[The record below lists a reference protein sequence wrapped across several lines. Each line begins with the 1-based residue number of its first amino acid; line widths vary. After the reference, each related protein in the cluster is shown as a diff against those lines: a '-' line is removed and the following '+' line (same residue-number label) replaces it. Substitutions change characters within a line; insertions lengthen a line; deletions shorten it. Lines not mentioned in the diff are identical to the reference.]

1 MTTLLLVFV
10 CLRVIAAAVSVELS
24 DSSDGLEVKIPEQS
38 PLRVVLGSSLNI
50 PCYFNIPEEQDTS
63 ALLNPRIKWSKL
75 SNGTEV
81 VLLVATGG
89 KIRLN
94 TEYREAISLPN
105 YPAIPTDA
113 TLEIKA
119 LRSNHTG
126 IYRCEVMYG
135 IEDRQDTIE
144 VLVKGIVFHY
154 RAISTRY
161 TLNFEKAKQAC
172 IQNSAVIATPEQ
184 LQAAYED
191 GYEQCDAGWLA
202 DQTVRYPIHWPRER
216 CYGDK
221 DEFPGVRT
229 YGVRE
234 PDETYDVYCYAEQMQ
249 GKVFYA
255 TAPEKFTFQEAFDK
269 CRSLGAR
276 LATTG
281 ELYLAWKDGMDMCS
295 AGWLADRS
303 VRYPISRA
311 RPNCGGNL
319 VGVWTVYL
327 YINQTGYPHPSS
339 RYDAI
344 CYSEQKEI
352 VILVRLHAL
361 SVRIQL
367 SFSHGSDVLWRLSKL
382 PYFPLATLNS
392 LQQALEVSA
401 DLDMGKVFPGRAGR
415 RAGKVLSDLPA
426 VVPSVL
432 RCCREPLWRKEN
444 HFFYQTA
451 MISLL
456 MSEPANTQLL
466 LGGSTSAVHLAGLTM
481 SSLIAALSSDVGDD
495 VETLVPGQFIDETG
509 SELGSAF
516 TVQTVTQTEV
526 ELPLPRNATE
536 EEARG
541 SIATLEPMEITPIA
555 TELYEGFT
563 VLPDLFATGVTIE
576 TAAPEEE
583 NVTRGDVTGV
593 WAVPEEVTTI
603 ALGYTLTTALTTET
617 AEVSSVE
624 EAMGVTATPGLES
637 ASAFTVEDQLVRVTA
652 VPGVDLLP
660 KQPISPTGVV
670 FHYRDATSR
679 YAFSF
684 VQAQKACLENNAV
697 IATPEQLQAA
707 YEAGFDQCDAGWLRD
722 QTVRYPIVNP
732 RSNCVGDK
740 ESSPGVRSYGMRPAS
755 ETYDVYC
762 YIDRLKGEVFF
773 ATQPEQFTFSE
784 AQQYCESQNA
794 TLASV
799 GQLHAAW
806 KQGLDR
812 CYAGWLADGSLRY
825 PIVSPRP
832 ACGGDAPGVRT
843 VYQHYN
849 QTGFPDPLSR
859 HHAFCF
865 RALPP
870 AEEEGVTSFF
880 EEDVLATQVI
890 PGVEG
895 VPSGEEA
902 TVETE
907 FATQPENQT
916 AWGTEVF
923 PTDVS
928 VLSVSPS
935 AFPPATVI
943 PEETSTDASISE
955 VSGEVTESGEHQV
968 SGESSASGWISGVT
982 DTSGEPTSGVFE
994 LSGEHSGI
1002 GESGLPSVDL
1012 HTSGFLP
1019 GESGLPSGDLSGLP
1033 SGTVDISGLPSA
1045 EEDVSVSTSR
1055 IPEISGMPSGVESSG
1070 LPSGFSGEISGTE
1083 LVSGVSSGEES
1094 GLTSGFPTVS
1104 LVDTTLVEV
1113 VTTAPERR
1121 EEGKGS
1127 IGVSGEGDLSGFPST
1142 EWDTSGRAQGLP
1154 SGAELS
1160 GEPSGVPELSGEP
1173 SGEPQLSGEPSGVK
1187 ELSGEP
1193 SGEPQLSGEPSGV
1206 KELSGEPSGE
1216 PQLSGEPSGVPEL
1229 SGEPSGEPQLSGEP
1243 SGVPEVSGEPSGEP
1257 QLSGEPSG
1265 VPELSGG
1272 PSGEPELSGEP
1283 SGVPELSGEPSRGP
1297 EHSGLPSGLDVSG
1310 EPSGTH
1316 EVSGLVDLSGL
1327 PSGIDGSGEASGITF
1342 VDASFEEVTTTPSIT
1357 GAEAKEILEISG
1369 LPSGGEDSSGMVSGS
1384 LDISGE
1390 PSGHVDFGGSV
1401 SGVLEMSGH
1410 PSGVIDSS
1418 GEVSGDYVTSGLPSG
1433 EESGLTSGFPTVSLV
1448 DTTLVEVVTQTSVA
1462 QEVGEGPSG
1471 MIEISGFPSGDRGLS
1486 GEGSGAVETSGFP
1499 SATGDFSGEPSGIPY
1514 VSGDIS
1520 GAPDLS
1526 GQSSAVTDI
1535 SGEASGLPEVT
1546 LVTSDLVEVVTRPTV
1561 SQELGG
1567 ETAVTFPYGF
1577 GPSGEASSSGE
1588 LSGETSALPESG
1600 IETSTAYE
1608 ISGETSAFP
1617 ETSIETSTIQEI
1629 SGETSAFPE
1638 ASVET
1643 STVHEISGETSAFP
1657 EFSIETSTI
1666 QEISGETSAFPELS
1680 IQTSTSQ
1687 EARGETSGY
1696 PEISIETST
1705 IQELSG
1711 ETSAFPESSTET
1723 STIQEISG
1731 ETSAFP
1737 EITIETSTIQDISGE
1752 TSAFPEIKM
1761 ETFTSQEARG
1771 ETSGYPEISIETST
1785 VHETSGETSAF
1796 PEISIETS
1804 TVHEISGETSAFPE
1818 ISIETS
1824 TVHEISGESSA
1835 FPEIRIET
1843 STNQEARG
1851 ETSGY
1856 PEISIE
1862 TSTVHETSGEASAFP
1877 EISIE
1882 TSTVHEISGETSAFP
1897 EISIETSTVHEI
1909 SGETSAFPE
1918 ISIETSTVHEISGE
1932 TSAFPEISIE
1942 TSTVHEISGETSA
1955 FPEIR
1960 IETSTSQEARG
1971 ETSAFPEISIETSTV
1986 HEISGEASAF
1996 PEISTETLTSQEARG
2011 ETSAYPEISIET
2023 STVQELSGET
2033 SAFPEIRIETSTSQE
2048 ARGETSAFPEISI
2061 ETSSVHETSVEA
2073 SALPAVNIETAATS
2087 LASGEP
2093 SGAPEEKEVP
2103 DATSG
2108 AVTHSIAGISGE
2120 TSVPDVVISTSTP
2133 DVEPTQG
2140 PRNHEEAQLE
2150 IEPSPP
2156 AVSGQETETAVVLDN
2171 PHLLA
2176 TATAALPQVSQEAID
2191 ALGPTTEDTDECH
2204 SSPCLNGATCVDG
2217 IDSFKCLCLPS
2228 YGGDLCEI
2236 DLENCEEG
2244 WTKFQGHCYRHFEER
2259 ETWMDAETRCR
2270 QHQAHLSSI
2279 ITPEEQEFVN
2289 SHAQD
2294 YQWIGLSDRAVENDF
2309 RWSDGHSLQFENWR
2323 PNQPDNFFAAGE
2335 DCVVMIW
2342 HEQGEWNDVPC
2353 NYHLPFTCK
2362 KGTVACGDPPVVEN
2376 ARTFGRKK
2384 DRYEINSMVRYQC
2397 NQGYI
2402 QRHVPTIRCQPN
2414 GQWEEPRI
2422 SCINPSNYQRRLYKR
2437 SPRSRSRPSGRAVH
2451 RPTH

>member
-1 MTTLLLVFV
+1 
-10 CLRVIAAAVSVELS
+10 

-63 ALLNPRIKWSKL
+63 ALLTPRIKWSKL

-255 TAPEKFTFQEAFDK
+255 TAPEKFTFQEAFEK
-269 CRSLGAR
+269 CHGLGAR

-319 VGVWTVYL
+319 VGVRTVYL
-327 YINQTGYPHPSS
+327 YVNQTGYPHPDS

-344 CYSEQKEI
+344 CYS
-352 VILVRLHAL
+352 
-361 SVRIQL
+361 
-367 SFSHGSDVLWRLSKL
+367 
-382 PYFPLATLNS
+382 
-392 LQQALEVSA
+392 
-401 DLDMGKVFPGRAGR
+401 
-415 RAGKVLSDLPA
+415 
-426 VVPSVL
+426 
-432 RCCREPLWRKEN
+432 
-444 HFFYQTA
+444 
-451 MISLL
+451 
-456 MSEPANTQLL
+456 
-466 LGGSTSAVHLAGLTM
+466 
-481 SSLIAALSSDVGDD
+481 GDD

-541 SIATLEPMEITPIA
+541 SIATLEPVEITPTT

-563 VLPDLFATGVTIE
+563 VLPDLFTTGVTAE
-576 TAAPEEE
+576 TAAPMEE
-583 NVTRGDVTGV
+583 NVTSEDVTGV
-593 WAVPEEVTTI
+593 GAIPEDITTI
-603 ALGYTLTTALTTET
+603 ALGTAVTTET

-624 EAMGVTATPGLES
+624 EVVGVTATPGLES
-637 ASAFTVEDQLVRVTA
+637 TSAFTMEDQLVRATA
-652 VPGVDLLP
+652 APGVGLLP
-660 KQPISPTGVV
+660 EQPISPMGVV
-670 FHYRDATSR
+670 FHYRAATSR

-773 ATQPEQFTFSE
+773 ATQPEQFTFPE
-784 AQQYCESQNA
+784 AQQYCESQNS

-799 GQLHAAW
+799 GQLYAAW

-870 AEEEGVTSFF
+870 VQEEGVTSFF

-895 VPSGEEA
+895 VPSGEEV

-923 PTDVS
+923 ATDVS
-928 VLSVSPS
+928 LLSGGPS
-935 AFPPATVI
+935 AFPPATII
-943 PEETSTDASISE
+943 PEETSTNASISE

-968 SGESSASGWISGVT
+968 SGESSASGWVSGVP

-1019 GESGLPSGDLSGLP
+1019 GGSGLPSGDLSGVP
-1033 SGTVDISGLPSA
+1033 SGIVDISGLSSA
-1045 EEDVSVSTSR
+1045 EEDVSVSTAR
-1055 IPEISGMPSGVESSG
+1055 IPEISGMPSGVESGG
-1070 LPSGFSGEISGTE
+1070 LPSGFSGDISGTE
-1083 LVSGVSSGEES
+1083 LVSGMSSGEES

-1142 EWDTSGRAQGLP
+1142 EWDTSGRAQELP

-1160 GEPSGVPELSGEP
+1160 GE
-1173 SGEPQLSGEPSGVK
+1173 
-1187 ELSGEP
+1187 
-1193 SGEPQLSGEPSGV
+1193 
-1206 KELSGEPSGE
+1206 
-1216 PQLSGEPSGVPEL
+1216 
-1229 SGEPSGEPQLSGEP
+1229 
-1243 SGVPEVSGEPSGEP
+1243 
-1257 QLSGEPSG
+1257 
-1265 VPELSGG
+1265 

-1283 SGVPELSGEPSRGP
+1283 SGVPELSGESSGGP
-1297 EHSGLPSGLDVSG
+1297 ELSGEPSAVPEFSGESSGGPELSGLPSGLDVHG

-1327 PSGIDGSGEASGITF
+1327 TSGIDGSGGASGITF
-1342 VDASFEEVTTTPSIT
+1342 VDASLEEVTTIPSIT
-1357 GAEAKEILEISG
+1357 RAEAKEILEISG
-1369 LPSGGEDSSGMVSGS
+1369 LPSGGEDASGMTSGS

-1418 GEVSGDYVTSGLPSG
+1418 GEVSGVDVTSGLPSG

-1448 DTTLVEVVTQTSVA
+1448 DTTLVEVVTQKSFA

-1499 SATGDFSGEPSGIPY
+1499 SGTGDFSGELSRFPY
-1514 VSGDIS
+1514 ASGDIS
-1520 GAPDLS
+1520 RATDLS

-1535 SGEASGLPEVT
+1535 SGESSGLPEVT

-1567 ETAVTFPYGF
+1567 ETAVTFPYSF
-1577 GPSGEASSSGE
+1577 VPSGEASASGD
-1588 LSGETSALPESG
+1588 LSGETSALPETG

-1629 SGETSAFPE
+1629 SGETSAFPQT
-1638 ASVET
+1638 SVET
-1643 STVHEISGETSAFP
+1643 STIHEISGETSAFP
-1657 EFSIETSTI
+1657 GFSIETSTI
-1666 QEISGETSAFPELS
+1666 QEISGETSAFPE
-1680 IQTSTSQ
+1680 IRIETSTSQ

-1696 PEISIETST
+1696 PEIIIETST
-1705 IQELSG
+1705 VQEVSG
-1711 ETSAFPESSTET
+1711 ETSAFPESSTDT

-1737 EITIETSTIQDISGE
+1737 EIRIETSTSQDISGE
-1752 TSAFPEIKM
+1752 TSAFPEIRI
-1761 ETFTSQEARG
+1761 ETSTSQEARG
-1771 ETSGYPEISIETST
+1771 ET
-1785 VHETSGETSAF
+1785 
-1796 PEISIETS
+1796 
-1804 TVHEISGETSAFPE
+1804 
-1818 ISIETS
+1818 
-1824 TVHEISGESSA
+1824 
-1835 FPEIRIET
+1835 
-1843 STNQEARG
+1843 
-1851 ETSGY
+1851 
-1856 PEISIE
+1856 
-1862 TSTVHETSGEASAFP
+1862 SAFP

-1942 TSTVHEISGETSA
+1942 TSTVHEISGESSA
-1955 FPEIR
+1955 FPQIR

-1971 ETSAFPEISIETSTV
+1971 ETSGYPEISIETSAVHEITQGETSAFPEISIET
-1986 HEISGEASAF
+1986 
-1996 PEISTETLTSQEARG
+1996 PTSQEARG
-2011 ETSAYPEISIET
+2011 ETSAYPQISIET
-2023 STVQELSGET
+2023 STVQEVSGET

-2048 ARGETSAFPEISI
+2048 TRGETSAFPEIII
-2061 ETSSVHETSVEA
+2061 ETSPVHETSGET
-2073 SALPAVNIETAATS
+2073 SALPVANIETAATS
-2087 LASGEP
+2087 LVSGEP
-2093 SGAPEEKEVP
+2093 SGTPEEKEIP

-2108 AVTHSIAGISGE
+2108 AVTHSVTGISGE
-2120 TSVPDVVISTSTP
+2120 TSVPDVVISISTP
-2133 DVEPTQG
+2133 DVKPTEG
-2140 PRNHEEAQLE
+2140 PRNSEEAQLE

-2156 AVSGQETETAVVLDN
+2156 AVSGQEMETAVVLDN

-2176 TATAALPQVSQEAID
+2176 TTTAALPQVSQEAID

-2244 WTKFQGHCYRHFEER
+2244 WTKFQGHCYRHFEDR

-2437 SPRSRSRPSGRAVH
+2437 SPRSRSRPSGRAMH

>member
-10 CLRVIAAAVSVELS
+10 CLRVITAAVSVELS

-50 PCYFNIPEEQDTS
+50 PCYFNIPEEEDTS
-63 ALLNPRIKWSKL
+63 ALLTPRIKWSKL

-94 TEYREAISLPN
+94 TEYREVISLPN

-319 VGVWTVYL
+319 VGVRTVYL
-327 YINQTGYPHPSS
+327 YVNQTGYPHPDS

-344 CYSEQKEI
+344 CYS
-352 VILVRLHAL
+352 
-361 SVRIQL
+361 
-367 SFSHGSDVLWRLSKL
+367 
-382 PYFPLATLNS
+382 
-392 LQQALEVSA
+392 
-401 DLDMGKVFPGRAGR
+401 
-415 RAGKVLSDLPA
+415 
-426 VVPSVL
+426 
-432 RCCREPLWRKEN
+432 
-444 HFFYQTA
+444 
-451 MISLL
+451 
-456 MSEPANTQLL
+456 
-466 LGGSTSAVHLAGLTM
+466 
-481 SSLIAALSSDVGDD
+481 GDD
-495 VETLVPGQFIDETG
+495 IETLVPGQFIDETG

-541 SIATLEPMEITPIA
+541 SIATLEPIEITPTA

-563 VLPDLFATGVTIE
+563 VLPDIFATGATVE
-576 TAAPEEE
+576 TAGPGEE
-583 NVTRGDVTGV
+583 NMTRGDVTGMGT
-593 WAVPEEVTTI
+593 VPEEVTTI
-603 ALGYTLTTALTTET
+603 ALGTAITTEM
-617 AEVSSVE
+617 AEVTSVE
-624 EAMGVTATPGLES
+624 EVVGVTATPGLES
-637 ASAFTVEDQLVRVTA
+637 ASAFTVEDQLVQVTA
-652 VPGVDLLP
+652 APGVGLLP
-660 KQPISPTGVV
+660 EQPISPTGVV
-670 FHYRDATSR
+670 FHYRAASSR

-684 VQAQKACLENNAV
+684 VQAQKACLQNNAV

-732 RSNCVGDK
+732 RSNCVADK

-773 ATQPEQFTFSE
+773 ATQPELFTFPE
-784 AQQYCESQNA
+784 AQRYCESQNS

-895 VPSGEEA
+895 VPSGEEV
-902 TVETE
+902 TMEME

-928 VLSVSPS
+928 LLSVSPS
-935 AFPPATVI
+935 SFPPATVI
-943 PEETSTDASISE
+943 PEETTTNASVSE

-968 SGESSASGWISGVT
+968 SGESSTSGWVSGVP

-994 LSGEHSGI
+994 HSGEHSGI

-1019 GESGLPSGDLSGLP
+1019 GESGLPSGDLSGVP
-1033 SGTVDISGLPSA
+1033 SGIVDISGLSSA
-1045 EEDVSVSTSR
+1045 EEDVSVSISR

-1070 LPSGFSGEISGTE
+1070 LPSGFSGDISGTE

-1094 GLTSGFPTVS
+1094 GLTSAFPTVS

-1127 IGVSGEGDLSGFPST
+1127 IGVSGEDLSGFPSS
-1142 EWDTSGRAQGLP
+1142 EWDTSGRAHGLP
-1154 SGAELS
+1154 SGAELSGEPSREPELSGEPSGVPELSRELSGGSELS

-1173 SGEPQLSGEPSGVK
+1173 SGGS
-1187 ELSGEP
+1187 EL
-1193 SGEPQLSGEPSGV
+1193 
-1206 KELSGEPSGE
+1206 
-1216 PQLSGEPSGVPEL
+1216 
-1229 SGEPSGEPQLSGEP
+1229 
-1243 SGVPEVSGEPSGEP
+1243 
-1257 QLSGEPSG
+1257 
-1265 VPELSGG
+1265 
-1272 PSGEPELSGEP
+1272 
-1283 SGVPELSGEPSRGP
+1283 
-1297 EHSGLPSGLDVSG
+1297 SGLPSGLDVNG

-1327 PSGIDGSGEASGITF
+1327 TSGIEGSGEASGITF
-1342 VDASFEEVTTTPSIT
+1342 VDTSLEEVTTIPSIT

-1369 LPSGGEDSSGMVSGS
+1369 LPSGGEDASGMVSGN

-1401 SGVLEMSGH
+1401 SGVLEVSGQ

-1418 GEVSGDYVTSGLPSG
+1418 GEVSGVDVTSGLLSG

-1486 GEGSGAVETSGFP
+1486 GEGSGAVEASGFP
-1499 SATGDFSGEPSGIPY
+1499 SGTVDFSGEPSGFPY
-1514 VSGDIS
+1514 ISGDIS
-1520 GAPDLS
+1520 GATDLS
-1526 GQSSAVTDI
+1526 GQPSAVTDI
-1535 SGEASGLPEVT
+1535 SGESSGFPEVT

-1567 ETAVTFPYGF
+1567 ETAVTFPYSF
-1577 GPSGEASSSGE
+1577 RPSGESSASGE

-1638 ASVET
+1638 TSVET
-1643 STVHEISGETSAFP
+1643 STFHEISGEASAYP

-1666 QEISGETSAFPELS
+1666 QEISGETSAFPE
-1680 IQTSTSQ
+1680 
-1687 EARGETSGY
+1687 
-1696 PEISIETST
+1696 ISIETST
-1705 IQELSG
+1705 I
-1711 ETSAFPESSTET
+1711 
-1723 STIQEISG
+1723 
-1731 ETSAFP
+1731 
-1737 EITIETSTIQDISGE
+1737 
-1752 TSAFPEIKM
+1752 
-1761 ETFTSQEARG
+1761 
-1771 ETSGYPEISIETST
+1771 
-1785 VHETSGETSAF
+1785 
-1796 PEISIETS
+1796 
-1804 TVHEISGETSAFPE
+1804 HEISGETSAFPE

-1824 TVHEISGESSA
+1824 TVREISGESSA

-1862 TSTVHETSGEASAFP
+1862 TSTVHETG
-1877 EISIE
+1877 
-1882 TSTVHEISGETSAFP
+1882 GETSAFP

-1918 ISIETSTVHEISGE
+1918 ISIETSTVHEISGD
-1932 TSAFPEISIE
+1932 ISI
-1942 TSTVHEISGETSA
+1942 

-1986 HEISGEASAF
+1986 REISGESSAF
-1996 PEISTETLTSQEARG
+1996 PEIRIETSTNQEARG
-2011 ETSAYPEISIET
+2011 ETSGYPEIGIETSTVRETGGETSAFPEISIET
-2023 STVQELSGET
+2023 STVHEISGET
-2033 SAFPEIRIETSTSQE
+2033 SAFPEISIETSTVHEISGDTSIFREIRIETSTSQE

-2061 ETSSVHETSVEA
+2061 ETSTVNETGGETSAFPDFSIETATIHETSGEA
-2073 SALPAVNIETAATS
+2073 STLPAANIETAATS
-2087 LASGEP
+2087 LTSGEP
-2093 SGAPEEKEVP
+2093 SGAPEEKEIP
-2103 DATSG
+2103 DAVSG
-2108 AVTHSIAGISGE
+2108 AVTHSVAGISGE
-2120 TSVPDVVISTSTP
+2120 TSVPDIVISTSAP

-2140 PRNHEEAQLE
+2140 PGNPEEAQLE
-2150 IEPSPP
+2150 IELSPP
-2156 AVSGQETETAVVLDN
+2156 AVSGQEMETAVVLDN

-2176 TATAALPQVSQEAID
+2176 TTTAALPQVSQEAID
-2191 ALGPTTEDTDECH
+2191 ALGPTTED
-2204 SSPCLNGATCVDG
+2204 
-2217 IDSFKCLCLPS
+2217 
-2228 YGGDLCEI
+2228 
-2236 DLENCEEG
+2236 LENCEEG
-2244 WTKFQGHCYRHFEER
+2244 WTKFQGHCYRHFEDR
-2259 ETWMDAETRCR
+2259 ETWMDAESRCR

-2362 KGTVACGDPPVVEN
+2362 KGTVACGDPPVVDN

>member
-10 CLRVIAAAVSVELS
+10 CLQAITTAVSVELS

-63 ALLNPRIKWSKL
+63 ALLTPRIKWSKL

-249 GKVFYA
+249 GRVFYA
-255 TAPEKFTFQEAFDK
+255 TAPEKFTFQEAFEK

-319 VGVWTVYL
+319 VGVRTVYL
-327 YINQTGYPHPSS
+327 YVNQTGYPHPDS

-344 CYSEQKEI
+344 CYS
-352 VILVRLHAL
+352 
-361 SVRIQL
+361 
-367 SFSHGSDVLWRLSKL
+367 
-382 PYFPLATLNS
+382 
-392 LQQALEVSA
+392 
-401 DLDMGKVFPGRAGR
+401 
-415 RAGKVLSDLPA
+415 
-426 VVPSVL
+426 
-432 RCCREPLWRKEN
+432 
-444 HFFYQTA
+444 
-451 MISLL
+451 
-456 MSEPANTQLL
+456 
-466 LGGSTSAVHLAGLTM
+466 
-481 SSLIAALSSDVGDD
+481 GDD
-495 VETLVPGQFIDETG
+495 VEILVPGQFIDETG

-541 SIATLEPMEITPIA
+541 SIATLEPIEITPTA

-563 VLPDLFATGVTIE
+563 VLPDLFATGVTVE

-583 NVTRGDVTGV
+583 NVTREDVTGV

-603 ALGYTLTTALTTET
+603 ALGTAITTEI

-624 EAMGVTATPGLES
+624 EAMGVTATPGLETTS
-637 ASAFTVEDQLVRVTA
+637 VFTVEDQLVRVTA
-652 VPGVDLLP
+652 APDVGLLP
-660 KQPISPTGVV
+660 EQPISPTGVV
-670 FHYRDATSR
+670 FHYRAATSR

-684 VQAQKACLENNAV
+684 VQAQHACLENNAV

-740 ESSPGVRSYGMRPAS
+740 KSSPGVRSYGMRPAS

-773 ATQPEQFTFSE
+773 ATQPEQFTFPE

-825 PIVSPRP
+825 PIVTPRP

-865 RALPP
+865 RALRPV
-870 AEEEGVTSFF
+870 EEEGFTSFF

-928 VLSVSPS
+928 LLSGAPS

-943 PEETSTDASISE
+943 PEETSTDASITE

-968 SGESSASGWISGVT
+968 SGESSASGWISGVP
-982 DTSGEPTSGVFE
+982 DTSGATSGVFE
-994 LSGEHSGI
+994 LSGEHSG
-1002 GESGLPSVDL
+1002 GEESGLPSVDL

-1019 GESGLPSGDLSGLP
+1019 GESGLPSGDLSGVP
-1033 SGTVDISGLPSA
+1033 SGIVDISGLPSA

-1113 VTTAPERR
+1113 VTTMPGRQ

-1127 IGVSGEGDLSGFPST
+1127 IGVSGEEDLSGFPSA
-1142 EWDTSGRAQGLP
+1142 EWGTSGGTQGLP
-1154 SGAELS
+1154 SGVEFS

-1173 SGEPQLSGEPSGVK
+1173 SGGP
-1187 ELSGEP
+1187 ELSGET
-1193 SGEPQLSGEPSGV
+1193 
-1206 KELSGEPSGE
+1206 
-1216 PQLSGEPSGVPEL
+1216 SGVPEL
-1229 SGEPSGEPQLSGEP
+1229 SGEPSG
-1243 SGVPEVSGEPSGEP
+1243 
-1257 QLSGEPSG
+1257 
-1265 VPELSGG
+1265 
-1272 PSGEPELSGEP
+1272 
-1283 SGVPELSGEPSRGP
+1283 GP
-1297 EHSGLPSGLDVSG
+1297 EFSGLPSGLDVSG

-1327 PSGIDGSGEASGITF
+1327 TSGIDGSGEASNITF
-1342 VDASFEEVTTTPSIT
+1342 VDASLEEVTTTPSIT
-1357 GAEAKEILEISG
+1357 EAEAKEILEISG

-1418 GEVSGDYVTSGLPSG
+1418 GEVSGVDATSGLLSG

-1448 DTTLVEVVTQTSVA
+1448 DTTLVEVVTQMSVA

-1486 GEGSGAVETSGFP
+1486 GEGSGAVETSGF
-1499 SATGDFSGEPSGIPY
+1499 SSGTGDFSGEPSGIPY

-1520 GAPDLS
+1520 GVTDLS

-1535 SGEASGLPEVT
+1535 SGEASGFPEVT

-1577 GPSGEASSSGE
+1577 GPSGEASASGE
-1588 LSGETSALPESG
+1588 LSGETPALPESG

-1617 ETSIETSTIQEI
+1617 ETSVETSTIQEI

-1638 ASVET
+1638 FAT
-1643 STVHEISGETSAFP
+1643 
-1657 EFSIETSTI
+1657 ETSTI
-1666 QEISGETSAFPELS
+1666 QEISGETSAFPE
-1680 IQTSTSQ
+1680 IITETSTSQ

-1696 PEISIETST
+1696 PELSIETST
-1705 IQELSG
+1705 VQEVSG

-1737 EITIETSTIQDISGE
+1737 EIRIETFTSQEISGE
-1752 TSAFPEIKM
+1752 TSAFPEIRI

-1785 VHETSGETSAF
+1785 AHGTSGEGSAF

-1824 TVHEISGESSA
+1824 TVHEI
-1835 FPEIRIET
+1835 I
-1843 STNQEARG
+1843 
-1851 ETSGY
+1851 
-1856 PEISIE
+1856 
-1862 TSTVHETSGEASAFP
+1862 
-1877 EISIE
+1877 
-1882 TSTVHEISGETSAFP
+1882 
-1897 EISIETSTVHEI
+1897 
-1909 SGETSAFPE
+1909 
-1918 ISIETSTVHEISGE
+1918 
-1932 TSAFPEISIE
+1932 
-1942 TSTVHEISGETSA
+1942 HEISGETSA

-1986 HEISGEASAF
+1986 HEVSGETSAF
-1996 PEISTETLTSQEARG
+1996 PEISIETPTNQEVRG
-2011 ETSAYPEISIET
+2011 ETSVYPEISIET
-2023 STVQELSGET
+2023 STAQEVSGET
-2033 SAFPEIRIETSTSQE
+2033 SAFPEMRIETSTSQE
-2048 ARGETSAFPEISI
+2048 SRGETSAFPEISI
-2061 ETSSVHETSVEA
+2061 ETSTVHETSGEA
-2073 SALPAVNIETAATS
+2073 SALPAAE
-2087 LASGEP
+2087 LA
-2093 SGAPEEKEVP
+2093 GAPEEKEIP
-2103 DATSG
+2103 DTTSG
-2108 AVTHSIAGISGE
+2108 AVTHSIGGISGE
-2120 TSVPDVVISTSTP
+2120 TSVPDTVISTSTP

-2140 PRNHEEAQLE
+2140 PMNPEESQLE

-2176 TATAALPQVSQEAID
+2176 TATAALPQASQEAID
-2191 ALGPTTEDTDECH
+2191 TLGPTTEDTDECH
-2204 SSPCLNGATCVDG
+2204 ASPCLNGATCVDG

-2228 YGGDLCEI
+2228 YGGDLY
-2236 DLENCEEG
+2236 LENCEEG

-2259 ETWMDAETRCR
+2259 ETWMNAETRCR

-2437 SPRSRSRPSGRAVH
+2437 SARSRSRPNGKAMH

>member
-10 CLRVIAAAVSVELS
+10 CLRVITTAVSVELS

-63 ALLNPRIKWSKL
+63 ALLTPRIKWSKL

-144 VLVKGIVFHY
+144 ILVKGIVFHY

-255 TAPEKFTFQEAFDK
+255 TDPEKFTFQEAFDK

-319 VGVWTVYL
+319 VGVRTVYL
-327 YINQTGYPHPSS
+327 YVNQTGYPHPHS

-344 CYSEQKEI
+344 CYS
-352 VILVRLHAL
+352 
-361 SVRIQL
+361 
-367 SFSHGSDVLWRLSKL
+367 
-382 PYFPLATLNS
+382 
-392 LQQALEVSA
+392 
-401 DLDMGKVFPGRAGR
+401 
-415 RAGKVLSDLPA
+415 
-426 VVPSVL
+426 
-432 RCCREPLWRKEN
+432 
-444 HFFYQTA
+444 
-451 MISLL
+451 
-456 MSEPANTQLL
+456 
-466 LGGSTSAVHLAGLTM
+466 
-481 SSLIAALSSDVGDD
+481 GDD

-541 SIATLEPMEITPIA
+541 SIATLEPIEITPTT

-563 VLPDLFATGVTIE
+563 VLPDLFATSVTVE

-603 ALGYTLTTALTTET
+603 ALGTAITTET

-652 VPGVDLLP
+652 APGVGLLP
-660 KQPISPTGVV
+660 EQPISPTGVV
-670 FHYRDATSR
+670 FHYRAATSR

-684 VQAQKACLENNAV
+684 VQAQQACLENNAV

-722 QTVRYPIVNP
+722 QTVRYSIVNP
-732 RSNCVGDK
+732 RSNCLGDK

-773 ATQPEQFTFSE
+773 ATQPEQFTFPE

-843 VYQHYN
+843 VYQLYN

-890 PGVEG
+890 PGVEE

-907 FATQPENQT
+907 FATQAENQT

-928 VLSVSPS
+928 LLSVSPS

-943 PEETSTDASISE
+943 PEETSTDASVSE

-968 SGESSASGWISGVT
+968 SGESSASGWVSGVP
-982 DTSGEPTSGVFE
+982 DTSGELTSGVFE
-994 LSGEHSGI
+994 LSGEHSGT

-1019 GESGLPSGDLSGLP
+1019 GESGLPSGDLSGVP
-1033 SGTVDISGLPSA
+1033 SGVVDISGLPSA

-1055 IPEISGMPSGVESSG
+1055 IPAVSGMPSGVESSG

-1083 LVSGVSSGEES
+1083 LVSGVSSAEES
-1094 GLTSGFPTVS
+1094 GLASGFPTVS

-1113 VTTAPERR
+1113 VTTAPERQ

-1127 IGVSGEGDLSGFPST
+1127 IGVSGEGDLSGFPSA
-1142 EWDTSGRAQGLP
+1142 EWDTSGGTQGLP

-1173 SGEPQLSGEPSGVK
+1173 SGM
-1187 ELSGEP
+1187 
-1193 SGEPQLSGEPSGV
+1193 
-1206 KELSGEPSGE
+1206 
-1216 PQLSGEPSGVPEL
+1216 PEL
-1229 SGEPSGEPQLSGEP
+1229 SGEPSGG
-1243 SGVPEVSGEPSGEP
+1243 
-1257 QLSGEPSG
+1257 
-1265 VPELSGG
+1265 
-1272 PSGEPELSGEP
+1272 PELSGEP
-1283 SGVPELSGEPSRGP
+1283 SGVPELSGEPSGMPELSGEPSGGP
-1297 EHSGLPSGLDVSG
+1297 ELSGEPSGVPELSGEPSGGPELSGLPSGLDVSG

-1316 EVSGLVDLSGL
+1316 EISGLVDLSGL
-1327 PSGIDGSGEASGITF
+1327 TSGIGGSGEASGITF
-1342 VDASFEEVTTTPSIT
+1342 VDASLEEVTTTPSIT

-1369 LPSGGEDSSGMVSGS
+1369 LPSGGEHPSGMVSGS

-1401 SGVLEMSGH
+1401 SGVLEMSGY
-1410 PSGVIDSS
+1410 PSGTIDSS
-1418 GEVSGDYVTSGLPSG
+1418 GEVSGVDVTSGLLSG

-1486 GEGSGAVETSGFP
+1486 GEGSGPVETSGFP
-1499 SATGDFSGEPSGIPY
+1499 SGTRDFSGEPSRIPY
-1514 VSGDIS
+1514 ISGDIS
-1520 GAPDLS
+1520 GATDLS

-1600 IETSTAYE
+1600 RETSTAYE

-1617 ETSIETSTIQEI
+1617 ETSVETSTVQEV

-1638 ASVET
+1638 
-1643 STVHEISGETSAFP
+1643 IR
-1657 EFSIETSTI
+1657 IE
-1666 QEISGETSAFPELS
+1666 
-1680 IQTSTSQ
+1680 TSTSQ

-1705 IQELSG
+1705 VQEVSG

-1723 STIQEISG
+1723 STSQEISG

-1737 EITIETSTIQDISGE
+1737 EIRIETSTIQDISGE
-1752 TSAFPEIKM
+1752 TSAFPEIRI

-1804 TVHEISGETSAFPE
+1804 TVHDISGETSAFPE
-1818 ISIETS
+1818 ISIETPRSQEARGETSAFPEINIETS
-1824 TVHEISGESSA
+1824 TVQEVSGETSA

-1843 STNQEARG
+1843 SAIQEVSGETSAFPEIRIETSASQEARG
-1851 ETSGY
+1851 ETSAL

-1862 TSTVHETSGEASAFP
+1862 TSTVHEF
-1877 EISIE
+1877 
-1882 TSTVHEISGETSAFP
+1882 SGETSAFP
-1897 EISIETSTVHEI
+1897 EISIETPRSQEAR
-1909 SGETSAFPE
+1909 GETSAFPE
-1918 ISIETSTVHEISGE
+1918 INIETSTVQE
-1932 TSAFPEISIE
+1932 
-1942 TSTVHEISGETSA
+1942 VSGETSA

-1986 HEISGEASAF
+1986 HETSG
-1996 PEISTETLTSQEARG
+1996 
-2011 ETSAYPEISIET
+2011 
-2023 STVQELSGET
+2023 
-2033 SAFPEIRIETSTSQE
+2033 
-2048 ARGETSAFPEISI
+2048 
-2061 ETSSVHETSVEA
+2061 EA
-2073 SALPAVNIETAATS
+2073 SALPAANIETAATS

-2093 SGAPEEKEVP
+2093 SGAPEEKEIP
-2103 DATSG
+2103 DTTSG
-2108 AVTHSIAGISGE
+2108 AVTHSVAGVSGE
-2120 TSVPDVVISTSTP
+2120 TSVPDIVISTSAP

-2140 PRNHEEAQLE
+2140 PRSPEEAQLE

-2156 AVSGQETETAVVLDN
+2156 AASGQKTETDVVLNN

-2191 ALGPTTEDTDECH
+2191 TLGPTTEDTDECH

>member
-10 CLRVIAAAVSVELS
+10 CLRVITTAVSVELS

-63 ALLNPRIKWSKL
+63 ALLTPRIKWSKL

-319 VGVWTVYL
+319 VGVRTVYL
-327 YINQTGYPHPSS
+327 YINQTGYPHPHS

-344 CYSEQKEI
+344 CYS
-352 VILVRLHAL
+352 
-361 SVRIQL
+361 
-367 SFSHGSDVLWRLSKL
+367 
-382 PYFPLATLNS
+382 
-392 LQQALEVSA
+392 
-401 DLDMGKVFPGRAGR
+401 
-415 RAGKVLSDLPA
+415 
-426 VVPSVL
+426 
-432 RCCREPLWRKEN
+432 
-444 HFFYQTA
+444 
-451 MISLL
+451 
-456 MSEPANTQLL
+456 
-466 LGGSTSAVHLAGLTM
+466 
-481 SSLIAALSSDVGDD
+481 GDD

-509 SELGSAF
+509 GELGSAF

-541 SIATLEPMEITPIA
+541 SIATLEPIEITPTA
-555 TELYEGFT
+555 TELYEGFS
-563 VLPDLFATGVTIE
+563 VLPDLFPTSVTVE

-583 NVTRGDVTGV
+583 NMTRGDVTEV

-603 ALGYTLTTALTTET
+603 ALGTAITTET
-617 AEVSSVE
+617 VEVTSVE
-624 EAMGVTATPGLES
+624 EALGVTATPGLES
-637 ASAFTVEDQLVRVTA
+637 ASTFTVEDQLVRVTA
-652 VPGVDLLP
+652 APGVDLLP
-660 KQPISPTGVV
+660 EQPISPTGVV
-670 FHYRDATSR
+670 FHYRAATSR

-740 ESSPGVRSYGMRPAS
+740 ASSPGVRSYGMRPAS

-773 ATQPEQFTFSE
+773 ATQPEQFTFPE

-825 PIVSPRP
+825 PIVTPRP

-923 PTDVS
+923 PTDMS
-928 VLSVSPS
+928 LLSVSPS
-935 AFPPATVI
+935 AFPPPTVI

-955 VSGEVTESGEHQV
+955 VSGEVTESEEHQV
-968 SGESSASGWISGVT
+968 SGESSASGWISGVP

-1002 GESGLPSVDL
+1002 RESGLPSVDL

-1019 GESGLPSGDLSGLP
+1019 GESGLPSGDLSGVP
-1033 SGTVDISGLPSA
+1033 SGIVDISGLPSA

-1055 IPEISGMPSGVESSG
+1055 TPEISGMPSGVESSG
-1070 LPSGFSGEISGTE
+1070 LPSGLSEEISGTE

-1094 GLTSGFPTVS
+1094 GLASGFPTVS

-1113 VTTAPERR
+1113 VTTVPERR

-1142 EWDTSGRAQGLP
+1142 EWNTSGSQGFP
-1154 SGAELS
+1154 SGPELS
-1160 GEPSGVPELSGEP
+1160 GEPSGVPEPSGEP
-1173 SGEPQLSGEPSGVK
+1173 SGEPE
-1187 ELSGEP
+1187 
-1193 SGEPQLSGEPSGV
+1193 
-1206 KELSGEPSGE
+1206 
-1216 PQLSGEPSGVPEL
+1216 LSGEPSGVPE
-1229 SGEPSGEPQLSGEP
+1229 PSGE
-1243 SGVPEVSGEPSGEP
+1243 
-1257 QLSGEPSG
+1257 
-1265 VPELSGG
+1265 

-1283 SGVPELSGEPSRGP
+1283 SGVPELSGEPSGGP
-1297 EHSGLPSGLDVSG
+1297 ELSGLPSGLDVSG

-1327 PSGIDGSGEASGITF
+1327 ISGIDGSGEASGITF
-1342 VDASFEEVTTTPSIT
+1342 VDASLEEVTTTPSIT
-1357 GAEAKEILEISG
+1357 EAEAKEILEISG
-1369 LPSGGEDSSGMVSGS
+1369 LASGGEDSSGMVSGS
-1384 LDISGE
+1384 FDISGE

-1418 GEVSGDYVTSGLPSG
+1418 GEVSGVDITSGLVSG

-1486 GEGSGAVETSGFP
+1486 GEGSGAVKTSGFP
-1499 SATGDFSGEPSGIPY
+1499 SGTGDFSGEPSGIPY
-1514 VSGDIS
+1514 ISGDVSG
-1520 GAPDLS
+1520 ATDLS

-1535 SGEASGLPEVT
+1535 SGEVSGLPEVT

-1608 ISGETSAFP
+1608 SSGEISAFP
-1617 ETSIETSTIQEI
+1617 ETSIETSTI
-1629 SGETSAFPE
+1629 
-1638 ASVET
+1638 
-1643 STVHEISGETSAFP
+1643 HEISGETSAFP
-1657 EFSIETSTI
+1657 ETSVETSTI
-1666 QEISGETSAFPELS
+1666 HEIKVSGETSAFPES
-1680 IQTSTSQ
+1680 ST
-1687 EARGETSGY
+1687 
-1696 PEISIETST
+1696 ETST
-1705 IQELSG
+1705 VQEVSG

-1737 EITIETSTIQDISGE
+1737 EIRIETSTIPDISGE
-1752 TSAFPEIKM
+1752 TSAFPEIRI

-1843 STNQEARG
+1843 STSQEARG
-1851 ETSGY
+1851 ETSAY
-1856 PEISIE
+1856 PEISID
-1862 TSTVHETSGEASAFP
+1862 TSTVHEISGEASAFP

-1882 TSTVHEISGETSAFP
+1882 TSTVHEVSGETSAFPEIRIETSTNQEARGETSAFP

-1918 ISIETSTVHEISGE
+1918 ISIGTPPGQEARGE
-1932 TSAFPEISIE
+1932 TSAYPEISIE
-1942 TSTVHEISGETSA
+1942 TSTVQEVSGETSA
-1955 FPEIR
+1955 IPEIR

-1986 HEISGEASAF
+1986 HETSGEAS
-1996 PEISTETLTSQEARG
+1996 
-2011 ETSAYPEISIET
+2011 
-2023 STVQELSGET
+2023 V
-2033 SAFPEIRIETSTSQE
+2033 
-2048 ARGETSAFPEISI
+2048 
-2061 ETSSVHETSVEA
+2061 
-2073 SALPAVNIETAATS
+2073 LPAANVETAATS
-2087 LASGEP
+2087 LVSGEP
-2093 SGAPEEKEVP
+2093 SGAPEEKEIP
-2103 DATSG
+2103 D
-2108 AVTHSIAGISGE
+2108 VTFGTVKHSIAGISGE
-2120 TSVPDVVISTSTP
+2120 TSVPDIVISTSTP

-2140 PRNHEEAQLE
+2140 FRNPEEPQLE

-2156 AVSGQETETAVVLDN
+2156 MVSRQETETAVVLDN

-2176 TATAALPQVSQEAID
+2176 TATASLPQVSQEAID
-2191 ALGPTTEDTDECH
+2191 ALGPTTE
-2204 SSPCLNGATCVDG
+2204 
-2217 IDSFKCLCLPS
+2217 
-2228 YGGDLCEI
+2228 

-2259 ETWMDAETRCR
+2259 ETWTDAEAKCR

-2362 KGTVACGDPPVVEN
+2362 KGTVACGDPPMVEN

>member
-10 CLRVIAAAVSVELS
+10 CLRAITTAISVELS

-63 ALLNPRIKWSKL
+63 ALLTPRIKWSKL

-94 TEYREAISLPN
+94 AEYKEAISLAN
-105 YPAIPTDA
+105 YPSIPTDA

-319 VGVWTVYL
+319 VGVRTVYL
-327 YINQTGYPHPSS
+327 YINQTGYPHPNS

-344 CYSEQKEI
+344 CY
-352 VILVRLHAL
+352 
-361 SVRIQL
+361 
-367 SFSHGSDVLWRLSKL
+367 G
-382 PYFPLATLNS
+382 
-392 LQQALEVSA
+392 
-401 DLDMGKVFPGRAGR
+401 
-415 RAGKVLSDLPA
+415 
-426 VVPSVL
+426 
-432 RCCREPLWRKEN
+432 
-444 HFFYQTA
+444 
-451 MISLL
+451 
-456 MSEPANTQLL
+456 
-466 LGGSTSAVHLAGLTM
+466 
-481 SSLIAALSSDVGDD
+481 GDD
-495 VETLVPGQFIDETG
+495 VETLIPGQFIDETG

-526 ELPLPRNATE
+526 ELPLPHNATE

-541 SIATLEPMEITPIA
+541 SIATLEPVEITSTT

-563 VLPDLFATGVTIE
+563 VLPDLFATSVTVE
-576 TAAPEEE
+576 TALPEED
-583 NVTRGDVTGV
+583 NVTREDVTGE
-593 WAVPEEVTTI
+593 WAVPTEVTTI
-603 ALGYTLTTALTTET
+603 ALGTTITTQV
-617 AEVSSVE
+617 AEASSVE
-624 EAMGVTATPGLES
+624 EALGVTATPGLES
-637 ASAFTVEDQLVRVTA
+637 ASAFTVEDQLLQVTA
-652 VPGVDLLP
+652 APGVGLLP
-660 KQPISPTGVV
+660 EQPISPTGVV
-670 FHYRDATSR
+670 FHYRAATSR

-684 VQAQKACLENNAV
+684 IQAQKACLENNAV

-732 RSNCVGDK
+732 RSNCLGDK
-740 ESSPGVRSYGMRPAS
+740 ENSPGVRSYGMRPAS

-773 ATQPEQFTFSE
+773 ATQPEQFTFPE
-784 AQQYCESQNA
+784 AQRYCESQNA
-794 TLASV
+794 SLASV

-843 VYQHYN
+843 IYQHYN

-870 AEEEGVTSFF
+870 VEEEGVTSFF
-880 EEDVLATQVI
+880 DDVLATQVI

-895 VPSGEEA
+895 VPSGEEV
-902 TVETE
+902 TMETE

-928 VLSVSPS
+928 LLTGGPP

-943 PEETSTDASISE
+943 PEETSTNASISE

-968 SGESSASGWISGVT
+968 SGESSTSVWVSGVP
-982 DTSGEPTSGVFE
+982 DTSREPTSGIFE

-1019 GESGLPSGDLSGLP
+1019 EESGLPSGDLSGVS
-1033 SGTVDISGLPSA
+1033 SGITDISGLPSA
-1045 EEDVSVSTSR
+1045 EEDVLVSTSR
-1055 IPEISGMPSGVESSG
+1055 IPEISGMPSGAESSG
-1070 LPSGFSGEISGTE
+1070 LPSGFSGEISGTGI
-1083 LVSGVSSGEES
+1083 VSGMSSGEES
-1094 GLTSGFPTVS
+1094 GLASGFPTIS

-1113 VTTAPERR
+1113 VTTPPERR

-1142 EWDTSGRAQGLP
+1142 EWDTSGGTQGLP

-1173 SGEPQLSGEPSGVK
+1173 SG
-1187 ELSGEP
+1187 
-1193 SGEPQLSGEPSGV
+1193 
-1206 KELSGEPSGE
+1206 
-1216 PQLSGEPSGVPEL
+1216 VPEL
-1229 SGEPSGEPQLSGEP
+1229 SGEPSGR
-1243 SGVPEVSGEPSGEP
+1243 
-1257 QLSGEPSG
+1257 
-1265 VPELSGG
+1265 PELSGF
-1272 PSGEPELSGEP
+1272 
-1283 SGVPELSGEPSRGP
+1283 
-1297 EHSGLPSGLDVSG
+1297 PSGLDVSG

-1316 EVSGLVDLSGL
+1316 EVSGLGDLSGL
-1327 PSGIDGSGEASGITF
+1327 TSGTDGSGEASGVTF
-1342 VDASFEEVTTTPSIT
+1342 VDASLEEVTTTPSIT

-1369 LPSGGEDSSGMVSGS
+1369 LPSGGEDASGVVSGS

-1390 PSGHVDFGGSV
+1390 PSGHVDFDGSV

-1410 PSGVIDSS
+1410 PSGVTDSS
-1418 GEVSGDYVTSGLPSG
+1418 GEVSGVDATSGILSG

-1448 DTTLVEVVTQTSVA
+1448 DTTFVEVVTQPSVA

-1471 MIEISGFPSGDRGLS
+1471 MIEISGLSSGDRGLS

-1499 SATGDFSGEPSGIPY
+1499 SGTGDFSGETSGIPY
-1514 VSGDIS
+1514 ISGDLS
-1520 GAPDLS
+1520 GATDLS
-1526 GQSSAVTDI
+1526 GQSSAVPDI
-1535 SGEASGLPEVT
+1535 SGEISGLPEVT

-1567 ETAVTFPYGF
+1567 ETAVTFPYSF
-1577 GPSGEASSSGE
+1577 GESGEASASGE
-1588 LSGETSALPESG
+1588 LSGETSALPGSG
-1600 IETSTAYE
+1600 METSTAYE

-1617 ETSIETSTIQEI
+1617 EASIETSTIQEI

-1638 ASVET
+1638 TSVET
-1643 STVHEISGETSAFP
+1643 STIHEISGETSAFP
-1657 EFSIETSTI
+1657 ETSVETSTI
-1666 QEISGETSAFPELS
+1666 HEISGETSAFPEAS
-1680 IQTSTSQ
+1680 V
-1687 EARGETSGY
+1687 
-1696 PEISIETST
+1696 ETST
-1705 IQELSG
+1705 V
-1711 ETSAFPESSTET
+1711 
-1723 STIQEISG
+1723 QEISG

-1737 EITIETSTIQDISGE
+1737 EIIIETSTIHETSGE
-1752 TSAFPEIKM
+1752 TSAFPEISI
-1761 ETFTSQEARG
+1761 ETSTVHETSG
-1771 ETSGYPEISIETST
+1771 ETSAFPEISIETSTVHETSGETSAFPEISIETST

-1804 TVHEISGETSAFPE
+1804 TVHEISGE
-1818 ISIETS
+1818 
-1824 TVHEISGESSA
+1824 SSA

-1843 STNQEARG
+1843 STSQEARG

-1856 PEISIE
+1856 
-1862 TSTVHETSGEASAFP
+1862 P

-1932 TSAFPEISIE
+1932 TSGFPEIRIETSTSQEARGETSGYPEIIIE
-1942 TSTVHEISGETSA
+1942 TSTVQEVSGETSA

-1960 IETSTSQEARG
+1960 IETSTSQEAQG
-1971 ETSAFPEISIETSTV
+1971 ETSAFPETSIETSTV
-1986 HEISGEASAF
+1986 HE
-1996 PEISTETLTSQEARG
+1996 T
-2011 ETSAYPEISIET
+2011 
-2023 STVQELSGET
+2023 SGET
-2033 SAFPEIRIETSTSQE
+2033 SA
-2048 ARGETSAFPEISI
+2048 
-2061 ETSSVHETSVEA
+2061 
-2073 SALPAVNIETAATS
+2073 LPAANIETAATS
-2087 LASGEP
+2087 LAIGEP
-2093 SGAPEEKEVP
+2093 SGAPEEKEIP
-2103 DATSG
+2103 DTTSG
-2108 AVTHSIAGISGE
+2108 AVTHLIAGISGE
-2120 TSVPDVVISTSTP
+2120 TSVPDIVISTSTP
-2133 DVEPTQG
+2133 DVEATQG
-2140 PRNHEEAQLE
+2140 PRNPEEAQLE

-2156 AVSGQETETAVVLDN
+2156 AVSGQERETAAVLDN
-2171 PHLLA
+2171 LLA
-2176 TATAALPQVSQEAID
+2176 TATAALLQVSQEAID
-2191 ALGPTTEDTDECH
+2191 TLGPTTEDTDECH
-2204 SSPCLNGATCVDG
+2204 SSPCVNGATCVDG

-2244 WTKFQGHCYRHFEER
+2244 WTKFQGHCYKHFEER
-2259 ETWMDAETRCR
+2259 ETWMDAENRCR

-2294 YQWIGLSDRAVENDF
+2294 YQWTGLSDRAVENDF

-2342 HEQGEWNDVPC
+2342 HEKGEWNDVPC

-2384 DRYEINSMVRYQC
+2384 DRYEINSLVRYQC

-2422 SCINPSNYQRRLYKR
+2422 SCINPSSYQRRLYKR
-2437 SPRSRSRPSGRAVH
+2437 SPRSRSRPSGRAAH

>member
-10 CLRVIAAAVSVELS
+10 CLQVITAANSVELS

-38 PLRVVLGSSLNI
+38 PLRVILGNSLNI

-63 ALLNPRIKWSKL
+63 VMLTPRIKWSKL

-94 TEYREAISLPN
+94 SEYREAISLPN

-281 ELYLAWKDGMDMCS
+281 ELYLAWKDGMDVCS

-319 VGVWTVYL
+319 VGVRTVYL
-327 YINQTGYPHPSS
+327 YINQTGYPHPDS

-344 CYSEQKEI
+344 CYS
-352 VILVRLHAL
+352 
-361 SVRIQL
+361 
-367 SFSHGSDVLWRLSKL
+367 
-382 PYFPLATLNS
+382 
-392 LQQALEVSA
+392 
-401 DLDMGKVFPGRAGR
+401 
-415 RAGKVLSDLPA
+415 
-426 VVPSVL
+426 
-432 RCCREPLWRKEN
+432 
-444 HFFYQTA
+444 
-451 MISLL
+451 
-456 MSEPANTQLL
+456 
-466 LGGSTSAVHLAGLTM
+466 
-481 SSLIAALSSDVGDD
+481 GDD
-495 VETLVPGQFIDETG
+495 AETLVPGQFIDETG

-526 ELPLPRNATE
+526 ELPLSRNATE

-541 SIATLEPMEITPIA
+541 SIATLEPIEITPTA
-555 TELYEGFT
+555 TKLFEGFT
-563 VLPDLFATGVTIE
+563 ALPDLFTTAVTAE
-576 TAAPEEE
+576 TAATEEE
-583 NVTRGDVTGV
+583 NVTREDVTAV
-593 WAVPEEVTTI
+593 WTVPEEVTAIDLGTATTTI
-603 ALGYTLTTALTTET
+603 ALGTAGTTET

-624 EAMGVTATPGLES
+624 EAGGTATPGLES
-637 ASAFTVEDQLVRVTA
+637 ASVFTVEEEFVRVTA
-652 VPGVDLLP
+652 APGAGHLP
-660 KQPISPTGVV
+660 EQPISPTGVV
-670 FHYRDATSR
+670 FHYRAATSR

-684 VQAQKACLENNAV
+684 VQAQQACLENSAV
-697 IATPEQLQAA
+697 IATPQQLQAA

-732 RSNCVGDK
+732 RNNCVGDK
-740 ESSPGVRSYGMRPAS
+740 ENTPGVRSYGMRPAS

-762 YIDRLKGEVFF
+762 YIDRLKGDVFF
-773 ATQPEQFTFSE
+773 ATQPELFTFPE

-870 AEEEGVTSFF
+870 AEEEGVTPFF
-880 EEDVLATQVI
+880 EDALATQVI

-895 VPSGEEA
+895 VPSGEEV
-902 TVETE
+902 TMETE

-928 VLSVSPS
+928 LLSVSPS
-935 AFPPATVI
+935 AFPPATII
-943 PEETSTDASISE
+943 PEETSTHASISE
-955 VSGEVTESGEHQV
+955 VSGEVIESGEHQV
-968 SGESSASGWISGVT
+968 SGEPPASGWVPGVP

-1019 GESGLPSGDLSGLP
+1019 GESGLPSGDLSGVP
-1033 SGTVDISGLPSA
+1033 SGVDASGLPST
-1045 EEDVSVSTSR
+1045 EEEISVSASR

-1070 LPSGFSGEISGTE
+1070 LPFGVSGEISGTE

-1127 IGVSGEGDLSGFPST
+1127 IGVSGDGDLSGFPSSG
-1142 EWDTSGRAQGLP
+1142 WDSSGGIQGLP
-1154 SGAELS
+1154 SGAEPS
-1160 GEPSGVPELSGEP
+1160 GEPSGVPELSGLP
-1173 SGEPQLSGEPSGVK
+1173 SGGS
-1187 ELSGEP
+1187 ELSGF
-1193 SGEPQLSGEPSGV
+1193 
-1206 KELSGEPSGE
+1206 
-1216 PQLSGEPSGVPEL
+1216 
-1229 SGEPSGEPQLSGEP
+1229 
-1243 SGVPEVSGEPSGEP
+1243 
-1257 QLSGEPSG
+1257 
-1265 VPELSGG
+1265 
-1272 PSGEPELSGEP
+1272 
-1283 SGVPELSGEPSRGP
+1283 
-1297 EHSGLPSGLDVSG
+1297 PSGLDVSG
-1310 EPSGTH
+1310 ETSGTH
-1316 EVSGLVDLSGL
+1316 EISGLVDLSGL
-1327 PSGIDGSGEASGITF
+1327 TSGVDGSSEASGITF
-1342 VDASFEEVTTTPSIT
+1342 VDVTLEEVTTTPPVT
-1357 GAEAKEILEISG
+1357 GAEAKETLEISG
-1369 LPSGGEDSSGMVSGS
+1369 LPSGGEDASGMVSGS

-1401 SGVLEMSGH
+1401 SGELEMSGYL
-1410 PSGVIDSS
+1410 SGVTDSS
-1418 GEVSGDYVTSGLPSG
+1418 GDVSGVDVTSGLLSG

-1471 MIEISGFPSGDRGLS
+1471 MIEISGFTSGDRGLS
-1486 GEGSGAVETSGFP
+1486 GEGSGAVEASGFP
-1499 SATGDFSGEPSGIPY
+1499 SGTGDLSGEPSGIPY
-1514 VSGDIS
+1514 ISGDFS
-1520 GAPDLS
+1520 GATDLS

-1535 SGEASGLPEVT
+1535 SGEVSGFPEVT

-1567 ETAVTFPYGF
+1567 ETAVTFPYSSGS
-1577 GPSGEASSSGE
+1577 SGEASASGE
-1588 LSGETSALPESG
+1588 LSGETSAFPESAL
-1600 IETSTAYE
+1600 ETSTAYE
-1608 ISGETSAFP
+1608 SSGETSAFP
-1617 ETSIETSTIQEI
+1617 ESGVETSTI
-1629 SGETSAFPE
+1629 
-1638 ASVET
+1638 
-1643 STVHEISGETSAFP
+1643 HEISGETSAFP
-1657 EFSIETSTI
+1657 EFNIETSTI
-1666 QEISGETSAFPELS
+1666 QEIS
-1680 IQTSTSQ
+1680 Q
-1687 EARGETSGY
+1687 E
-1696 PEISIETST
+1696 I
-1705 IQELSG
+1705 SG

-1737 EITIETSTIQDISGE
+1737 EIRIETSTSQDISGE
-1752 TSAFPEIKM
+1752 TSAFPEIRIETSTSQDISGETSAFPEIRI

-1771 ETSGYPEISIETST
+1771 EISGYPEISIETST

-1804 TVHEISGETSAFPE
+1804 TVHEISGE
-1818 ISIETS
+1818 
-1824 TVHEISGESSA
+1824 SSA
-1835 FPEIRIET
+1835 FPQIRIET

-1851 ETSGY
+1851 ETSAY

-1862 TSTVHETSGEASAFP
+1862 TSTVHET
-1877 EISIE
+1877 
-1882 TSTVHEISGETSAFP
+1882 SGETSAFP

-1909 SGETSAFPE
+1909 SGEMSSFPE
-1918 ISIETSTVHEISGE
+1918 ISIETSTIHETSGE
-1932 TSAFPEISIE
+1932 I
-1942 TSTVHEISGETSA
+1942 SA

-1960 IETSTSQEARG
+1960 IETSTSEEARG

-1986 HEISGEASAF
+1986 HDISGETSAF
-1996 PEISTETLTSQEARG
+1996 PEFSIETPTSQEARG
-2011 ETSAYPEISIET
+2011 ETSAYPEIFIET
-2023 STVQELSGET
+2023 STVQEVSGET
-2033 SAFPEIRIETSTSQE
+2033 SAFPEIRIGTPTSQE
-2048 ARGETSAFPEISI
+2048 ARGETFPEISI
-2061 ETSSVHETSVEA
+2061 EASTVHETSGEA
-2073 SALPAVNIETAATS
+2073 SALPAANIKTAATS

-2093 SGAPEEKEVP
+2093 FGTPEEKEIP

-2120 TSVPDVVISTSTP
+2120 TSVPDVVISTRTP
-2133 DVEPTQG
+2133 DVEPAQG
-2140 PRNHEEAQLE
+2140 LRNPEGAQLE

-2156 AVSGQETETAVVLDN
+2156 AVSGQETETAVAPDN

-2176 TATAALPQVSQEAID
+2176 TTTAALPQVSQEAID

-2204 SSPCLNGATCVDG
+2204 SSPCLNGATCADG
-2217 IDSFKCLCLPS
+2217 IDSFKCFCLPS

-2309 RWSDGHSLQFENWR
+2309 RWSDGHSLQYENWR
-2323 PNQPDNFFAAGE
+2323 PNQPDNFFSAGE

-2342 HEQGEWNDVPC
+2342 HEKGEWNDVPC

-2362 KGTVACGDPPVVEN
+2362 KGTVACGDPPAVEN

-2384 DRYEINSMVRYQC
+2384 ERYEINSLVRYQC
-2397 NQGYI
+2397 DQGYI

-2422 SCINPSNYQRRLYKR
+2422 SCLNPSSYQRRLYKR
-2437 SPRSRSRPSGRAVH
+2437 SPRSRSKPSGSAVH

>member
-10 CLRVIAAAVSVELS
+10 CLRIIAAAVAVELS

-50 PCYFNIPEEQDTS
+50 PCYFNIPEEEDTS
-63 ALLNPRIKWSKL
+63 ALLTPRIKWSKL

-94 TEYREAISLPN
+94 SEYREVISLPN

-202 DQTVRYPIHWPRER
+202 DQTVRYPIHWPRVQ

-255 TAPEKFTFQEAFDK
+255 SAPEKFTFQEAFDK
-269 CRSLGAR
+269 CHSLGAR

-319 VGVWTVYL
+319 VGVRTVYL
-327 YINQTGYPHPSS
+327 HANQTGYPHPDS

-344 CYSEQKEI
+344 CYS
-352 VILVRLHAL
+352 
-361 SVRIQL
+361 
-367 SFSHGSDVLWRLSKL
+367 
-382 PYFPLATLNS
+382 
-392 LQQALEVSA
+392 
-401 DLDMGKVFPGRAGR
+401 
-415 RAGKVLSDLPA
+415 
-426 VVPSVL
+426 
-432 RCCREPLWRKEN
+432 
-444 HFFYQTA
+444 
-451 MISLL
+451 
-456 MSEPANTQLL
+456 
-466 LGGSTSAVHLAGLTM
+466 
-481 SSLIAALSSDVGDD
+481 GDD
-495 VETLVPGQFIDETG
+495 VETLVPGQFIDERG

-516 TVQTVTQTEV
+516 TIQTVTQTEV

-541 SIATLEPMEITPIA
+541 SIATLEPIEITPPA

-563 VLPDLFATGVTIE
+563 VLPDLFATGVTAE

-583 NVTRGDVTGV
+583 NVTRGDVTEV
-593 WAVPEEVTTI
+593 WAVPEEVTTVT
-603 ALGYTLTTALTTET
+603 LGTLITTQT
-617 AEVSSVE
+617 AEMSSVE
-624 EAMGVTATPGLES
+624 EVMEVTATPGLES
-637 ASAFTVEDQLVRVTA
+637 ASVFTVEDQLVRVTA
-652 VPGVDLLP
+652 APGVGLLP
-660 KQPISPTGVV
+660 EQPISPTGVV
-670 FHYRDATSR
+670 FHYRSATSR

-684 VQAQKACLENNAV
+684 VQAQQACLENNAV

-740 ESSPGVRSYGMRPAS
+740 ENSPGVRSYGMRPAS

-773 ATQPEQFTFSE
+773 ATQPEQFTFPE

-843 VYQHYN
+843 IYQHYN

-870 AEEEGVTSFF
+870 VEEDGVTLFF
-880 EEDVLATQVI
+880 EEDALATQVI

-895 VPSGEEA
+895 VPSGEEV

-916 AWGTEVF
+916 AWGTEVL

-928 VLSVSPS
+928 LLPVSPS
-935 AFPPATVI
+935 VFPPATII
-943 PEETSTDASISE
+943 PEETSTNASISE
-955 VSGEVTESGEHQV
+955 VSGEMTESGEHQV
-968 SGESSASGWISGVT
+968 SGETSASGWVPEVP
-982 DTSGEPTSGVFE
+982 DASGEPTSGLFE

-1019 GESGLPSGDLSGLP
+1019 GESGLPSGDLSGVP
-1033 SGTVDISGLPSA
+1033 SGIVDISGLTSG

-1055 IPEISGMPSGVESSG
+1055 TPEVSGLPPGVESSG

-1094 GLTSGFPTVS
+1094 GLASGFPTIS
-1104 LVDTTLVEV
+1104 LVDTTLEEV
-1113 VTTAPERR
+1113 VTTVPERQ

-1127 IGVSGEGDLSGFPST
+1127 IGVSGEGDLSGFPSA
-1142 EWDTSGRAQGLP
+1142 EWDTSEGTHGLP

-1160 GEPSGVPELSGEP
+1160 GEPSR
-1173 SGEPQLSGEPSGVK
+1173 
-1187 ELSGEP
+1187 
-1193 SGEPQLSGEPSGV
+1193 
-1206 KELSGEPSGE
+1206 
-1216 PQLSGEPSGVPEL
+1216 
-1229 SGEPSGEPQLSGEP
+1229 
-1243 SGVPEVSGEPSGEP
+1243 
-1257 QLSGEPSG
+1257 
-1265 VPELSGG
+1265 
-1272 PSGEPELSGEP
+1272 EPELSGEP
-1283 SGVPELSGEPSRGP
+1283 SGVPEL
-1297 EHSGLPSGLDVSG
+1297 SGLPSGLDVSG

-1327 PSGIDGSGEASGITF
+1327 TSGIDGSGEALGVTF
-1342 VDASFEEVTTTPSIT
+1342 VDTSLEEVTTIPSIT
-1357 GAEAKEILEISG
+1357 RAEAKEILEISG
-1369 LPSGGEDSSGMVSGS
+1369 LPSGGGDTSGMVSGS
-1384 LDISGE
+1384 SDISGE
-1390 PSGHVDFGGSV
+1390 PSGHVDFGGSA

-1418 GEVSGDYVTSGLPSG
+1418 GEVSGVDVTSGLLSG

-1486 GEGSGAVETSGFP
+1486 GEASGAILTSGFP
-1499 SATGDFSGEPSGIPY
+1499 SGTGDFSGEPSGIPY
-1514 VSGDIS
+1514 ISGDTS
-1520 GAPDLS
+1520 GTTDLS
-1526 GQSSAVTDI
+1526 GQSSAVTDA

-1546 LVTSDLVEVVTRPTV
+1546 LVTSDLVQVVTIPTV

-1577 GPSGEASSSGE
+1577 GPSGGASASGE
-1588 LSGETSALPESG
+1588 LSGETSAWPESG
-1600 IETSTAYE
+1600 METSTAYE
-1608 ISGETSAFP
+1608 ISGEASAFP

-1638 ASVET
+1638 TSVET
-1643 STVHEISGETSAFP
+1643 STIHEISGETSAFP
-1657 EFSIETSTI
+1657 EF
-1666 QEISGETSAFPELS
+1666 
-1680 IQTSTSQ
+1680 
-1687 EARGETSGY
+1687 
-1696 PEISIETST
+1696 
-1705 IQELSG
+1705 
-1711 ETSAFPESSTET
+1711 STET

-1737 EITIETSTIQDISGE
+1737 EIIIETSTSQEARGETSGYPEIIIETSTIQEISGETSGFPESSTETSTTQEISGE
-1752 TSAFPEIKM
+1752 TSAFPEIRIETSTVQEISGETSAFPEIRI
-1761 ETFTSQEARG
+1761 ETFTSQEARA

-1785 VHETSGETSAF
+1785 VHETSGESSAFPEIIIETSTVHEISGESSAF

-1804 TVHEISGETSAFPE
+1804 TVREISGESSAFPE

-1824 TVHEISGESSA
+1824 TVREISGESSA

-1851 ETSGY
+1851 ETSAY

-1862 TSTVHETSGEASAFP
+1862 TSTVHETSGETSAFP
-1877 EISIE
+1877 QISIE
-1882 TSTVHEISGETSAFP
+1882 TSM
-1897 EISIETSTVHEI
+1897 
-1909 SGETSAFPE
+1909 
-1918 ISIETSTVHEISGE
+1918 
-1932 TSAFPEISIE
+1932 
-1942 TSTVHEISGETSA
+1942 VHEISGETSA

-1971 ETSAFPEISIETSTV
+1971 ETSAFPEINIETSTV

-1996 PEISTETLTSQEARG
+1996 PEINIETQTSQEARG
-2011 ETSAYPEISIET
+2011 ETFVYPETSIET
-2023 STVQELSGET
+2023 STVQEVSGETSAFPEIRIETSTVQEVSGET

-2048 ARGETSAFPEISI
+2048 ARGETPAFSDTNR
-2061 ETSSVHETSVEA
+2061 ETSTVHKTSGEA
-2073 SALPAVNIETAATS
+2073 SSLPASNVETAATS
-2087 LASGEP
+2087 LARGEP
-2093 SGAPEEKEVP
+2093 SGAPEEKEIP
-2103 DATSG
+2103 DTTSG
-2108 AVTHSIAGISGE
+2108 AVTHSITGVSGE
-2120 TSVPDVVISTSTP
+2120 ASVPDFVISTSTP

-2140 PRNHEEAQLE
+2140 HRNPEEAQLE

-2156 AVSGQETETAVVLDN
+2156 AVSEQQTETDAVLDN

-2176 TATAALPQVSQEAID
+2176 TATAVLPQVSQEAID

-2204 SSPCLNGATCVDG
+2204 SSPCLNGATCADG

-2236 DLENCEEG
+2236 DLQNCEEG
-2244 WTKFQGHCYRHFEER
+2244 WTKFQGHCYRHFEDR
-2259 ETWMDAETRCR
+2259 ETWMDAENRCR
-2270 QHQAHLSSI
+2270 QYQAHLSSI
-2279 ITPEEQEFVN
+2279 ITPEEQDFVN

-2323 PNQPDNFFAAGE
+2323 PNQPDNFFSAGE

-2384 DRYEINSMVRYQC
+2384 DRYEINSLVRYQC

-2414 GQWEEPRI
+2414 GQWEDPRI

-2437 SPRSRSRPSGRAVH
+2437 SPRSRSRLSGRAVH

>member
-10 CLRVIAAAVSVELS
+10 CLQVITAADSVELS

-50 PCYFNIPEEQDTS
+50 PCYFNIPEEQDPSVMLT
-63 ALLNPRIKWSKL
+63 PRIKWSKL

-89 KIRLN
+89 RIRLN
-94 TEYREAISLPN
+94 GEYRDVISLPN

-113 TLEIKA
+113 SLEIKA

-311 RPNCGGNL
+311 RPNCGGGL
-319 VGVWTVYL
+319 VGVRTVYL
-327 YINQTGYPHPSS
+327 YVNQTGYPHPDS

-344 CYSEQKEI
+344 CY
-352 VILVRLHAL
+352 
-361 SVRIQL
+361 
-367 SFSHGSDVLWRLSKL
+367 
-382 PYFPLATLNS
+382 
-392 LQQALEVSA
+392 
-401 DLDMGKVFPGRAGR
+401 
-415 RAGKVLSDLPA
+415 
-426 VVPSVL
+426 
-432 RCCREPLWRKEN
+432 
-444 HFFYQTA
+444 
-451 MISLL
+451 
-456 MSEPANTQLL
+456 
-466 LGGSTSAVHLAGLTM
+466 GGDNIEG
-481 SSLIAALSSDVGDD
+481 
-495 VETLVPGQFIDETG
+495 LVPGQFIDEIG
-509 SELGSAF
+509 SELGSGF

-526 ELPLPRNATE
+526 ELPLSRNATE

-541 SIATLEPMEITPIA
+541 SIATLEPIEISPA
-555 TELYEGFT
+555 TTGPYEGFT
-563 VLPDLFATGVTIE
+563 ALPELFTTPVTVE
-576 TAAPEEE
+576 TAATEEE
-583 NVTRGDVTGV
+583 NVTTEDVTAL
-593 WAVPEEVTTI
+593 WTAPEEATTIDLGTAITTI
-603 ALGYTLTTALTTET
+603 ALGTASGTET
-617 AEVSSVE
+617 AEVSLVE
-624 EAMGVTATPGLES
+624 EVTGVTATPGLES
-637 ASAFTVEDQLVRVTA
+637 ALASTVEDQLVKVTA
-652 VPGVDLLP
+652 APGAGHLP
-660 KQPISPTGVV
+660 EQPISPTGVV
-670 FHYRDATSR
+670 FHYRAATSR

-684 VQAQKACLENNAV
+684 VQAQKACLENSAV
-697 IATPEQLQAA
+697 IATPQQLQAA

-732 RSNCVGDK
+732 RNNCIGDK
-740 ESSPGVRSYGMRPAS
+740 EDAPGVRSYGMRPAS

-762 YIDRLKGEVFF
+762 YIDRLKGDVFF
-773 ATQPEQFTFSE
+773 ATQPEQFTFAE
-784 AQQYCESQNA
+784 AQRHCESQNA

-806 KQGLDR
+806 RQGLDR

-843 VYQHYN
+843 VYQHHD

-870 AEEEGVTSFF
+870 VEEEGVTPFF
-880 EEDVLATQVI
+880 EDVLATQVI

-895 VPSGEEA
+895 VPSGEEV
-902 TVETE
+902 TMETE
-907 FATQPENQT
+907 SATQPENQT

-928 VLSVSPS
+928 LLSVSPS
-935 AFPPATVI
+935 AFPPATI
-943 PEETSTDASISE
+943 APEETSTNASVSE
-955 VSGEVTESGEHQV
+955 VSEEVTESGDHQV
-968 SGESSASGWISGVT
+968 SGEPLASGWVPGVP
-982 DTSGEPTSGVFE
+982 DTSGEPASGVFE
-994 LSGEHSGI
+994 LSGDHSGI

-1012 HTSGFLP
+1012 HASGFPP
-1019 GESGLPSGDLSGLP
+1019 GESGLPSGDLSGVSP
-1033 SGTVDISGLPSA
+1033 GIVDISGLPSA
-1045 EEDVSVSTSR
+1045 EEEVSVSISR
-1055 IPEISGMPSGVESSG
+1055 IPGISGMPPEVESSG
-1070 LPSGFSGEISGTE
+1070 LPFGESGETPGTE
-1083 LVSGVSSGEES
+1083 LVSGASSGEES
-1094 GLTSGFPTVS
+1094 GLASGFPTIS
-1104 LVDTTLVEV
+1104 LVNSTLVEV
-1113 VTTAPERR
+1113 VTTVTERR
-1121 EEGKGS
+1121 EEGKGT
-1127 IGVSGEGDLSGFPST
+1127 IGVSGEGDLSGFPSSG
-1142 EWDTSGRAQGLP
+1142 WDSSGGTQGLP
-1154 SGAELS
+1154 SGAEPS
-1160 GEPSGVPELSGEP
+1160 GEPSGA
-1173 SGEPQLSGEPSGVK
+1173 
-1187 ELSGEP
+1187 
-1193 SGEPQLSGEPSGV
+1193 
-1206 KELSGEPSGE
+1206 
-1216 PQLSGEPSGVPEL
+1216 
-1229 SGEPSGEPQLSGEP
+1229 
-1243 SGVPEVSGEPSGEP
+1243 
-1257 QLSGEPSG
+1257 
-1265 VPELSGG
+1265 
-1272 PSGEPELSGEP
+1272 
-1283 SGVPELSGEPSRGP
+1283 P
-1297 EHSGLPSGLDVSG
+1297 EHSGLPSGGSELSGLPSGLDASG
-1310 EPSGTH
+1310 ETSGTQ
-1316 EVSGLVDLSGL
+1316 EISGLVDLSGL
-1327 PSGIDGSGEASGITF
+1327 TSGIDGSSEASGITF
-1342 VDASFEEVTTTPSIT
+1342 VDATLEEVTTTPPIT
-1357 GAEAKEILEISG
+1357 GAEAKETLETSG
-1369 LPSGGEDSSGMVSGS
+1369 LPSGDEDGSGMVSGS
-1384 LDISGE
+1384 LDTSGE

-1401 SGVLEMSGH
+1401 SGVLEMSGY

-1418 GEVSGDYVTSGLPSG
+1418 GDISGVDVTSGLLSG

-1471 MIEISGFPSGDRGLS
+1471 MIEISGFTSGDRGLS

-1499 SATGDFSGEPSGIPY
+1499 SGAGDLSGETSGIP
-1514 VSGDIS
+1514 DIS
-1520 GAPDLS
+1520 GGFSGATDLS
-1526 GQSSAVTDI
+1526 GQSSTVTDM
-1535 SGEASGLPEVT
+1535 SGEASGLPGIT
-1546 LVTSDLVEVVTRPTV
+1546 LFTSDLVEMVTRPTV
-1561 SQELGG
+1561 TQELGG
-1567 ETAVTFPYGF
+1567 ETVTFPYSL
-1577 GPSGEASSSGE
+1577 GPSGETSASGE
-1588 LSGETSALPESG
+1588 LSGETSALPESAL
-1600 IETSTAYE
+1600 ETSTAYE

-1617 ETSIETSTIQEI
+1617 ETGLETSTI
-1629 SGETSAFPE
+1629 
-1638 ASVET
+1638 
-1643 STVHEISGETSAFP
+1643 HEISGETSAFP
-1657 EFSIETSTI
+1657 DFN
-1666 QEISGETSAFPELS
+1666 
-1680 IQTSTSQ
+1680 
-1687 EARGETSGY
+1687 
-1696 PEISIETST
+1696 
-1705 IQELSG
+1705 
-1711 ETSAFPESSTET
+1711 TET

-1737 EITIETSTIQDISGE
+1737 EIFTETSTSQEVSGETSAFPASGTEMSTIQEISGETSAFPEIRIETSTSQDISGE
-1752 TSAFPEIKM
+1752 TSAFPEIRI

-1771 ETSGYPEISIETST
+1771 EISGYPEISIETST
-1785 VHETSGETSAF
+1785 FHET
-1796 PEISIETS
+1796 
-1804 TVHEISGETSAFPE
+1804 SGETSAFPE

-1843 STNQEARG
+1843 YTNQEARG
-1851 ETSGY
+1851 ETSAY

-1862 TSTVHETSGEASAFP
+1862 ASTVHETSGENSAFP

-1882 TSTVHEISGETSAFP
+1882 TSTVHEISGEMSSFPEISIETSTIHETSGELSVFPEIRIETSTGEEARGEISAFP
-1897 EISIETSTVHEI
+1897 EISIETSTVHDL

-1918 ISIETSTVHEISGE
+1918 FSIETPTSQEARSETSAYPEIFIETSTVQE
-1932 TSAFPEISIE
+1932 
-1942 TSTVHEISGETSA
+1942 VSGETSA

-1960 IETSTSQEARG
+1960 IGTPTSQEARG
-1971 ETSAFPEISIETSTV
+1971 ETFPEISIEASTV
-1986 HEISGEASAF
+1986 HE
-1996 PEISTETLTSQEARG
+1996 TSE
-2011 ETSAYPEISIET
+2011 E
-2023 STVQELSGET
+2023 V
-2033 SAFPEIRIETSTSQE
+2033 
-2048 ARGETSAFPEISI
+2048 
-2061 ETSSVHETSVEA
+2061 
-2073 SALPAVNIETAATS
+2073 SALPAANIRTAATS
-2087 LASGEP
+2087 LSSEESFGT
-2093 SGAPEEKEVP
+2093 PEEKEIP
-2103 DATSG
+2103 DTTSG
-2108 AVTHSIAGISGE
+2108 VVTHSIAGISGE
-2120 TSVPDVVISTSTP
+2120 TSVPDTVITTRTP

-2140 PRNHEEAQLE
+2140 LRNPEEAQLE
-2150 IEPSPP
+2150 MEPSPP
-2156 AVSGQETETAVVLDN
+2156 VVSEQETETAVAPDN

-2176 TATAALPQVSQEAID
+2176 TTTAALPQASQEAID
-2191 ALGPTTEDTDECH
+2191 ALGPTTEDTDVCH
-2204 SSPCLNGATCVDG
+2204 SSPCLNGATCADA
-2217 IDSFKCLCLPS
+2217 IDSFKCFCLPS

-2309 RWSDGHSLQFENWR
+2309 RWSDGHSLQYENWR
-2323 PNQPDNFFAAGE
+2323 PNQPDNFFSAGE

-2342 HEQGEWNDVPC
+2342 HEKGEWNDVPC

-2362 KGTVACGDPPVVEN
+2362 KGTVACGDPPAVEN
-2376 ARTFGRKK
+2376 ARPFGAWRRE
-2384 DRYEINSMVRYQC
+2384 RYEINSLVRYQC
-2397 NQGYI
+2397 HQGYI
-2402 QRHVPTIRCQPN
+2402 QRHVPTIRCQPS

-2422 SCINPSNYQRRLYKR
+2422 SCLNPSSYQRRLYKR
-2437 SPRSRSRPSGRAVH
+2437 SPRSRSKPSGSAVH

>member
-10 CLRVIAAAVSVELS
+10 CLRVITAAISVELS

-63 ALLNPRIKWSKL
+63 ALLTPRIKWSKL

-94 TEYREAISLPN
+94 TAYREAISLPN

-319 VGVWTVYL
+319 VGVRTVYL
-327 YINQTGYPHPSS
+327 YVNQTGYPHPDS

-344 CYSEQKEI
+344 CY
-352 VILVRLHAL
+352 
-361 SVRIQL
+361 
-367 SFSHGSDVLWRLSKL
+367 
-382 PYFPLATLNS
+382 
-392 LQQALEVSA
+392 
-401 DLDMGKVFPGRAGR
+401 
-415 RAGKVLSDLPA
+415 
-426 VVPSVL
+426 
-432 RCCREPLWRKEN
+432 
-444 HFFYQTA
+444 
-451 MISLL
+451 
-456 MSEPANTQLL
+456 
-466 LGGSTSAVHLAGLTM
+466 
-481 SSLIAALSSDVGDD
+481 GDD
-495 VETLVPGQFIDETG
+495 AETLVPGQFIDETG

-526 ELPLPRNATE
+526 ELSLLHNVTE

-541 SIATLEPMEITPIA
+541 SIATLEPIEITPTT

-563 VLPDLFATGVTIE
+563 VLPDLFATSVTVE
-576 TAAPEEE
+576 TTAPEEE

-593 WAVPEEVTTI
+593 WAVPEEITTI
-603 ALGYTLTTALTTET
+603 ALGTAITTEM

-624 EAMGVTATPGLES
+624 EVVGVTTTPGLEP
-637 ASAFTVEDQLVRVTA
+637 ASVFTVEDQLVRVTA
-652 VPGVDLLP
+652 APGVGLLP
-660 KQPISPTGVV
+660 EQPISPTGVV
-670 FHYRDATSR
+670 FHYRAATSR

-684 VQAQKACLENNAV
+684 IQAQQACLENNAV

-773 ATQPEQFTFSE
+773 ATQPEQFTFPE

-825 PIVSPRP
+825 PIVTPRP

-870 AEEEGVTSFF
+870 VEEEGVTSFF

-895 VPSGEEA
+895 VPSGEEV

-923 PTDVS
+923 PTDMS
-928 VLSVSPS
+928 LLSGGPS

-968 SGESSASGWISGVT
+968 SGESSASGWVPGVL
-982 DTSGEPTSGVFE
+982 DTSEEPTSGVFE

-1045 EEDVSVSTSR
+1045 EVDISVSTSR

-1083 LVSGVSSGEES
+1083 LVSSVSSGDES
-1094 GLTSGFPTVS
+1094 GFASGFPTVS

-1113 VTTAPERR
+1113 VTTAPERQ

-1127 IGVSGEGDLSGFPST
+1127 IGASGEGDLSGFPST
-1142 EWDTSGRAQGLP
+1142 DWVTCGGAQGLP
-1154 SGAELS
+1154 SGSELSGEPSGGSELS

-1173 SGEPQLSGEPSGVK
+1173 SGV
-1187 ELSGEP
+1187 
-1193 SGEPQLSGEPSGV
+1193 
-1206 KELSGEPSGE
+1206 
-1216 PQLSGEPSGVPEL
+1216 
-1229 SGEPSGEPQLSGEP
+1229 
-1243 SGVPEVSGEPSGEP
+1243 
-1257 QLSGEPSG
+1257 
-1265 VPELSGG
+1265 
-1272 PSGEPELSGEP
+1272 PELSGEP
-1283 SGVPELSGEPSRGP
+1283 SGVPELSGEHSGVPELRGEPSRGP
-1297 EHSGLPSGLDVSG
+1297 ELSGLPSGLDVSG

-1316 EVSGLVDLSGL
+1316 EVSGLMDLSGL
-1327 PSGIDGSGEASGITF
+1327 TSGVDGSGEASGITF
-1342 VDASFEEVTTTPSIT
+1342 VDASLEEVTTPSIT
-1357 GAEAKEILEISG
+1357 RAEAKEILEVSG
-1369 LPSGGEDSSGMVSGS
+1369 MPSGGEDASGTASGT
-1384 LDISGE
+1384 LDSSGE
-1390 PSGHVDFGGSV
+1390 PSGYVDFGGSV

-1418 GEVSGDYVTSGLPSG
+1418 GEVSGVDVTSGLLSG

-1448 DTTLVEVVTQTSVA
+1448 DTTLVEVVTQMSVA

-1486 GEGSGAVETSGFP
+1486 GEGSGAMQTSGFP
-1499 SATGDFSGEPSGIPY
+1499 SGTGDFSGEPSGIPY

-1520 GAPDLS
+1520 GATDLS
-1526 GQSSAVTDI
+1526 GQSSAVTAI

-1567 ETAVTFPYGF
+1567 ETAVTFPYSF
-1577 GPSGEASSSGE
+1577 GPSGEASASGE
-1588 LSGETSALPESG
+1588 LSGEISALPESG
-1600 IETSTAYE
+1600 IETSRAYE

-1638 ASVET
+1638 TSVET
-1643 STVHEISGETSAFP
+1643 STIQEISGETSAFPETSVETSTIHEISGETSAFP

-1666 QEISGETSAFPELS
+1666 QEISGEASAFPE
-1680 IQTSTSQ
+1680 IV
-1687 EARGETSGY
+1687 
-1696 PEISIETST
+1696 IETST
-1705 IQELSG
+1705 IH
-1711 ETSAFPESSTET
+1711 
-1723 STIQEISG
+1723 EISG

-1737 EITIETSTIQDISGE
+1737 EIRIETSTN
-1752 TSAFPEIKM
+1752 
-1761 ETFTSQEARG
+1761 QEARG
-1771 ETSGYPEISIETST
+1771 ETSAYPKISIETST

-1818 ISIETS
+1818 I
-1824 TVHEISGESSA
+1824 
-1835 FPEIRIET
+1835 RIET
-1843 STNQEARG
+1843 STSQEARG
-1851 ETSGY
+1851 ETS
-1856 PEISIE
+1856 P
-1862 TSTVHETSGEASAFP
+1862 
-1877 EISIE
+1877 
-1882 TSTVHEISGETSAFP
+1882 
-1897 EISIETSTVHEI
+1897 
-1909 SGETSAFPE
+1909 FPE

-1971 ETSAFPEISIETSTV
+1971 ETSPFPEISIETSTV
-1986 HEISGEASAF
+1986 HEISGETSAF
-1996 PEISTETLTSQEARG
+1996 PEISIETPTSQEARG
-2011 ETSAYPEISIET
+2011 ETSAYPEISIEA
-2023 STVQELSGET
+2023 STVQEVSGET

-2048 ARGETSAFPEISI
+2048 ARGETFAFPATKIETSTVHETSGETSAFPEIST
-2061 ETSSVHETSVEA
+2061 ETSTVHETSGEA
-2073 SALPAVNIETAATS
+2073 SALPAANIETAATS
-2087 LASGEP
+2087 LANGEP
-2093 SGAPEEKEVP
+2093 SGAPKEKEIL

-2120 TSVPDVVISTSTP
+2120 MSVPDVVISTSTP

-2140 PRNHEEAQLE
+2140 PRNPEEGQLE

-2156 AVSGQETETAVVLDN
+2156 AVSGQEVETAVVLDN

-2176 TATAALPQVSQEAID
+2176 TTTAALPQVSQEAID

-2422 SCINPSNYQRRLYKR
+2422 SCMNPSNYQRRLYKR

>member
-10 CLRVIAAAVSVELS
+10 CLRVITAAVSVELS

-63 ALLNPRIKWSKL
+63 ALLTPRIKWSKL

-319 VGVWTVYL
+319 VGVRTVYL
-327 YINQTGYPHPSS
+327 YINQTGYPHPDS

-344 CYSEQKEI
+344 CYSGE
-352 VILVRLHAL
+352 
-361 SVRIQL
+361 
-367 SFSHGSDVLWRLSKL
+367 
-382 PYFPLATLNS
+382 
-392 LQQALEVSA
+392 
-401 DLDMGKVFPGRAGR
+401 
-415 RAGKVLSDLPA
+415 
-426 VVPSVL
+426 
-432 RCCREPLWRKEN
+432 
-444 HFFYQTA
+444 
-451 MISLL
+451 
-456 MSEPANTQLL
+456 
-466 LGGSTSAVHLAGLTM
+466 
-481 SSLIAALSSDVGDD
+481 D
-495 VETLVPGQFIDETG
+495 VETLVPWQFIDEPG

-541 SIATLEPMEITPIA
+541 SIATLEPIEITPTA

-563 VLPDLFATGVTIE
+563 VRPDLFATGVTVE

-583 NVTRGDVTGV
+583 NVTREGVTGV

-603 ALGYTLTTALTTET
+603 TLGTAITTET

-652 VPGVDLLP
+652 APGVGLLP
-660 KQPISPTGVV
+660 EQPISPTGVV
-670 FHYRDATSR
+670 FHYRAATSR

-684 VQAQKACLENNAV
+684 VQAQQACLENNAV

-740 ESSPGVRSYGMRPAS
+740 ENSPGVRSYGMRPAS

-773 ATQPEQFTFSE
+773 ATQPEQFTFPE
-784 AQQYCESQNA
+784 AQQYCQSQNA

-825 PIVSPRP
+825 PIVTPRP

-895 VPSGEEA
+895 VPSGEEV

-923 PTDVS
+923 PTDMS
-928 VLSVSPS
+928 LLSGGPS

-943 PEETSTDASISE
+943 PEETSTDASVSE

-968 SGESSASGWISGVT
+968 SGESSASGWISGVPE
-982 DTSGEPTSGVFE
+982 TSGEPTSGVFE
-994 LSGEHSGI
+994 FSGEHSGI

-1019 GESGLPSGDLSGLP
+1019 GESGLPSGDLSGVP
-1033 SGTVDISGLPSA
+1033 SGIVDISGLPST

-1070 LPSGFSGEISGTE
+1070 LPSGLSEEISGTE

-1094 GLTSGFPTVS
+1094 GLASGFPTVS

-1113 VTTAPERR
+1113 VTTVPERQ

-1142 EWDTSGRAQGLP
+1142 EWDTSGGAQGLP

-1160 GEPSGVPELSGEP
+1160 GEPSR
-1173 SGEPQLSGEPSGVK
+1173 
-1187 ELSGEP
+1187 
-1193 SGEPQLSGEPSGV
+1193 
-1206 KELSGEPSGE
+1206 
-1216 PQLSGEPSGVPEL
+1216 
-1229 SGEPSGEPQLSGEP
+1229 
-1243 SGVPEVSGEPSGEP
+1243 
-1257 QLSGEPSG
+1257 
-1265 VPELSGG
+1265 
-1272 PSGEPELSGEP
+1272 EPELSGEP
-1283 SGVPELSGEPSRGP
+1283 SGVPELSGEPSREP
-1297 EHSGLPSGLDVSG
+1297 ELSGEPSGVPELSGEPSREPELSGEPSGVPELRPELSGLPSGLDVSG

-1327 PSGIDGSGEASGITF
+1327 SSGIDGSSEASGITF
-1342 VDASFEEVTTTPSIT
+1342 VDASLEEVTTTPSIT
-1357 GAEAKEILEISG
+1357 RAEAKETLEISG

-1401 SGVLEMSGH
+1401 SGVLEVSGH

-1418 GEVSGDYVTSGLPSG
+1418 GEVSGVDVTSGLLSG

-1499 SATGDFSGEPSGIPY
+1499 SGTVDFSGEPSGIPY

-1520 GAPDLS
+1520 GATDLS

-1577 GPSGEASSSGE
+1577 GTSGEASSSGE

-1617 ETSIETSTIQEI
+1617 ETSVETSTIQEI
-1629 SGETSAFPE
+1629 T
-1638 ASVET
+1638 
-1643 STVHEISGETSAFP
+1643 
-1657 EFSIETSTI
+1657 
-1666 QEISGETSAFPELS
+1666 
-1680 IQTSTSQ
+1680 
-1687 EARGETSGY
+1687 RGETSGY

-1705 IQELSG
+1705 VQELSG

-1723 STIQEISG
+1723 STIHEISG

-1737 EITIETSTIQDISGE
+1737 EIRIETSTIQDISGE
-1752 TSAFPEIKM
+1752 TSAFPEIRI

-1804 TVHEISGETSAFPE
+1804 TVHETSGETSAFPE

-1843 STNQEARG
+1843 STSQEARG
-1851 ETSGY
+1851 ETSAY
-1856 PEISIE
+1856 
-1862 TSTVHETSGEASAFP
+1862 P

-1897 EISIETSTVHEI
+1897 AISIETSTHHE
-1909 SGETSAFPE
+1909 
-1918 ISIETSTVHEISGE
+1918 VSGE

-1971 ETSAFPEISIETSTV
+1971 ETSAFPEISVETSTV
-1986 HEISGEASAF
+1986 HEISGETSAF
-1996 PEISTETLTSQEARG
+1996 PEISIETPTGQESRG
-2011 ETSAYPEISIET
+2011 ETSAYPEISVET
-2023 STVQELSGET
+2023 STAQEVSGET
-2033 SAFPEIRIETSTSQE
+2033 SAFPEVRIETSTSQE
-2048 ARGETSAFPEISI
+2048 ARGEISAFPEMSI
-2061 ETSSVHETSVEA
+2061 ETSTVHETSGEA
-2073 SALPAVNIETAATS
+2073 SALPAANIKTAATS

-2093 SGAPEEKEVP
+2093 SGAPEEKEIP
-2103 DATSG
+2103 EATSG
-2108 AVTHSIAGISGE
+2108 PVKHLITGISGE

-2133 DVEPTQG
+2133 DVDPTQG
-2140 PRNHEEAQLE
+2140 PRNPEEPQLE
-2150 IEPSPP
+2150 IESSPP
-2156 AVSGQETETAVVLDN
+2156 VVSGQETETAAVLDS

-2259 ETWMDAETRCR
+2259 ETWIDAETRCR

-2362 KGTVACGDPPVVEN
+2362 KGTVACGDPPMVEN

-2422 SCINPSNYQRRLYKR
+2422 SCVNPSNYQRRLYKR
-2437 SPRSRSRPSGRAVH
+2437 SPRSRSRSSGRAAH

>member
-10 CLRVIAAAVSVELS
+10 CLRVITAAVSVELS

-38 PLRVVLGSSLNI
+38 PLRAVLGSSLNI

-89 KIRLN
+89 KIRFN

-255 TAPEKFTFQEAFDK
+255 TDSNKFTFQEAFDK

-319 VGVWTVYL
+319 VGVRTVYL
-327 YINQTGYPHPSS
+327 YVNQTGYPHPDS

-344 CYSEQKEI
+344 CYS
-352 VILVRLHAL
+352 
-361 SVRIQL
+361 
-367 SFSHGSDVLWRLSKL
+367 
-382 PYFPLATLNS
+382 
-392 LQQALEVSA
+392 
-401 DLDMGKVFPGRAGR
+401 
-415 RAGKVLSDLPA
+415 
-426 VVPSVL
+426 
-432 RCCREPLWRKEN
+432 
-444 HFFYQTA
+444 
-451 MISLL
+451 
-456 MSEPANTQLL
+456 
-466 LGGSTSAVHLAGLTM
+466 
-481 SSLIAALSSDVGDD
+481 GDD

-516 TVQTVTQTEV
+516 TIQTVTQTEV

-541 SIATLEPMEITPIA
+541 SIATLEPIEITPTT

-563 VLPDLFATGVTIE
+563 ILPDLYTTSVTVE
-576 TAAPEEE
+576 TAAPDEE
-583 NVTRGDVTGV
+583 NVTRVDVTGV
-593 WAVPEEVTTI
+593 WAVPEEVTTV
-603 ALGYTLTTALTTET
+603 ALGTAITTGT
-617 AEVSSVE
+617 AEVSSLE
-624 EAMGVTATPGLES
+624 EVMGVTATPGLEP

-652 VPGVDLLP
+652 APGVGLLP
-660 KQPISPTGVV
+660 VQPISPTGVV
-670 FHYRDATSR
+670 FHYRAATRR

-684 VQAQKACLENNAV
+684 VQAQQACLENNAV

-773 ATQPEQFTFSE
+773 ATQPEQFTFPE

-843 VYQHYN
+843 IYQHYN

-870 AEEEGVTSFF
+870 AEEDGVTSFF

-907 FATQPENQT
+907 LSTPPENQT

-928 VLSVSPS
+928 LFSVSPS

-943 PEETSTDASISE
+943 PEETSTNASISK
-955 VSGEVTESGEHQV
+955 VSEEVTESGEHQV
-968 SGESSASGWISGVT
+968 SGASSASGWVSGVP
-982 DTSGEPTSGVFE
+982 DTSGEPASGVFE

-1019 GESGLPSGDLSGLP
+1019 GESGLPSGDLSGVP
-1033 SGTVDISGLPSA
+1033 SGIVDISGLPSA

-1113 VTTAPERR
+1113 VTAAPERR

-1127 IGVSGEGDLSGFPST
+1127 IGVSGEGDLSGFPSA
-1142 EWDTSGRAQGLP
+1142 EWDTSGGAQGLP

-1173 SGEPQLSGEPSGVK
+1173 SGV
-1187 ELSGEP
+1187 
-1193 SGEPQLSGEPSGV
+1193 
-1206 KELSGEPSGE
+1206 
-1216 PQLSGEPSGVPEL
+1216 
-1229 SGEPSGEPQLSGEP
+1229 
-1243 SGVPEVSGEPSGEP
+1243 
-1257 QLSGEPSG
+1257 
-1265 VPELSGG
+1265 
-1272 PSGEPELSGEP
+1272 PELSGEP
-1283 SGVPELSGEPSRGP
+1283 SGVPELSGEPSREP
-1297 EHSGLPSGLDVSG
+1297 ELSGEPSAMPELSGEPSGGLEISGLHSGLDVSG
-1310 EPSGTH
+1310 EPSGTR
-1316 EVSGLVDLSGL
+1316 EVSGLVDLSGFT
-1327 PSGIDGSGEASGITF
+1327 SGIDGSSEASGITF
-1342 VDASFEEVTTTPSIT
+1342 VDASLEEVTTTPSIT

-1369 LPSGGEDSSGMVSGS
+1369 LPSGGEDASGMVSGS

-1418 GEVSGDYVTSGLPSG
+1418 GDVSGIDVTSGLLSG

-1486 GEGSGAVETSGFP
+1486 GAGSGAVETSGFP
-1499 SATGDFSGEPSGIPY
+1499 SGTGDFSGEPSGIPY
-1514 VSGDIS
+1514 ISGDIS
-1520 GAPDLS
+1520 GATDLS
-1526 GQSSAVTDI
+1526 GQSSAVTDT
-1535 SGEASGLPEVT
+1535 SGEVSGLPEVT

-1567 ETAVTFPYGF
+1567 ETAVTFPYSF
-1577 GPSGEASSSGE
+1577 GPSGEASASGE
-1588 LSGETSALPESG
+1588 LSGETSALSESG
-1600 IETSTAYE
+1600 LETSTAYE
-1608 ISGETSAFP
+1608 I
-1617 ETSIETSTIQEI
+1617 
-1629 SGETSAFPE
+1629 
-1638 ASVET
+1638 
-1643 STVHEISGETSAFP
+1643 
-1657 EFSIETSTI
+1657 
-1666 QEISGETSAFPELS
+1666 
-1680 IQTSTSQ
+1680 
-1687 EARGETSGY
+1687 
-1696 PEISIETST
+1696 
-1705 IQELSG
+1705 
-1711 ETSAFPESSTET
+1711 
-1723 STIQEISG
+1723 
-1731 ETSAFP
+1731 
-1737 EITIETSTIQDISGE
+1737 
-1752 TSAFPEIKM
+1752 K
-1761 ETFTSQEARG
+1761 
-1771 ETSGYPEISIETST
+1771 TST

-1804 TVHEISGETSAFPE
+1804 TVHEISGETSAFPD
-1818 ISIETS
+1818 
-1824 TVHEISGESSA
+1824 
-1835 FPEIRIET
+1835 
-1843 STNQEARG
+1843 
-1851 ETSGY
+1851 
-1856 PEISIE
+1856 
-1862 TSTVHETSGEASAFP
+1862 
-1877 EISIE
+1877 
-1882 TSTVHEISGETSAFP
+1882 
-1897 EISIETSTVHEI
+1897 
-1909 SGETSAFPE
+1909 
-1918 ISIETSTVHEISGE
+1918 
-1932 TSAFPEISIE
+1932 
-1942 TSTVHEISGETSA
+1942 
-1955 FPEIR
+1955 IR

-1986 HEISGEASAF
+1986 HEISGE
-1996 PEISTETLTSQEARG
+1996 
-2011 ETSAYPEISIET
+2011 
-2023 STVQELSGET
+2023 T
-2033 SAFPEIRIETSTSQE
+2033 SAFPDIRIETSTSQE

-2061 ETSSVHETSVEA
+2061 ETSTVHEISGETSAFPDIRIETSTSQEARGETSAFPEISIETSTVHEISGETSAFPDIRIETSTSQEARGETSAFPEISIETSTVHEISGETSAFPDIRIETSTSQEARGETSAFPEISIETSTVHEISGETSAFPDIRIETSTSQEARGETSAFPEISIETSTVHEISGETSAFPDIRIETPTSQEARGETSGYPEISIETSTVQEVSGETSAFPEVRIETSTSQEALGETSAFPETSIETSTVHETSGE
-2073 SALPAVNIETAATS
+2073 ALPAANIETAATS

-2093 SGAPEEKEVP
+2093 SGAPKEKEIP
-2103 DATSG
+2103 DATFG
-2108 AVTHSIAGISGE
+2108 AVTHLITGISEE
-2120 TSVPDVVISTSTP
+2120 TSAPDIVISTSTP
-2133 DVEPTQG
+2133 DVEPTQA
-2140 PRNHEEAQLE
+2140 PRSPEEAQLE

-2191 ALGPTTEDTDECH
+2191 TLGPTTEDTDECH

-2236 DLENCEEG
+2236 DIENCEEG

-2309 RWSDGHSLQFENWR
+2309 RWSDGYSLQFENWR
-2323 PNQPDNFFAAGE
+2323 PNQPDNFFSAGE

>member
-10 CLRVIAAAVSVELS
+10 CLQVITAADSVELS

-38 PLRVVLGSSLNI
+38 PLRVILGSSLNI

-63 ALLNPRIKWSKL
+63 VMLTPRIKWSKL

-94 TEYREAISLPN
+94 SEYREVISLPN

-319 VGVWTVYL
+319 VGVRTVYL
-327 YINQTGYPHPSS
+327 YINQTGYPHPDS

-344 CYSEQKEI
+344 CYSGDDIE
-352 VILVRLHAL
+352 
-361 SVRIQL
+361 
-367 SFSHGSDVLWRLSKL
+367 
-382 PYFPLATLNS
+382 
-392 LQQALEVSA
+392 
-401 DLDMGKVFPGRAGR
+401 
-415 RAGKVLSDLPA
+415 
-426 VVPSVL
+426 
-432 RCCREPLWRKEN
+432 
-444 HFFYQTA
+444 
-451 MISLL
+451 
-456 MSEPANTQLL
+456 
-466 LGGSTSAVHLAGLTM
+466 
-481 SSLIAALSSDVGDD
+481 SLI
-495 VETLVPGQFIDETG
+495 PGQFIDETG

-516 TVQTVTQTEV
+516 TIQTVTQTEV
-526 ELPLPRNATE
+526 ELPLSRNATE

-541 SIATLEPMEITPIA
+541 SIATLEPIEITPAA
-555 TELYEGFT
+555 TRQYEGFT
-563 VLPDLFATGVTIE
+563 ALPDLFTTAVTAE
-576 TAAPEEE
+576 TAATEEE
-583 NVTRGDVTGV
+583 NVTREDVTAV
-593 WAVPEEVTTI
+593 WTVPQEATTIDLDTAITTI
-603 ALGYTLTTALTTET
+603 ALGTAGTAET

-624 EAMGVTATPGLES
+624 EVMGVTATPTLES

-652 VPGVDLLP
+652 VPGAGHLP
-660 KQPISPTGVV
+660 EQPISPTGVV
-670 FHYRDATSR
+670 FHYRAATSR
-679 YAFSF
+679 YALSF
-684 VQAQKACLENNAV
+684 VQAQKACLENSAV
-697 IATPEQLQAA
+697 IATPQQLQAA

-732 RSNCVGDK
+732 RNNCIGDK
-740 ESSPGVRSYGMRPAS
+740 ENTPGVRSYGMRPAS

-762 YIDRLKGEVFF
+762 YIDRLKGDVFF
-773 ATQPEQFTFSE
+773 ATQPEQFTFPE

-843 VYQHYN
+843 VYQHHN

-865 RALPP
+865 KALPP
-870 AEEEGVTSFF
+870 VEEEGVTPFF
-880 EEDVLATQVI
+880 EDVLATQVI

-895 VPSGEEA
+895 VPSGEEV

-907 FATQPENQT
+907 SATQPENQT

-923 PTDVS
+923 PTDMS
-928 VLSVSPS
+928 LLSVSPS
-935 AFPPATVI
+935 AFPSATI
-943 PEETSTDASISE
+943 LPEETSTNISISE
-955 VSGEVTESGEHQV
+955 VSGEVIESGEHQV
-968 SGESSASGWISGVT
+968 SGESSTSGWVPGVP
-982 DTSGEPTSGVFE
+982 DTSGEPTSGVSE
-994 LSGEHSGI
+994 LSGDHSGI

-1012 HTSGFLP
+1012 HASGFPP
-1019 GESGLPSGDLSGLP
+1019 GESGLPSGDLSGVS
-1033 SGTVDISGLPSA
+1033 SGVFGISGLPSA
-1045 EEDVSVSTSR
+1045 EEEISVSISR
-1055 IPEISGMPSGVESSG
+1055 IPETSGMPSEVESSG
-1070 LPSGFSGEISGTE
+1070 LPFGVSGEISGTE
-1083 LVSGVSSGEES
+1083 LVSGMSSGEES
-1094 GLTSGFPTVS
+1094 GLPSGFPTIS
-1104 LVDTTLVEV
+1104 LVNTTLVEV
-1113 VTTAPERR
+1113 VTTVTERR

-1127 IGVSGEGDLSGFPST
+1127 IGVSGEGDLSGLPSS
-1142 EWDTSGRAQGLP
+1142 EWDSSGGIQGLP
-1154 SGAELS
+1154 SGAEPS
-1160 GEPSGVPELSGEP
+1160 GEPSGLP
-1173 SGEPQLSGEPSGVK
+1173 SGGS
-1187 ELSGEP
+1187 EL
-1193 SGEPQLSGEPSGV
+1193 
-1206 KELSGEPSGE
+1206 
-1216 PQLSGEPSGVPEL
+1216 
-1229 SGEPSGEPQLSGEP
+1229 
-1243 SGVPEVSGEPSGEP
+1243 
-1257 QLSGEPSG
+1257 
-1265 VPELSGG
+1265 
-1272 PSGEPELSGEP
+1272 
-1283 SGVPELSGEPSRGP
+1283 
-1297 EHSGLPSGLDVSG
+1297 SGLPSGLDASG
-1310 EPSGTH
+1310 ETSGTH
-1316 EVSGLVDLSGL
+1316 EISGLVDRSGLASGIDGSSEASGVTFVDAALEEVTTAPPITGAEVKETLEMSGL
-1327 PSGIDGSGEASGITF
+1327 PSGDEDG
-1342 VDASFEEVTTTPSIT
+1342 
-1357 GAEAKEILEISG
+1357 
-1369 LPSGGEDSSGMVSGS
+1369 SGMVSGS

-1401 SGVLEMSGH
+1401 SGVLEMSGY
-1410 PSGVIDSS
+1410 PSGVTDSS
-1418 GEVSGDYVTSGLPSG
+1418 GDISGVDVTSGLLSG

-1471 MIEISGFPSGDRGLS
+1471 VIEISGFTSGDRGLS

-1499 SATGDFSGEPSGIPY
+1499 SGVGDFSEEPSGIPY
-1514 VSGDIS
+1514 ISGDFS
-1520 GAPDLS
+1520 GATDLS
-1526 GQSSAVTDI
+1526 GQSSTVTDI
-1535 SGEASGLPEVT
+1535 SGEASGLPGIT

-1567 ETAVTFPYGF
+1567 GTVTFPYSL
-1577 GPSGEASSSGE
+1577 GPSGEASASGE
-1588 LSGETSALPESG
+1588 LSGETSALPESAL
-1600 IETSTAYE
+1600 ETSTAYE
-1608 ISGETSAFP
+1608 NSGETSAFP
-1617 ETSIETSTIQEI
+1617 ETGIETSTI
-1629 SGETSAFPE
+1629 
-1638 ASVET
+1638 
-1643 STVHEISGETSAFP
+1643 HEISGETSAFP
-1657 EFSIETSTI
+1657 EFN
-1666 QEISGETSAFPELS
+1666 
-1680 IQTSTSQ
+1680 
-1687 EARGETSGY
+1687 
-1696 PEISIETST
+1696 
-1705 IQELSG
+1705 
-1711 ETSAFPESSTET
+1711 TET

-1737 EITIETSTIQDISGE
+1737 EILTETSTGQEVSGETSAFPESSTETSTMQEISGETSAFPEIRIEASTSQDISGE
-1752 TSAFPEIKM
+1752 TSAFPEIRI
-1761 ETFTSQEARG
+1761 ETSTSQEDRGEISGYPEISIETSTVHETSGETSAFPEITIEASTVHEISGESSAFPEIRIETYTSQEARG
-1771 ETSGYPEISIETST
+1771 ETSAYPEISIETST

-1804 TVHEISGETSAFPE
+1804 TVHEI
-1818 ISIETS
+1818 I
-1824 TVHEISGESSA
+1824 HEISGEISV
-1835 FPEIRIET
+1835 FPEIRIEA
-1843 STNQEARG
+1843 STG
-1851 ETSGY
+1851 E
-1856 PEISIE
+1856 
-1862 TSTVHETSGEASAFP
+1862 
-1877 EISIE
+1877 
-1882 TSTVHEISGETSAFP
+1882 
-1897 EISIETSTVHEI
+1897 
-1909 SGETSAFPE
+1909 
-1918 ISIETSTVHEISGE
+1918 
-1932 TSAFPEISIE
+1932 
-1942 TSTVHEISGETSA
+1942 
-1955 FPEIR
+1955 
-1960 IETSTSQEARG
+1960 EARG

-1986 HEISGEASAF
+1986 HDISGETSAF
-1996 PEISTETLTSQEARG
+1996 PGLSIETPTSQEARS
-2011 ETSAYPEISIET
+2011 ETSAYPEIFIET
-2023 STVQELSGET
+2023 STVQEVSGET
-2033 SAFPEIRIETSTSQE
+2033 SAFPEIRIGTPTSQE
-2048 ARGETSAFPEISI
+2048 ARGETFPEISI
-2061 ETSSVHETSVEA
+2061 EASTVPETSGET
-2073 SALPAVNIETAATS
+2073 SALPAANIKTAATS
-2087 LASGEP
+2087 LASGE
-2093 SGAPEEKEVP
+2093 SFGTPEEKEIP
-2103 DATSG
+2103 DTTSG
-2108 AVTHSIAGISGE
+2108 AVTHSVAGIAGE
-2120 TSVPDVVISTSTP
+2120 TSVPDVVISTRTP

-2140 PRNHEEAQLE
+2140 LRNTEEAQLE
-2150 IEPSPP
+2150 MEPSPP
-2156 AVSGQETETAVVLDN
+2156 AVSEQETEAAVAPDN

-2176 TATAALPQVSQEAID
+2176 TTTAALPQVSQEAID
-2191 ALGPTTEDTDECH
+2191 ALGPTTEDTDVCH
-2204 SSPCLNGATCVDG
+2204 SSPCLNGATCADG
-2217 IDSFKCLCLPS
+2217 IDSFKCFCLPS

-2309 RWSDGHSLQFENWR
+2309 RWSDGHSLQYENWR
-2323 PNQPDNFFAAGE
+2323 PNQPDNFFSAGE

-2342 HEQGEWNDVPC
+2342 HEKGEWNDVPC

-2362 KGTVACGDPPVVEN
+2362 KGTVACGDPPAVEN

-2384 DRYEINSMVRYQC
+2384 ERYEINSLVRYQC
-2397 NQGYI
+2397 EQGYI

-2414 GQWEEPRI
+2414 GQWEQPRI
-2422 SCINPSNYQRRLYKR
+2422 SCLNPSSYQRRLYKR
-2437 SPRSRSRPSGRAVH
+2437 SPKSRSKPSGSAVH
-2451 RPTH
+2451 RPIH

>member
-10 CLRVIAAAVSVELS
+10 CLQAITVAASAELS

-38 PLRVVLGSSLNI
+38 PLRVALGSSLNI
-50 PCYFNIPEEQDTS
+50 PCYFNIPEEEDTS
-63 ALLNPRIKWSKL
+63 ALLTPRIKWSKL

-94 TEYREAISLPN
+94 TEYREVVSLPN

-144 VLVKGIVFHY
+144 VLVKGVVFHY

-161 TLNFEKAKQAC
+161 TLNFERAKQAC

-202 DQTVRYPIHWPRER
+202 DQTVRYPIHVPRER

-234 PDETYDVYCYAEQMQ
+234 TDETYDVYCYAEQMQ

-255 TAPEKFTFQEAFDK
+255 TSPEKFTFQEAFDK
-269 CRSLGAR
+269 CHSLGAR

-319 VGVWTVYL
+319 VGVRTVYL
-327 YINQTGYPHPSS
+327 YVNQTGYPHPHS

-344 CYSEQKEI
+344 CYS
-352 VILVRLHAL
+352 
-361 SVRIQL
+361 
-367 SFSHGSDVLWRLSKL
+367 
-382 PYFPLATLNS
+382 
-392 LQQALEVSA
+392 
-401 DLDMGKVFPGRAGR
+401 
-415 RAGKVLSDLPA
+415 
-426 VVPSVL
+426 
-432 RCCREPLWRKEN
+432 
-444 HFFYQTA
+444 
-451 MISLL
+451 
-456 MSEPANTQLL
+456 
-466 LGGSTSAVHLAGLTM
+466 
-481 SSLIAALSSDVGDD
+481 GDD
-495 VETLVPGQFIDETG
+495 FETLIPGQFIDEIG

-541 SIATLEPMEITPIA
+541 SIATLEPMDITPTA
-555 TELYEGFT
+555 TELYEAFT
-563 VLPDLFATGVTIE
+563 VLPDLFTPGVTVE
-576 TAAPEEE
+576 TASPGEE
-583 NVTRGDVTGV
+583 NVTREEVTGV
-593 WAVPEEVTTI
+593 WAVPEVVTT
-603 ALGYTLTTALTTET
+603 LVSGTAVTTEI

-624 EAMGVTATPGLES
+624 EAVGVTATPELEP
-637 ASAFTVEDQLVRVTA
+637 ALPFTVEDHLVPATA
-652 VPGVDLLP
+652 APDVALLP
-660 KQPISPTGVV
+660 RQPISPTGVV
-670 FHYRDATSR
+670 FHYRAATSR
-679 YAFSF
+679 YALSF
-684 VQAQKACLENNAV
+684 VQAQQACLENNAV

-773 ATQPEQFTFSE
+773 ATQPEQFTFQE
-784 AQQYCESQNA
+784 AQLYCESQNA

-806 KQGLDR
+806 KQGLDM
-812 CYAGWLADGSLRY
+812 CYPGWLADGSLRY

-843 VYQHYN
+843 IYQHYN

-865 RALPP
+865 RALPSVEGEGITSLF
-870 AEEEGVTSFF
+870 EEEVM
-880 EEDVLATQVI
+880 VTQVI

-895 VPSGEEA
+895 IPSGEET

-907 FATQPENQT
+907 LSTEPENQT
-916 AWGTEVF
+916 AWGTEIF

-928 VLSVSPS
+928 LLSVSPS

-943 PEETSTDASISE
+943 PEETSTNAFIPE
-955 VSGEVTESGEHQV
+955 VPGEIPESGEHPV
-968 SGESSASGWISGVT
+968 SGESSASGAP
-982 DTSGEPTSGVFE
+982 DASGEPTSGGLE

-1012 HTSGFLP
+1012 QTSGLLP
-1019 GESGLPSGDLSGLP
+1019 GESGLPSGDVSGLP
-1033 SGTVDISGLPSA
+1033 SGTVDVSGLPSA
-1045 EEDVSVSTSR
+1045 EEEVSVSVSR
-1055 IPEISGMPSGVESSG
+1055 IPEVSGMPSGAESSG
-1070 LPSGFSGEISGTE
+1070 LHSGFSGEVSGTE
-1083 LVSGVSSGEES
+1083 LISGLTSGEES
-1094 GLTSGFPTVS
+1094 GLASGFPTVS
-1104 LVDTTLVEV
+1104 LVDSTLVEV
-1113 VTTAPERR
+1113 VTAAPGRQ

-1127 IGVSGEGDLSGFPST
+1127 IGVSGEGELSGFPSA
-1142 EWDTSGRAQGLP
+1142 EWDSSGASGLP
-1154 SGAELS
+1154 SGAEASGEPSGMPELSREPSRVPELS

-1173 SGEPQLSGEPSGVK
+1173 SGL
-1187 ELSGEP
+1187 
-1193 SGEPQLSGEPSGV
+1193 
-1206 KELSGEPSGE
+1206 
-1216 PQLSGEPSGVPEL
+1216 PEL
-1229 SGEPSGEPQLSGEP
+1229 SGEPSGL
-1243 SGVPEVSGEPSGEP
+1243 
-1257 QLSGEPSG
+1257 
-1265 VPELSGG
+1265 
-1272 PSGEPELSGEP
+1272 PELSGEP
-1283 SGVPELSGEPSRGP
+1283 SGVPELSGEPSGLP
-1297 EHSGLPSGLDVSG
+1297 ELSGFPSGLDVSG
-1310 EPSGTH
+1310 EPSGIP
-1316 EVSGLVDLSGL
+1316 EASGLVDLSGL
-1327 PSGIDGSGEASGITF
+1327 ASGVDGSGEASGISF
-1342 VDASFEEVTTTPSIT
+1342 INASLEEVTTPSI
-1357 GAEAKEILEISG
+1357 AEVEAKEILEISG
-1369 LPSGGEDSSGMVSGS
+1369 LPSGSGETSGLVSGS
-1384 LDISGE
+1384 LEVSGL
-1390 PSGHVDFGGSV
+1390 PSGHIDFGGSV
-1401 SGVLEMSGH
+1401 SGVLETSGF
-1410 PSGVIDSS
+1410 PSGAVDSS
-1418 GEVSGDYVTSGLPSG
+1418 GEISGIDVTSGLVSG
-1433 EESGLTSGFPTVSLV
+1433 EESGLTSGFPTISLV

-1471 MIEISGFPSGDRGLS
+1471 MIEISGFLSGDRGLS
-1486 GEGSGAVETSGFP
+1486 GEGSGAVESSGFP
-1499 SATGDFSGEPSGIPY
+1499 SGTGDFSGEPSGIPY
-1514 VSGDIS
+1514 FSGDIS
-1520 GAPDLS
+1520 GATDLS
-1526 GQSSAVTDI
+1526 GESSAVTDV
-1535 SGEASGLPEVT
+1535 SGEVSGLPEVT
-1546 LVTSDLVEVVTRPTV
+1546 LVTSDLVEVVTRPTI

-1567 ETAVTFPYGF
+1567 ETAVTFPYSF
-1577 GPSGEASSSGE
+1577 GPSGEGSASGDM
-1588 LSGETSALPESG
+1588 SGETSTLPESG
-1600 IETSTAYE
+1600 VETSTAYE
-1608 ISGETSAFP
+1608 ISGETSTFPESSIETSTIQEISGETSAYPEVSVETSTIQEISGETSAYP

-1629 SGETSAFPE
+1629 SGETSAFPG
-1638 ASVET
+1638 V
-1643 STVHEISGETSAFP
+1643 G
-1657 EFSIETSTI
+1657 IET
-1666 QEISGETSAFPELS
+1666 
-1680 IQTSTSQ
+1680 
-1687 EARGETSGY
+1687 
-1696 PEISIETST
+1696 
-1705 IQELSG
+1705 
-1711 ETSAFPESSTET
+1711 STET

-1737 EITIETSTIQDISGE
+1737 EIRIETSTVQEISGE
-1752 TSAFPEIKM
+1752 TSAFPEIRI
-1761 ETFTSQEARG
+1761 ETSTSQEARG
-1771 ETSGYPEISIETST
+1771 ETSAFPEITIEAST
-1785 VHETSGETSAF
+1785 VHET
-1796 PEISIETS
+1796 
-1804 TVHEISGETSAFPE
+1804 SGETSAFPE

-1843 STNQEARG
+1843 STSQEARG
-1851 ETSGY
+1851 ETSAF
-1856 PEISIE
+1856 PEITIEASTVQEISGE
-1862 TSTVHETSGEASAFP
+1862 TSVFP

-1897 EISIETSTVHEI
+1897 EISIETSTSQEAR
-1909 SGETSAFPE
+1909 GETSALPE
-1918 ISIETSTVHEISGE
+1918 ISIETSTVHETSGE
-1932 TSAFPEISIE
+1932 TSAYPETSIETSTRQEARGETSAYPEISIE
-1942 TSTVHEISGETSA
+1942 TSTIQEVSGESSA

-1971 ETSAFPEISIETSTV
+1971 ETSAFPEIAIETSTV
-1986 HEISGEASAF
+1986 HETSGD
-1996 PEISTETLTSQEARG
+1996 
-2011 ETSAYPEISIET
+2011 
-2023 STVQELSGET
+2023 
-2033 SAFPEIRIETSTSQE
+2033 
-2048 ARGETSAFPEISI
+2048 
-2061 ETSSVHETSVEA
+2061 A
-2073 SALPAVNIETAATS
+2073 SALPAVHIETAATS

-2093 SGAPEEKEVP
+2093 SGAPEKEIP

-2108 AVTHSIAGISGE
+2108 AMTHLITGVSGE
-2120 TSVPDVVISTSTP
+2120 TSVPDTVISTSTP
-2133 DVEPTQG
+2133 DAELTQG
-2140 PRNHEEAQLE
+2140 PRDPEEAQLE
-2150 IEPSPP
+2150 IEPSTP
-2156 AVSGQETETAVVLDN
+2156 AVSGQETETAAVLDS
-2171 PHLLA
+2171 PHLPA
-2176 TATAALPQVSQEAID
+2176 TTTAALPQASQEAID
-2191 ALGPTTEDTDECH
+2191 ALGPTAEDTDECH

-2236 DLENCEEG
+2236 DLANCEEG

-2259 ETWMDAETRCR
+2259 ETWMDAENRCR
-2270 QHQAHLSSI
+2270 EHQAHLSSI

-2323 PNQPDNFFAAGE
+2323 PNQPDNFFSAGE

-2376 ARTFGRKK
+2376 ARTFGRRK
-2384 DRYEINSMVRYQC
+2384 DRYEINSLVRYQC
-2397 NQGYI
+2397 DHGYI

-2422 SCINPSNYQRRLYKR
+2422 SCTNPSSSQLRLYKR
-2437 SPRSRSRPSGRAVH
+2437 SARSRSRPSGSAVH
-2451 RPTH
+2451 RPPH

>member
-10 CLRVIAAAVSVELS
+10 CLRVITTAISVELS

-63 ALLNPRIKWSKL
+63 ALLTPRIKWSKL

-255 TAPEKFTFQEAFDK
+255 TAPEKFTFQEAFEK
-269 CRSLGAR
+269 CHSLGAR

-319 VGVWTVYL
+319 VGVRTVYL
-327 YINQTGYPHPSS
+327 YVNQTGYPHPDS

-344 CYSEQKEI
+344 CYS
-352 VILVRLHAL
+352 
-361 SVRIQL
+361 
-367 SFSHGSDVLWRLSKL
+367 
-382 PYFPLATLNS
+382 
-392 LQQALEVSA
+392 
-401 DLDMGKVFPGRAGR
+401 
-415 RAGKVLSDLPA
+415 
-426 VVPSVL
+426 
-432 RCCREPLWRKEN
+432 
-444 HFFYQTA
+444 
-451 MISLL
+451 
-456 MSEPANTQLL
+456 
-466 LGGSTSAVHLAGLTM
+466 
-481 SSLIAALSSDVGDD
+481 GDD

-509 SELGSAF
+509 GELGSAF

-541 SIATLEPMEITPIA
+541 SIATLEPIEITPTV

-563 VLPDLFATGVTIE
+563 VLPELFATGVTVE
-576 TAAPEEE
+576 TAAPEEK
-583 NVTRGDVTGV
+583 NVTGGDVTRV
-593 WAVPEEVTTI
+593 WAVPEGVTTI
-603 ALGYTLTTALTTET
+603 ALGTAITTEM

-624 EAMGVTATPGLES
+624 EAMGVTTTPGLES
-637 ASAFTVEDQLVRVTA
+637 TSVFTVEDQLVRMTA
-652 VPGVDLLP
+652 APDVGLLP

-670 FHYRDATSR
+670 FHYRAATSR

-684 VQAQKACLENNAV
+684 VEAQHACLENNAV

-740 ESSPGVRSYGMRPAS
+740 EGSPGVRSYGMRPAS

-773 ATQPEQFTFSE
+773 ATQPEQFTFPE
-784 AQQYCESQNA
+784 AQQYCKSQNA

-812 CYAGWLADGSLRY
+812 CYAGWLADGRLRY
-825 PIVSPRP
+825 PIVTPRP

-870 AEEEGVTSFF
+870 VEEEGFTSFF

-923 PTDVS
+923 PTDMTL
-928 VLSVSPS
+928 LSVSPS

-943 PEETSTDASISE
+943 PEETSTDASISK
-955 VSGEVTESGEHQV
+955 VSGYVTESGEHQV
-968 SGESSASGWISGVT
+968 SGESSASGWISGVP
-982 DTSGEPTSGVFE
+982 DTSEELTSGVFE
-994 LSGEHSGI
+994 LSGEHSGV

-1019 GESGLPSGDLSGLP
+1019 GESGLPSGDLSGVP
-1033 SGTVDISGLPSA
+1033 SGIVDISGLTSA
-1045 EEDVSVSTSR
+1045 EEDISVSTSR

-1083 LVSGVSSGEES
+1083 LVTGVSSGEES

-1113 VTTAPERR
+1113 VTTVPGWQ

-1127 IGVSGEGDLSGFPST
+1127 ISVSGEGDLSGFPST
-1142 EWDTSGRAQGLP
+1142 EWDTSGRAQGGEP
-1154 SGAELS
+1154 SGGLELS

-1173 SGEPQLSGEPSGVK
+1173 SGG
-1187 ELSGEP
+1187 
-1193 SGEPQLSGEPSGV
+1193 
-1206 KELSGEPSGE
+1206 
-1216 PQLSGEPSGVPEL
+1216 PEL
-1229 SGEPSGEPQLSGEP
+1229 
-1243 SGVPEVSGEPSGEP
+1243 
-1257 QLSGEPSG
+1257 
-1265 VPELSGG
+1265 
-1272 PSGEPELSGEP
+1272 
-1283 SGVPELSGEPSRGP
+1283 
-1297 EHSGLPSGLDVSG
+1297 SGLPSGLDVSG

-1327 PSGIDGSGEASGITF
+1327 TSGIDGSGETSGITF
-1342 VDASFEEVTTTPSIT
+1342 VDASLEEVTTTPSIT
-1357 GAEAKEILEISG
+1357 EAEAKEILEISG
-1369 LPSGGEDSSGMVSGS
+1369 LPSGGEDSSGTVSGS
-1384 LDISGE
+1384 LDVSGE

-1410 PSGVIDSS
+1410 PSGAIDSS
-1418 GEVSGDYVTSGLPSG
+1418 GEVSGVDVTSGLLSG
-1433 EESGLTSGFPTVSLV
+1433 EESGLASGFPTVSLV
-1448 DTTLVEVVTQTSVA
+1448 DTTLVEVVTQMSVA
-1462 QEVGEGPSG
+1462 QEVGEGPSE

-1486 GEGSGAVETSGFP
+1486 GEGSGAVGTSGFP
-1499 SATGDFSGEPSGIPY
+1499 SGTGDFSGQPSGIPY
-1514 VSGDIS
+1514 ISGDIS
-1520 GAPDLS
+1520 GATDLS

-1561 SQELGG
+1561 SHFE
-1567 ETAVTFPYGF
+1567 
-1577 GPSGEASSSGE
+1577 PSGAASSSGE
-1588 LSGETSALPESG
+1588 LSGESPALPESG

-1608 ISGETSAFP
+1608 ISGETSTFP
-1617 ETSIETSTIQEI
+1617 ETSVETSTIHEISGETSAFPEFTTETSTIQEI

-1638 ASVET
+1638 IIRE
-1643 STVHEISGETSAFP
+1643 
-1657 EFSIETSTI
+1657 
-1666 QEISGETSAFPELS
+1666 
-1680 IQTSTSQ
+1680 TSTSQ
-1687 EARGETSGY
+1687 EARGETSGS
-1696 PEISIETST
+1696 PELSIGTST
-1705 IQELSG
+1705 VQEVSG

-1737 EITIETSTIQDISGE
+1737 EIRI
-1752 TSAFPEIKM
+1752 
-1761 ETFTSQEARG
+1761 ETFTSQKARG

-1785 VHETSGETSAF
+1785 VHETSGEGSTF
-1796 PEISIETS
+1796 PEISSAIETS
-1804 TVHEISGETSAFPE
+1804 TVHEISGD
-1818 ISIETS
+1818 
-1824 TVHEISGESSA
+1824 SSA

-1862 TSTVHETSGEASAFP
+1862 TSTVHE
-1877 EISIE
+1877 
-1882 TSTVHEISGETSAFP
+1882 ISGETSAFP

-1909 SGETSAFPE
+1909 S
-1918 ISIETSTVHEISGE
+1918 VHGTSGE

-1942 TSTVHEISGETSA
+1942 TSTVHELNGETSA

-1971 ETSAFPEISIETSTV
+1971 EISAFPEISIETSTVREVSGETSAFPEISIETPTRQEARGETSVYPEISIETSTVQEVSGETSAFPEIKIETSTNQETWGETSAFPEISIETSTV
-1986 HEISGEASAF
+1986 PKTIG
-1996 PEISTETLTSQEARG
+1996 
-2011 ETSAYPEISIET
+2011 
-2023 STVQELSGET
+2023 
-2033 SAFPEIRIETSTSQE
+2033 
-2048 ARGETSAFPEISI
+2048 
-2061 ETSSVHETSVEA
+2061 EA
-2073 SALPAVNIETAATS
+2073 SALPAGNIETAATS
-2087 LASGEP
+2087 LASGEL
-2093 SGAPEEKEVP
+2093 SGAHEKEIP
-2103 DATSG
+2103 DTTSG
-2108 AVTHSIAGISGE
+2108 AVTHSITGISGE

-2140 PRNHEEAQLE
+2140 PMNPEEAQLE
-2150 IEPSPP
+2150 TVSSPP

-2176 TATAALPQVSQEAID
+2176 TATAVLPQASQEAID
-2191 ALGPTTEDTDECH
+2191 TLGPTTEDTDECH

-2244 WTKFQGHCYRHFEER
+2244 WIKFQGHCYRHFEER
-2259 ETWMDAETRCR
+2259 ETWMNAETRCR

-2362 KGTVACGDPPVVEN
+2362 KGTVACGDPPVVDN

-2437 SPRSRSRPSGRAVH
+2437 SARSQLRPNGKDMH

>member
-1 MTTLLLVFV
+1 
-10 CLRVIAAAVSVELS
+10 
-24 DSSDGLEVKIPEQS
+24 
-38 PLRVVLGSSLNI
+38 
-50 PCYFNIPEEQDTS
+50 
-63 ALLNPRIKWSKL
+63 
-75 SNGTEV
+75 
-81 VLLVATGG
+81 
-89 KIRLN
+89 
-94 TEYREAISLPN
+94 
-105 YPAIPTDA
+105 
-113 TLEIKA
+113 
-119 LRSNHTG
+119 
-126 IYRCEVMYG
+126 
-135 IEDRQDTIE
+135 
-144 VLVKGIVFHY
+144 
-154 RAISTRY
+154 
-161 TLNFEKAKQAC
+161 
-172 IQNSAVIATPEQ
+172 
-184 LQAAYED
+184 
-191 GYEQCDAGWLA
+191 
-202 DQTVRYPIHWPRER
+202 
-216 CYGDK
+216 
-221 DEFPGVRT
+221 
-229 YGVRE
+229 
-234 PDETYDVYCYAEQMQ
+234 
-249 GKVFYA
+249 
-255 TAPEKFTFQEAFDK
+255 
-269 CRSLGAR
+269 
-276 LATTG
+276 
-281 ELYLAWKDGMDMCS
+281 
-295 AGWLADRS
+295 
-303 VRYPISRA
+303 
-311 RPNCGGNL
+311 
-319 VGVWTVYL
+319 
-327 YINQTGYPHPSS
+327 
-339 RYDAI
+339 
-344 CYSEQKEI
+344 
-352 VILVRLHAL
+352 
-361 SVRIQL
+361 
-367 SFSHGSDVLWRLSKL
+367 
-382 PYFPLATLNS
+382 
-392 LQQALEVSA
+392 
-401 DLDMGKVFPGRAGR
+401 
-415 RAGKVLSDLPA
+415 
-426 VVPSVL
+426 
-432 RCCREPLWRKEN
+432 
-444 HFFYQTA
+444 
-451 MISLL
+451 
-456 MSEPANTQLL
+456 
-466 LGGSTSAVHLAGLTM
+466 
-481 SSLIAALSSDVGDD
+481 
-495 VETLVPGQFIDETG
+495 
-509 SELGSAF
+509 
-516 TVQTVTQTEV
+516 
-526 ELPLPRNATE
+526 
-536 EEARG
+536 ARG
-541 SIATLEPMEITPIA
+541 SIATLEPIEVTPA
-555 TELYEGFT
+555 TPELYEGFT
-563 VLPDLFATGVTIE
+563 VLPGLFGTGVTAE
-576 TAAPEEE
+576 TAAPEQE
-583 NVTRGDVTGV
+583 NVTRADVTGV
-593 WAVPEEVTTI
+593 WAVPEEGSTPANR
-603 ALGYTLTTALTTET
+603 ALGTAITTEM
-617 AEVSSVE
+617 AEVSSAE
-624 EAMGVTATPGLES
+624 EVMGVTATPGLEA
-637 ASAFTVEDQLVRVTA
+637 ASTFTVEDQLVRVTA
-652 VPGVDLLP
+652 APGVGLLP
-660 KQPISPTGVV
+660 EQPISPTGVV
-670 FHYRDATSR
+670 FHYRAATSR
-679 YAFSF
+679 YAFTF
-684 VQAQKACLENNAV
+684 VQAQQACLENNAV

-762 YIDRLKGEVFF
+762 YVDRLKGEVFF
-773 ATQPEQFTFSE
+773 ATQPEQFTFPE

-832 ACGGDAPGVRT
+832 TCGGDAPGVRT

-849 QTGFPDPLSR
+849 QTGFPNPLSR

-870 AEEEGVTSFF
+870 VEEEGVTSFF

-923 PTDVS
+923 PTDTS
-928 VLSVSPS
+928 LLSVSPS

-943 PEETSTDASISE
+943 PEETSTDTSVSE

-968 SGESSASGWISGVT
+968 SGESSASGWVSGVP
-982 DTSGEPTSGVFE
+982 DTSRETTSGVFE

-1019 GESGLPSGDLSGLP
+1019 GESGLPSGDLSGAP
-1033 SGTVDISGLPSA
+1033 SGIVDISGLPSA
-1045 EEDVSVSTSR
+1045 EEEVSVSTSR
-1055 IPEISGMPSGVESSG
+1055 IPEISGMSSGVESSG
-1070 LPSGFSGEISGTE
+1070 LPSGFSGDISGTE
-1083 LVSGVSSGEES
+1083 LVSAVSSGEES
-1094 GLTSGFPTVS
+1094 GLASGFPTIS

-1113 VTTAPERR
+1113 VTTSPGRQ

-1127 IGVSGEGDLSGFPST
+1127 IGVSGEGDLSGFPSA
-1142 EWDTSGRAQGLP
+1142 EWDTSGGAQG
-1154 SGAELS
+1154 
-1160 GEPSGVPELSGEP
+1160 GE
-1173 SGEPQLSGEPSGVK
+1173 
-1187 ELSGEP
+1187 
-1193 SGEPQLSGEPSGV
+1193 
-1206 KELSGEPSGE
+1206 
-1216 PQLSGEPSGVPEL
+1216 
-1229 SGEPSGEPQLSGEP
+1229 
-1243 SGVPEVSGEPSGEP
+1243 
-1257 QLSGEPSG
+1257 
-1265 VPELSGG
+1265 

-1283 SGVPELSGEPSRGP
+1283 SGVPELSGEPSGGL
-1297 EHSGLPSGLDVSG
+1297 ELSGLPSGLDVSG

-1327 PSGIDGSGEASGITF
+1327 SSGIDGSGEALGITF
-1342 VDASFEEVTTTPSIT
+1342 VDTSLEEVTTTPSIT
-1357 GAEAKEILEISG
+1357 GAEAKEILEFSG
-1369 LPSGGEDSSGMVSGS
+1369 LPSGGEDASGMVSGS

-1401 SGVLEMSGH
+1401 SGVLEISGYA
-1410 PSGVIDSS
+1410 SGVIDSS
-1418 GEVSGDYVTSGLPSG
+1418 GEVSGVDVTSGLLSG

-1486 GEGSGAVETSGFP
+1486 GEGSGAVEASGFP
-1499 SATGDFSGEPSGIPY
+1499 SGTGDFSGEPSGIPY
-1514 VSGDIS
+1514 ISGDIS
-1520 GAPDLS
+1520 GTTDLS
-1526 GQSSAVTDI
+1526 GQSSAVTDT

-1567 ETAVTFPYGF
+1567 ETAVI
-1577 GPSGEASSSGE
+1577 GPSGEASASGD

-1617 ETSIETSTIQEI
+1617 EASIETSTIQEI

-1638 ASVET
+1638 TSVET
-1643 STVHEISGETSAFP
+1643 STIHEISGETSVFP
-1657 EFSIETSTI
+1657 EF
-1666 QEISGETSAFPELS
+1666 
-1680 IQTSTSQ
+1680 
-1687 EARGETSGY
+1687 
-1696 PEISIETST
+1696 
-1705 IQELSG
+1705 
-1711 ETSAFPESSTET
+1711 STET

-1737 EITIETSTIQDISGE
+1737 EIILETSRSQEARGETSGYPEIIIETSTVQEVSGETSAFPESSTETSTSQDISGE
-1752 TSAFPEIKM
+1752 TSAFPEIKI
-1761 ETFTSQEARG
+1761 ETFTNQEARG
-1771 ETSGYPEISIETST
+1771 EISGYPEISIETST

-1824 TVHEISGESSA
+1824 TVHEISGESFA

-1851 ETSGY
+1851 ETSAY
-1856 PEISIE
+1856 PQISIE
-1862 TSTVHETSGEASAFP
+1862 TSTIHET
-1877 EISIE
+1877 
-1882 TSTVHEISGETSAFP
+1882 SGETSAFP

-1909 SGETSAFPE
+1909 SGEM
-1918 ISIETSTVHEISGE
+1918 
-1932 TSAFPEISIE
+1932 SAFPEISIE

-1986 HEISGEASAF
+1986 HEISGETSAF
-1996 PEISTETLTSQEARG
+1996 PEISIETPTSQEARG

-2033 SAFPEIRIETSTSQE
+2033 SAFPEVRTETSTSQE
-2048 ARGETSAFPEISI
+2048 AQGETSAFPETSI
-2061 ETSSVHETSVEA
+2061 ETSTVHETSGEA
-2073 SALPAVNIETAATS
+2073 PALPAADIETAAAS

-2093 SGAPEEKEVP
+2093 SGAPKEKEIP
-2103 DATSG
+2103 DGTSG
-2108 AVTHSIAGISGE
+2108 AVAHSIAGVSGE
-2120 TSVPDVVISTSTP
+2120 TSVPDIVISSSTP

-2140 PRNHEEAQLE
+2140 LRSPEEAQLE
-2150 IEPSPP
+2150 TEPSSP

-2176 TATAALPQVSQEAID
+2176 TTAAALPQVSQEAID

-2244 WTKFQGHCYRHFEER
+2244 WTKFQGHCYKHFEER
-2259 ETWMDAETRCR
+2259 ETWMDAENKCR
-2270 QHQAHLSSI
+2270 QHQSHLSSI

-2362 KGTVACGDPPVVEN
+2362 KGTVACGDPPAVEN

-2422 SCINPSNYQRRLYKR
+2422 SCINRTS
-2437 SPRSRSRPSGRAVH
+2437 
-2451 RPTH
+2451 

>member
-344 CYSEQKEI
+344 CYS
-352 VILVRLHAL
+352 
-361 SVRIQL
+361 
-367 SFSHGSDVLWRLSKL
+367 
-382 PYFPLATLNS
+382 
-392 LQQALEVSA
+392 
-401 DLDMGKVFPGRAGR
+401 
-415 RAGKVLSDLPA
+415 
-426 VVPSVL
+426 
-432 RCCREPLWRKEN
+432 
-444 HFFYQTA
+444 
-451 MISLL
+451 
-456 MSEPANTQLL
+456 
-466 LGGSTSAVHLAGLTM
+466 
-481 SSLIAALSSDVGDD
+481 GDD

-1173 SGEPQLSGEPSGVK
+1173 SGEPQLSGEPSG
-1187 ELSGEP
+1187 
-1193 SGEPQLSGEPSGV
+1193 
-1206 KELSGEPSGE
+1206 
-1216 PQLSGEPSGVPEL
+1216 
-1229 SGEPSGEPQLSGEP
+1229 
-1243 SGVPEVSGEPSGEP
+1243 
-1257 QLSGEPSG
+1257 LSGEPSG

-1643 STVHEISGETSAFP
+1643 STVHEIT
-1657 EFSIETSTI
+1657 
-1666 QEISGETSAFPELS
+1666 
-1680 IQTSTSQ
+1680 
-1687 EARGETSGY
+1687 RGETSGY

-1843 STNQEARG
+1843 STNQEAR
-1851 ETSGY
+1851 
-1856 PEISIE
+1856 
-1862 TSTVHETSGEASAFP
+1862 
-1877 EISIE
+1877 
-1882 TSTVHEISGETSAFP
+1882 
-1897 EISIETSTVHEI
+1897 
-1909 SGETSAFPE
+1909 GETSAFPE

>member
-10 CLRVIAAAVSVELS
+10 CLQVITAADSVELS

-38 PLRVVLGSSLNI
+38 PLRVILGSSLNI

-63 ALLNPRIKWSKL
+63 VMLTPRIKWSKL

-94 TEYREAISLPN
+94 SEYREVISLPN

-319 VGVWTVYL
+319 VGVRTVYL
-327 YINQTGYPHPSS
+327 YVNQTGYPHPDS

-344 CYSEQKEI
+344 CYS
-352 VILVRLHAL
+352 
-361 SVRIQL
+361 
-367 SFSHGSDVLWRLSKL
+367 
-382 PYFPLATLNS
+382 
-392 LQQALEVSA
+392 
-401 DLDMGKVFPGRAGR
+401 
-415 RAGKVLSDLPA
+415 
-426 VVPSVL
+426 
-432 RCCREPLWRKEN
+432 
-444 HFFYQTA
+444 
-451 MISLL
+451 
-456 MSEPANTQLL
+456 
-466 LGGSTSAVHLAGLTM
+466 
-481 SSLIAALSSDVGDD
+481 GDD
-495 VETLVPGQFIDETG
+495 IESLVPGQFIDEIG

-526 ELPLPRNATE
+526 ELPLSHNATE

-541 SIATLEPMEITPIA
+541 SIATLEPIEITPTA
-555 TELYEGFT
+555 TRLGEGFT
-563 VLPDLFATGVTIE
+563 ALPDLFTTALTPE
-576 TAAPEEE
+576 TAATEEE
-583 NVTRGDVTGV
+583 NVTREDGTVAWT
-593 WAVPEEVTTI
+593 VPEEATTI
-603 ALGYTLTTALTTET
+603 DLGTAITTLAFGTASTTET

-624 EAMGVTATPGLES
+624 EVVGVTATPGLES
-637 ASAFTVEDQLVRVTA
+637 ASVFTEEDQLVRVTA
-652 VPGVDLLP
+652 APGAGHLP
-660 KQPISPTGVV
+660 EQPISPTGVV
-670 FHYRDATSR
+670 FHYRAATSR

-684 VQAQKACLENNAV
+684 VQAQKACLENSAV
-697 IATPEQLQAA
+697 IATPQQLQAA

-732 RSNCVGDK
+732 RNNCIGDK
-740 ESSPGVRSYGMRPAS
+740 ENTPGVRSYGMRPAS

-773 ATQPEQFTFSE
+773 ATQPEQFTFPE
-784 AQQYCESQNA
+784 AQRYCEGQNA

-843 VYQHYN
+843 VYQHHN

-870 AEEEGVTSFF
+870 VEEEGVTPFF
-880 EEDVLATQVI
+880 EDVLATQVI

-895 VPSGEEA
+895 VPSGEEV
-902 TVETE
+902 TMETE
-907 FATQPENQT
+907 SATQPENQT
-916 AWGTEVF
+916 VWGTEVF

-928 VLSVSPS
+928 LLSVAPS
-935 AFPPATVI
+935 AFPPATIV
-943 PEETSTDASISE
+943 PEETSTNASVSE
-955 VSGEVTESGEHQV
+955 VSGEVTESGEHPV
-968 SGESSASGWISGVT
+968 SGESLASGWVPGVP
-982 DTSGEPTSGVFE
+982 DTSGEPTSGGFE
-994 LSGEHSGI
+994 LSGDHSGI

-1012 HTSGFLP
+1012 HASGFPP
-1019 GESGLPSGDLSGLP
+1019 GESGLPSGDLSGAS
-1033 SGTVDISGLPSA
+1033 SGVGDISGLPSA
-1045 EEDVSVSTSR
+1045 EEETSVSISR
-1055 IPEISGMPSGVESSG
+1055 IPEISGMPSEVESSG
-1070 LPSGFSGEISGTE
+1070 LPFGASGEISGTE

-1094 GLTSGFPTVS
+1094 GVTSGFPTVS

-1113 VTTAPERR
+1113 VTAVTERQ

-1127 IGVSGEGDLSGFPST
+1127 IGVSGEGDLSGLPSS
-1142 EWDTSGRAQGLP
+1142 EWDSSGRTQGLP
-1154 SGAELS
+1154 SGAEPS
-1160 GEPSGVPELSGEP
+1160 GEPSGVPELSGLS
-1173 SGEPQLSGEPSGVK
+1173 SGGS
-1187 ELSGEP
+1187 ELSGF
-1193 SGEPQLSGEPSGV
+1193 
-1206 KELSGEPSGE
+1206 
-1216 PQLSGEPSGVPEL
+1216 
-1229 SGEPSGEPQLSGEP
+1229 
-1243 SGVPEVSGEPSGEP
+1243 
-1257 QLSGEPSG
+1257 
-1265 VPELSGG
+1265 
-1272 PSGEPELSGEP
+1272 
-1283 SGVPELSGEPSRGP
+1283 
-1297 EHSGLPSGLDVSG
+1297 PSGLDGSG
-1310 EPSGTH
+1310 ETSGTH
-1316 EVSGLVDLSGL
+1316 ETSGLVDLSGL
-1327 PSGIDGSGEASGITF
+1327 TSGIEGSSEASGVTF
-1342 VDASFEEVTTTPSIT
+1342 VDVTLEEVTTTSPVT
-1357 GAEAKEILEISG
+1357 GAEAKQTLETSG
-1369 LPSGGEDSSGMVSGS
+1369 LPSGDEDGSGTVSGS

-1401 SGVLEMSGH
+1401 SGVLEMSGY
-1410 PSGVIDSS
+1410 PSGVTDSS
-1418 GEVSGDYVTSGLPSG
+1418 GDISGVDVTSGLLSG

-1471 MIEISGFPSGDRGLS
+1471 MTEISGFTSGDRGLS

-1499 SATGDFSGEPSGIPY
+1499 SGDLSGEPSGIPY
-1514 VSGDIS
+1514 ISGDFS
-1520 GAPDLS
+1520 GATDLS
-1526 GQSSAVTDI
+1526 GQSSTVADI
-1535 SGEASGLPEVT
+1535 SGEASGLPGIT
-1546 LVTSDLVEVVTRPTV
+1546 LVTSGLVEVVTRPTV

-1567 ETAVTFPYGF
+1567 ETVTFPYSLGT
-1577 GPSGEASSSGE
+1577 SGEGSGSGE
-1588 LSGETSALPESG
+1588 LSGETSALPESAL
-1600 IETSTAYE
+1600 ETSTAYE

-1617 ETSIETSTIQEI
+1617 ETGTETSTIHEISGETSAFPEFNTETSTIQEI

-1638 ASVET
+1638 IFTE
-1643 STVHEISGETSAFP
+1643 
-1657 EFSIETSTI
+1657 
-1666 QEISGETSAFPELS
+1666 
-1680 IQTSTSQ
+1680 TSTSQ

-1696 PEISIETST
+1696 PEIIIEAST
-1705 IQELSG
+1705 GQEASG

-1737 EITIETSTIQDISGE
+1737 EIRIETSTSQDISGE
-1752 TSAFPEIKM
+1752 TSAFPEIRI

-1771 ETSGYPEISIETST
+1771 EISGYPEISIETST
-1785 VHETSGETSAF
+1785 VHKT
-1796 PEISIETS
+1796 
-1804 TVHEISGETSAFPE
+1804 SGETSAFPE

-1843 STNQEARG
+1843 YTN
-1851 ETSGY
+1851 
-1856 PEISIE
+1856 
-1862 TSTVHETSGEASAFP
+1862 
-1877 EISIE
+1877 
-1882 TSTVHEISGETSAFP
+1882 
-1897 EISIETSTVHEI
+1897 
-1909 SGETSAFPE
+1909 
-1918 ISIETSTVHEISGE
+1918 
-1932 TSAFPEISIE
+1932 
-1942 TSTVHEISGETSA
+1942 
-1955 FPEIR
+1955 
-1960 IETSTSQEARG
+1960 
-1971 ETSAFPEISIETSTV
+1971 
-1986 HEISGEASAF
+1986 
-1996 PEISTETLTSQEARG
+1996 QEARG

-2023 STVQELSGET
+2023 STVHETSGEMSAFPEISIETSTVHEISGDLSSFPEISIETSTIHETSGEIPAFPEIRIETSTGEEAQGETSTFPEISIETSTVHDISGETSAFPEFSIETPTSQEARRETSAHPEIFIETSTVQEVSGET
-2033 SAFPEIRIETSTSQE
+2033 SAFPEIRVGTPTSQE
-2048 ARGETSAFPEISI
+2048 ARGETFPELSI
-2061 ETSSVHETSVEA
+2061 EASTAHETSGEA
-2073 SALPAVNIETAATS
+2073 SALPAANIKTVATS
-2087 LASGEP
+2087 LASGELF
-2093 SGAPEEKEVP
+2093 GTPEEREIP
-2103 DATSG
+2103 DTTSG

-2120 TSVPDVVISTSTP
+2120 TSVPDIVISTRTP

-2140 PRNHEEAQLE
+2140 LRNPEEAQLE
-2150 IEPSPP
+2150 MEPSPP
-2156 AVSGQETETAVVLDN
+2156 VVSEQETETDVAPDN

-2176 TATAALPQVSQEAID
+2176 TTTATLPQVSQEAID
-2191 ALGPTTEDTDECH
+2191 ALGPTTE
-2204 SSPCLNGATCVDG
+2204 
-2217 IDSFKCLCLPS
+2217 
-2228 YGGDLCEI
+2228 

-2309 RWSDGHSLQFENWR
+2309 RWSDGHSLQYENWR
-2323 PNQPDNFFAAGE
+2323 PNQPDNFFSAGE

-2342 HEQGEWNDVPC
+2342 HEKGEWNDVPC

-2362 KGTVACGDPPVVEN
+2362 KGTVACGDPPAVEN

-2384 DRYEINSMVRYQC
+2384 ERYEINAMVRYQC
-2397 NQGYI
+2397 EPGYI
-2402 QRHVPTIRCQPN
+2402 QRHVPTIRCQPD
-2414 GQWEEPRI
+2414 GQWEQPRI
-2422 SCINPSNYQRRLYKR
+2422 SCLNPSSYQRRLYKR
-2437 SPRSRSRPSGRAVH
+2437 SPRSRSKPSGSAVH
-2451 RPTH
+2451 RRTH

>member
-1 MTTLLLVFV
+1 DL
-10 CLRVIAAAVSVELS
+10 A

-38 PLRVVLGSSLNI
+38 PLRVILGSSLNI

-63 ALLNPRIKWSKL
+63 IMLTPRIKWSKL

-94 TEYREAISLPN
+94 SEYREVISLPN

-255 TAPEKFTFQEAFDK
+255 TAPEKFTFPEAFDK

-319 VGVWTVYL
+319 VGVRTVYL
-327 YINQTGYPHPSS
+327 YINQTGYPHPDS

-344 CYSEQKEI
+344 CYSGDDTE
-352 VILVRLHAL
+352 
-361 SVRIQL
+361 
-367 SFSHGSDVLWRLSKL
+367 
-382 PYFPLATLNS
+382 
-392 LQQALEVSA
+392 
-401 DLDMGKVFPGRAGR
+401 
-415 RAGKVLSDLPA
+415 
-426 VVPSVL
+426 
-432 RCCREPLWRKEN
+432 
-444 HFFYQTA
+444 
-451 MISLL
+451 
-456 MSEPANTQLL
+456 
-466 LGGSTSAVHLAGLTM
+466 
-481 SSLIAALSSDVGDD
+481 SLI
-495 VETLVPGQFIDETG
+495 PGQFIDEIG

-526 ELPLPRNATE
+526 ELPLSRNATE

-541 SIATLEPMEITPIA
+541 SIATLEPIEVTPTA
-555 TELYEGFT
+555 TKLFEGFT
-563 VLPDLFATGVTIE
+563 ALPDAFTTAATVE
-576 TAAPEEE
+576 TAATEEE
-583 NVTRGDVTGV
+583 NVTREDVTAV
-593 WAVPEEVTTI
+593 WTVPEEATTTDLGAAITTI
-603 ALGYTLTTALTTET
+603 ALGTAGTTET

-624 EAMGVTATPGLES
+624 EFMGVTTTPGPES
-637 ASAFTVEDQLVRVTA
+637 ASVFTAEDQLVRVTA
-652 VPGVDLLP
+652 APGAGHLP
-660 KQPISPTGVV
+660 EQPISPTGVV
-670 FHYRDATSR
+670 FHYRAATSR

-684 VQAQKACLENNAV
+684 VQAQKACLENSAV
-697 IATPEQLQAA
+697 IATPQQLQAA

-732 RSNCVGDK
+732 RNNCVGDK
-740 ESSPGVRSYGMRPAS
+740 ENTPGVRSYGMRPAS

-762 YIDRLKGEVFF
+762 YIDRLKGDVFF
-773 ATQPEQFTFSE
+773 ATQPEQFTFPE

-832 ACGGDAPGVRT
+832 ACGGEAPGVRT
-843 VYQHYN
+843 LYQHHN

-870 AEEEGVTSFF
+870 VEEEGVTPFF
-880 EEDVLATQVI
+880 EDVLATQVI

-907 FATQPENQT
+907 SATQPENQT

-928 VLSVSPS
+928 LLSGGPS
-935 AFPPATVI
+935 AFLPATIV
-943 PEETSTDASISE
+943 PQETSTSVSE

-968 SGESSASGWISGVT
+968 SGEFSASGWVPAVP

-1012 HTSGFLP
+1012 HASGFPP
-1019 GESGLPSGDLSGLP
+1019 GESGLPSGDLGGVP
-1033 SGTVDISGLPSA
+1033 SGVVDISGLPSA
-1045 EEDVSVSTSR
+1045 EEEISVSISR
-1055 IPEISGMPSGVESSG
+1055 IPEISGMPSEVESSG
-1070 LPSGFSGEISGTE
+1070 LPSGVSGEISGTE
-1083 LVSGVSSGEES
+1083 LVSSVSSGEES
-1094 GLTSGFPTVS
+1094 GLASGFPTVS

-1113 VTTAPERR
+1113 VTTVPERR

-1127 IGVSGEGDLSGFPST
+1127 IGVSGEGDLSGFPSS
-1142 EWDTSGRAQGLP
+1142 EWDSSGGIQGLP
-1154 SGAELS
+1154 SGTEPS
-1160 GEPSGVPELSGEP
+1160 GEPSGVPELSGLP
-1173 SGEPQLSGEPSGVK
+1173 SGGS
-1187 ELSGEP
+1187 EL
-1193 SGEPQLSGEPSGV
+1193 
-1206 KELSGEPSGE
+1206 
-1216 PQLSGEPSGVPEL
+1216 
-1229 SGEPSGEPQLSGEP
+1229 
-1243 SGVPEVSGEPSGEP
+1243 
-1257 QLSGEPSG
+1257 
-1265 VPELSGG
+1265 
-1272 PSGEPELSGEP
+1272 
-1283 SGVPELSGEPSRGP
+1283 
-1297 EHSGLPSGLDVSG
+1297 SGLPSGLDASG
-1310 EPSGTH
+1310 EAPGTH
-1316 EVSGLVDLSGL
+1316 EISGLVDLSGL
-1327 PSGIDGSGEASGITF
+1327 TSGIDGSSEASGITF
-1342 VDASFEEVTTTPSIT
+1342 VDATLEEVTTTPPIT
-1357 GAEAKEILEISG
+1357 GAEAKESLETSG
-1369 LPSGGEDSSGMVSGS
+1369 LPSGGEDASGVVSGS

-1401 SGVLEMSGH
+1401 SGVLEMSGY
-1410 PSGVIDSS
+1410 PSGVTDSS
-1418 GEVSGDYVTSGLPSG
+1418 GDVSGVDVTSGLLSG

-1471 MIEISGFPSGDRGLS
+1471 MMEISGFTSGDRGLS
-1486 GEGSGAVETSGFP
+1486 GEGSGPVETSGFP
-1499 SATGDFSGEPSGIPY
+1499 SGAGDLSGEPSGIPY
-1514 VSGDIS
+1514 ISGDFS
-1520 GAPDLS
+1520 GATDLS

-1535 SGEASGLPEVT
+1535 SGEVSGLPGIT

-1567 ETAVTFPYGF
+1567 ETVTFPYSL
-1577 GPSGEASSSGE
+1577 GPSGEASASGE
-1588 LSGETSALPESG
+1588 LSGETSALPESAL
-1600 IETSTAYE
+1600 ETSTAYE
-1608 ISGETSAFP
+1608 ISGEASAFPETGIETSTIHEISGETSAFP
-1617 ETSIETSTIQEI
+1617 EFNTESSTIQEI

-1638 ASVET
+1638 IFTE
-1643 STVHEISGETSAFP
+1643 
-1657 EFSIETSTI
+1657 
-1666 QEISGETSAFPELS
+1666 
-1680 IQTSTSQ
+1680 TSTSQ

-1696 PEISIETST
+1696 PEIIVEAST
-1705 IQELSG
+1705 GQEVSG

-1737 EITIETSTIQDISGE
+1737 EIRIETSTSQDISGE
-1752 TSAFPEIKM
+1752 TSAFPEIRI

-1804 TVHEISGETSAFPE
+1804 TVHEISGE
-1818 ISIETS
+1818 
-1824 TVHEISGESSA
+1824 SSA

-1843 STNQEARG
+1843 YTNQEARG
-1851 ETSGY
+1851 ETSAY

-1862 TSTVHETSGEASAFP
+1862 TSTVHET
-1877 EISIE
+1877 
-1882 TSTVHEISGETSAFP
+1882 SGETSAFP

-1909 SGETSAFPE
+1909 SGEMPSFPE
-1918 ISIETSTVHEISGE
+1918 ISIETSTVHETSGE
-1932 TSAFPEISIE
+1932 IS
-1942 TSTVHEISGETSA
+1942 V

-1960 IETSTSQEARG
+1960 IETSTGEEVRG

-1986 HEISGEASAF
+1986 HDISGETSAF
-1996 PEISTETLTSQEARG
+1996 PEFSIETPTSQEARG
-2011 ETSAYPEISIET
+2011 ETSAYPEIFIET
-2023 STVQELSGET
+2023 STVQEVSGET
-2033 SAFPEIRIETSTSQE
+2033 SAFPEISTGTPTSQE
-2048 ARGETSAFPEISI
+2048 ARGETFPEISI
-2061 ETSSVHETSVEA
+2061 EASTVHETSGEA
-2073 SALPAVNIETAATS
+2073 SALPAANIQTAATS

-2093 SGAPEEKEVP
+2093 FGTPEEREIP

-2108 AVTHSIAGISGE
+2108 AVTHSITGVSGE
-2120 TSVPDVVISTSTP
+2120 TSVPDIVISTRTP

-2140 PRNHEEAQLE
+2140 LRNSEEAQLE

-2156 AVSGQETETAVVLDN
+2156 AVSGQETETAVAPDN

-2191 ALGPTTEDTDECH
+2191 ALGPTTEDTDVCH

-2217 IDSFKCLCLPS
+2217 IDSFKCFCLPS

-2244 WTKFQGHCYRHFEER
+2244 WTKFQGHCYRHFEET

-2309 RWSDGHSLQFENWR
+2309 RWSDGHSLQYENWR
-2323 PNQPDNFFAAGE
+2323 PNQPDNFFSAGE
-2335 DCVVMIW
+2335 DCIVMIW
-2342 HEQGEWNDVPC
+2342 HEKGEWNDVPC

-2362 KGTVACGDPPVVEN
+2362 KGTVACGDPPAVEN

-2384 DRYEINSMVRYQC
+2384 ERYEINSLVRYQC
-2397 NQGYI
+2397 DQGYI
-2402 QRHVPTIRCQPN
+2402 QRHVPTIRCQPS

-2422 SCINPSNYQRRLYKR
+2422 SCLNPSSYQRRLYKR
-2437 SPRSRSRPSGRAVH
+2437 SPRSRSRPSGSAVH

>member
-10 CLRVIAAAVSVELS
+10 CLRVITAAISVELS

-63 ALLNPRIKWSKL
+63 ALLTPRIKWSKL

-94 TEYREAISLPN
+94 TAYREAISLPN

-319 VGVWTVYL
+319 VGVRTVYL
-327 YINQTGYPHPSS
+327 YVNQTGYPHPHS

-344 CYSEQKEI
+344 CY
-352 VILVRLHAL
+352 
-361 SVRIQL
+361 
-367 SFSHGSDVLWRLSKL
+367 
-382 PYFPLATLNS
+382 
-392 LQQALEVSA
+392 
-401 DLDMGKVFPGRAGR
+401 
-415 RAGKVLSDLPA
+415 
-426 VVPSVL
+426 
-432 RCCREPLWRKEN
+432 
-444 HFFYQTA
+444 
-451 MISLL
+451 
-456 MSEPANTQLL
+456 
-466 LGGSTSAVHLAGLTM
+466 
-481 SSLIAALSSDVGDD
+481 GDD
-495 VETLVPGQFIDETG
+495 AETLVPGQFIDETG

-526 ELPLPRNATE
+526 ELSLPHNVTE

-541 SIATLEPMEITPIA
+541 SIATLEPIEITPTT

-563 VLPDLFATGVTIE
+563 VLPDLFATSVTVE

-583 NVTRGDVTGV
+583 NVTRGDVTEV
-593 WAVPEEVTTI
+593 WAVPEEITTI
-603 ALGYTLTTALTTET
+603 ALGTAITTEM

-624 EAMGVTATPGLES
+624 EVVGVTATPGLEP
-637 ASAFTVEDQLVRVTA
+637 ASVFTVEDQLVRVTA
-652 VPGVDLLP
+652 APGVGLLP
-660 KQPISPTGVV
+660 EQPISPTGVV
-670 FHYRDATSR
+670 FHYRAATSR

-684 VQAQKACLENNAV
+684 VQAQQACLENSAV

-773 ATQPEQFTFSE
+773 ATQPEQFTFPE

-825 PIVSPRP
+825 PIVTPRP
-832 ACGGDAPGVRT
+832 TCGGDAPGVRT

-870 AEEEGVTSFF
+870 AEEEGVASFF

-895 VPSGEEA
+895 VPSGEEV

-928 VLSVSPS
+928 LLSVSPS

-955 VSGEVTESGEHQV
+955 VSGEVTASGEHQV
-968 SGESSASGWISGVT
+968 SGESSASGWVPGVL
-982 DTSGEPTSGVFE
+982 DTSEEPTSGVFE

-1019 GESGLPSGDLSGLP
+1019 GESGLPSGDVSGVP

-1083 LVSGVSSGEES
+1083 LVSGVSSGGES
-1094 GLTSGFPTVS
+1094 GFASGFPTIS
-1104 LVDTTLVEV
+1104 HVDTTLVEV
-1113 VTTAPERR
+1113 VTTAPERQ

-1127 IGVSGEGDLSGFPST
+1127 IGASGEGDLSGFPST
-1142 EWDTSGRAQGLP
+1142 DWVTCGGAQGLP

-1173 SGEPQLSGEPSGVK
+1173 SGV
-1187 ELSGEP
+1187 
-1193 SGEPQLSGEPSGV
+1193 
-1206 KELSGEPSGE
+1206 
-1216 PQLSGEPSGVPEL
+1216 
-1229 SGEPSGEPQLSGEP
+1229 
-1243 SGVPEVSGEPSGEP
+1243 
-1257 QLSGEPSG
+1257 
-1265 VPELSGG
+1265 
-1272 PSGEPELSGEP
+1272 PELSGEP
-1283 SGVPELSGEPSRGP
+1283 SGVPELSGEHSGVPELRGEPSRGP
-1297 EHSGLPSGLDVSG
+1297 ELSGLPSGLGVSG

-1316 EVSGLVDLSGL
+1316 EVSGLMDLSGL
-1327 PSGIDGSGEASGITF
+1327 TSGVDGSGEASGITF
-1342 VDASFEEVTTTPSIT
+1342 VDASLEEVTTPSIT
-1357 GAEAKEILEISG
+1357 RAEAKEILEVSG
-1369 LPSGGEDSSGMVSGS
+1369 MPSGGEDASGMASGS
-1384 LDISGE
+1384 LDSSGE
-1390 PSGHVDFGGSV
+1390 PSGYVDFGGSV

-1418 GEVSGDYVTSGLPSG
+1418 GEVSGVDVTSGLLSG

-1448 DTTLVEVVTQTSVA
+1448 DTTLVEVVTQMSVA

-1486 GEGSGAVETSGFP
+1486 GEGSGAMQTSGFP
-1499 SATGDFSGEPSGIPY
+1499 SGTEDFSGEPSGIPY
-1514 VSGDIS
+1514 ISGDIS
-1520 GAPDLS
+1520 GATDLS
-1526 GQSSAVTDI
+1526 GQSSAVTPI

-1567 ETAVTFPYGF
+1567 ETAVTFPYSF
-1577 GPSGEASSSGE
+1577 GPSGEASASGE
-1588 LSGETSALPESG
+1588 LSGEVSALPESG
-1600 IETSTAYE
+1600 IETSRAYE

-1638 ASVET
+1638 TSV
-1643 STVHEISGETSAFP
+1643 
-1657 EFSIETSTI
+1657 ETSTI
-1666 QEISGETSAFPELS
+1666 QEISGETS
-1680 IQTSTSQ
+1680 
-1687 EARGETSGY
+1687 GY
-1696 PEISIETST
+1696 PEIVIETST
-1705 IQELSG
+1705 VQEVSG

-1737 EITIETSTIQDISGE
+1737 EIRIETSTSQDISGE
-1752 TSAFPEIKM
+1752 TSAFPEIRI

-1771 ETSGYPEISIETST
+1771 ETSAFPEISIETSTIHETSGETSAFPEISIETST

-1804 TVHEISGETSAFPE
+1804 TIHETSGETSAFPEISIETSTIHETSGETSAFPE

-1851 ETSGY
+1851 ETSAY

-1862 TSTVHETSGEASAFP
+1862 TSTVHETSGETSVFP
-1877 EISIE
+1877 RISIE
-1882 TSTVHEISGETSAFP
+1882 TSTVHET
-1897 EISIETSTVHEI
+1897 
-1909 SGETSAFPE
+1909 
-1918 ISIETSTVHEISGE
+1918 SGE

-1971 ETSAFPEISIETSTV
+1971 ETSAFPEISIETPT
-1986 HEISGEASAF
+1986 I
-1996 PEISTETLTSQEARG
+1996 
-2011 ETSAYPEISIET
+2011 
-2023 STVQELSGET
+2023 
-2033 SAFPEIRIETSTSQE
+2033 
-2048 ARGETSAFPEISI
+2048 
-2061 ETSSVHETSVEA
+2061 HETSGEA
-2073 SALPAVNIETAATS
+2073 SALPAANINTAATS
-2087 LASGEP
+2087 LANGEP
-2093 SGAPEEKEVP
+2093 SGAPKEKEIP

-2120 TSVPDVVISTSTP
+2120 ISVPDVVISTSTP

-2140 PRNHEEAQLE
+2140 PRNPEEGQLE

-2156 AVSGQETETAVVLDN
+2156 AVSGQEMETAIVLDN

-2176 TATAALPQVSQEAID
+2176 TTTAALPQVSQEAID

-2422 SCINPSNYQRRLYKR
+2422 SCMNPSNYQRRLYKR

>member
-10 CLRVIAAAVSVELS
+10 CLQVITAADFVELS

-38 PLRVVLGSSLNI
+38 PLRVILGSSLNI
-50 PCYFNIPEEQDTS
+50 PCYFNIPEEQDPSVMLT
-63 ALLNPRIKWSKL
+63 PRIKWSKL

-94 TEYREAISLPN
+94 SEYREVISLPN
-105 YPAIPTDA
+105 YPVIPTDA

-319 VGVWTVYL
+319 VGVRTVYL
-327 YINQTGYPHPSS
+327 YINQTGYPHPDS

-344 CYSEQKEI
+344 CYS
-352 VILVRLHAL
+352 
-361 SVRIQL
+361 
-367 SFSHGSDVLWRLSKL
+367 
-382 PYFPLATLNS
+382 
-392 LQQALEVSA
+392 
-401 DLDMGKVFPGRAGR
+401 
-415 RAGKVLSDLPA
+415 
-426 VVPSVL
+426 
-432 RCCREPLWRKEN
+432 
-444 HFFYQTA
+444 
-451 MISLL
+451 
-456 MSEPANTQLL
+456 
-466 LGGSTSAVHLAGLTM
+466 
-481 SSLIAALSSDVGDD
+481 GDD
-495 VETLVPGQFIDETG
+495 MESLVPGQFIDELG

-526 ELPLPRNATE
+526 ELPLSRNATE

-541 SIATLEPMEITPIA
+541 SIATLEPIELTPSA
-555 TELYEGFT
+555 TRLYEGFT
-563 VLPDLFATGVTIE
+563 ALPELFTTAVTLE
-576 TAAPEEE
+576 TAATEEE
-583 NVTRGDVTGV
+583 NVTREDVTAV
-593 WAVPEEVTTI
+593 WTVPEEATTIDLGTAITTI
-603 ALGYTLTTALTTET
+603 ALGTASTTET
-617 AEVSSVE
+617 AEVTSVE
-624 EAMGVTATPGLES
+624 EVTGVTATPGLES
-637 ASAFTVEDQLVRVTA
+637 ALPFTVEDELVRVTA
-652 VPGVDLLP
+652 APGAGHLP
-660 KQPISPTGVV
+660 EQPISPTGVV
-670 FHYRDATSR
+670 FHYRAATSR

-684 VQAQKACLENNAV
+684 VQAQKACLENSAV
-697 IATPEQLQAA
+697 IATPQQLQAA

-732 RSNCVGDK
+732 RNNCIGDK
-740 ESSPGVRSYGMRPAS
+740 EDTPGVRSYGMRPAS

-762 YIDRLKGEVFF
+762 YIDRLKGDVFF
-773 ATQPEQFTFSE
+773 ATQPEQFTFPE

-843 VYQHYN
+843 VYQHQN

-870 AEEEGVTSFF
+870 VEEEGVTLFF
-880 EEDVLATQVI
+880 EDVLATQVI

-895 VPSGEEA
+895 VPSGEEV

-907 FATQPENQT
+907 SATQPENQT
-916 AWGTEVF
+916 AWGTKVF

-928 VLSVSPS
+928 LLSVSPS
-935 AFPPATVI
+935 AFPPGTIV
-943 PEETSTDASISE
+943 PEETSTNASISD

-968 SGESSASGWISGVT
+968 SGEPSVSGWVPGVPE
-982 DTSGEPTSGVFE
+982 TSGETASGVFE
-994 LSGEHSGI
+994 LSGDHSGI

-1012 HTSGFLP
+1012 HASDFPP
-1019 GESGLPSGDLSGLP
+1019 GESGLPSGDLSGVS
-1033 SGTVDISGLPSA
+1033 SGVVDISGLPSA
-1045 EEDVSVSTSR
+1045 EEEISVSISR
-1055 IPEISGMPSGVESSG
+1055 IPEIRGVPSEGESSG
-1070 LPSGFSGEISGTE
+1070 LPFGVSGETSGTE
-1083 LVSGVSSGEES
+1083 LVSGMSSGEES
-1094 GLTSGFPTVS
+1094 GLASGFPTIS
-1104 LVDTTLVEV
+1104 LVNTTLVEV
-1113 VTTAPERR
+1113 VTTETERQ
-1121 EEGKGS
+1121 EEGRGS
-1127 IGVSGEGDLSGFPST
+1127 IGVSGDGDLSGLPSS
-1142 EWDTSGRAQGLP
+1142 EWDSSGGTQGLP
-1154 SGAELS
+1154 SGAEPS
-1160 GEPSGVPELSGEP
+1160 GEPSGVPELSG
-1173 SGEPQLSGEPSGVK
+1173 LS
-1187 ELSGEP
+1187 
-1193 SGEPQLSGEPSGV
+1193 
-1206 KELSGEPSGE
+1206 
-1216 PQLSGEPSGVPEL
+1216 
-1229 SGEPSGEPQLSGEP
+1229 
-1243 SGVPEVSGEPSGEP
+1243 
-1257 QLSGEPSG
+1257 
-1265 VPELSGG
+1265 SGG
-1272 PSGEPELSGEP
+1272 SEL
-1283 SGVPELSGEPSRGP
+1283 
-1297 EHSGLPSGLDVSG
+1297 SGLPSGLDASG
-1310 EPSGTH
+1310 ETSGTH
-1316 EVSGLVDLSGL
+1316 EISGLVDLSGL
-1327 PSGIDGSGEASGITF
+1327 TSGVDGSSEASSITF
-1342 VDASFEEVTTTPSIT
+1342 VDATLEEVTTTPPIT
-1357 GAEAKEILEISG
+1357 GAEAKETWETSG
-1369 LPSGGEDSSGMVSGS
+1369 LPSGDGSGMVSGS

-1390 PSGHVDFGGSV
+1390 PSGHVDFGGSA
-1401 SGVLEMSGH
+1401 SGMLEMSGY
-1410 PSGVIDSS
+1410 PSGVTDSS
-1418 GEVSGDYVTSGLPSG
+1418 GDTSGVDVTSGLLSG

-1448 DTTLVEVVTQTSVA
+1448 DTTLVEVVTQPSVA

-1471 MIEISGFPSGDRGLS
+1471 MIEISGFTSGDRGVS

-1499 SATGDFSGEPSGIPY
+1499 SGSGDLSGEPSGIPY
-1514 VSGDIS
+1514 ITGDFS
-1520 GAPDLS
+1520 GATDLS
-1526 GQSSAVTDI
+1526 GQSSTVTDI
-1535 SGEASGLPEVT
+1535 SGEASGLPGIT
-1546 LVTSDLVEVVTRPTV
+1546 LVTSDLVEMVTRPTI

-1567 ETAVTFPYGF
+1567 ETVTFPYSL
-1577 GPSGEASSSGE
+1577 GPSGEGSASGE
-1588 LSGETSALPESG
+1588 LSGETSALPESAL
-1600 IETSTAYE
+1600 ETSTAYE

-1617 ETSIETSTIQEI
+1617 ETGIETSTVHEISGETFAFPETGIETSTI
-1629 SGETSAFPE
+1629 
-1638 ASVET
+1638 
-1643 STVHEISGETSAFP
+1643 HEISGETSAFP
-1657 EFSIETSTI
+1657 EFN
-1666 QEISGETSAFPELS
+1666 
-1680 IQTSTSQ
+1680 
-1687 EARGETSGY
+1687 
-1696 PEISIETST
+1696 
-1705 IQELSG
+1705 
-1711 ETSAFPESSTET
+1711 TET

-1737 EITIETSTIQDISGE
+1737 EIFTETSTSQEARGETSGYPEIIIEASTGQDISGETSAFPESSTEMSTIQEISGETSAFPEIRIETSTSQDISGE
-1752 TSAFPEIKM
+1752 TSAFPEIRI
-1761 ETFTSQEARG
+1761 ETFTIHETSGETSAFPEISIETSTVHEISGESSTFPEIRIEAYTNQEARG
-1771 ETSGYPEISIETST
+1771 ETSAYPEISIETST

-1804 TVHEISGETSAFPE
+1804 TVHEISGEM
-1818 ISIETS
+1818 
-1824 TVHEISGESSA
+1824 SS

-1843 STNQEARG
+1843 ST
-1851 ETSGY
+1851 
-1856 PEISIE
+1856 I
-1862 TSTVHETSGEASAFP
+1862 
-1877 EISIE
+1877 
-1882 TSTVHEISGETSAFP
+1882 HEIK
-1897 EISIETSTVHEI
+1897 
-1909 SGETSAFPE
+1909 
-1918 ISIETSTVHEISGE
+1918 
-1932 TSAFPEISIE
+1932 
-1942 TSTVHEISGETSA
+1942 
-1955 FPEIR
+1955 
-1960 IETSTSQEARG
+1960 ARG

-1986 HEISGEASAF
+1986 HDISGETSAF
-1996 PEISTETLTSQEARG
+1996 PEFGRETPTSQEARG
-2011 ETSAYPEISIET
+2011 ETSAYPEIFIET
-2023 STVQELSGET
+2023 STVQEVSGET
-2033 SAFPEIRIETSTSQE
+2033 SAFPEIRIGTPTSQE
-2048 ARGETSAFPEISI
+2048 ARGETFSEISI
-2061 ETSSVHETSVEA
+2061 EASTVRETSGEV
-2073 SALPAVNIETAATS
+2073 SALPAASIKTAATS

-2093 SGAPEEKEVP
+2093 FGTPEEKEIP
-2103 DATSG
+2103 DTSG
-2108 AVTHSIAGISGE
+2108 AVTHSITGISGE
-2120 TSVPDVVISTSTP
+2120 TSVPDVVIGTRTP

-2140 PRNHEEAQLE
+2140 LRNPEEAQLE
-2150 IEPSPP
+2150 MEPSPP
-2156 AVSGQETETAVVLDN
+2156 VVSEQETETAVAPDN
-2171 PHLLA
+2171 PHLA
-2176 TATAALPQVSQEAID
+2176 TTTAALPQVSQEAID
-2191 ALGPTTEDTDECH
+2191 ALGPTTEDTDVCH
-2204 SSPCLNGATCVDG
+2204 SSPCVNGATCVDG
-2217 IDSFKCLCLPS
+2217 IDSFKCFCLPS

-2309 RWSDGHSLQFENWR
+2309 RWSDGHSLQYENWR
-2323 PNQPDNFFAAGE
+2323 PNQPDNFFSAGE

-2342 HEQGEWNDVPC
+2342 HEKGEWNDVPC

-2362 KGTVACGDPPVVEN
+2362 KGTVACGDPPAVEN
-2376 ARTFGRKK
+2376 ARTFGGKK
-2384 DRYEINSMVRYQC
+2384 ERYEINSLVRYQC
-2397 NQGYI
+2397 DQGYI

-2414 GQWEEPRI
+2414 GQWEQPRI
-2422 SCINPSNYQRRLYKR
+2422 SCLNPSSYQRRLYKR
-2437 SPRSRSRPSGRAVH
+2437 SPRSRSKPSGSAVH

>member
-10 CLRVIAAAVSVELS
+10 CLRVITAAVSVELS

-50 PCYFNIPEEQDTS
+50 PCYFNIPEEEDTS
-63 ALLNPRIKWSKL
+63 ALLTPRIKWSKL

-94 TEYREAISLPN
+94 TEYREVISLPN

-319 VGVWTVYL
+319 VGVRTVYL
-327 YINQTGYPHPSS
+327 YVNQTGYPHPDS

-344 CYSEQKEI
+344 CYS
-352 VILVRLHAL
+352 
-361 SVRIQL
+361 
-367 SFSHGSDVLWRLSKL
+367 
-382 PYFPLATLNS
+382 
-392 LQQALEVSA
+392 
-401 DLDMGKVFPGRAGR
+401 
-415 RAGKVLSDLPA
+415 
-426 VVPSVL
+426 
-432 RCCREPLWRKEN
+432 
-444 HFFYQTA
+444 
-451 MISLL
+451 
-456 MSEPANTQLL
+456 
-466 LGGSTSAVHLAGLTM
+466 
-481 SSLIAALSSDVGDD
+481 GDD
-495 VETLVPGQFIDETG
+495 IETLVPGQFIDETG

-541 SIATLEPMEITPIA
+541 SIATLEPIEITPTA
-555 TELYEGFT
+555 TKFYDGFT
-563 VLPDLFATGVTIE
+563 VLPDLFATGVTVE
-576 TAAPEEE
+576 TAVTREE

-593 WAVPEEVTTI
+593 GTEPEEVTTI
-603 ALGYTLTTALTTET
+603 ALGTAITTET

-624 EAMGVTATPGLES
+624 EIVGVTATPELES
-637 ASAFTVEDQLVRVTA
+637 ASTFTVEDQLVQVTA
-652 VPGVDLLP
+652 APGVGLLP
-660 KQPISPTGVV
+660 EQPISPTGVV
-670 FHYRDATSR
+670 FHYRAAASR

-684 VQAQKACLENNAV
+684 VQAQKACLQNNAV

-773 ATQPEQFTFSE
+773 ATQPEQFTFPE
-784 AQQYCESQNA
+784 AQRYCESQNS

-895 VPSGEEA
+895 VPSGEEV

-928 VLSVSPS
+928 LLSGGPS
-935 AFPPATVI
+935 SFPPATII
-943 PEETSTDASISE
+943 PEETSTNASISE

-968 SGESSASGWISGVT
+968 SGESSASGWVSGVP
-982 DTSGEPTSGVFE
+982 DTSGEPTSGVLE
-994 LSGEHSGI
+994 HSEEHSGI

-1012 HTSGFLP
+1012 QTSGSLP
-1019 GESGLPSGDLSGLP
+1019 GESGLSSGDLSGVS
-1033 SGTVDISGLPSA
+1033 SGIVDISGLSSA
-1045 EEDVSVSTSR
+1045 EEDVSMSISR
-1055 IPEISGMPSGVESSG
+1055 IPEISGIPSGVESSG
-1070 LPSGFSGEISGTE
+1070 LPSGFSGDISGTE
-1083 LVSGVSSGEES
+1083 IVSGVSSGEES

-1113 VTTAPERR
+1113 VTTAPERQ

-1142 EWDTSGRAQGLP
+1142 EWDTNGSDTHGLP
-1154 SGAELS
+1154 SGAELSGEPSGEPEFS

-1173 SGEPQLSGEPSGVK
+1173 SGGS

-1193 SGEPQLSGEPSGV
+1193 SGGS
-1206 KELSGEPSGE
+1206 ELSG
-1216 PQLSGEPSGVPEL
+1216 LS
-1229 SGEPSGEPQLSGEP
+1229 
-1243 SGVPEVSGEPSGEP
+1243 
-1257 QLSGEPSG
+1257 
-1265 VPELSGG
+1265 
-1272 PSGEPELSGEP
+1272 
-1283 SGVPELSGEPSRGP
+1283 
-1297 EHSGLPSGLDVSG
+1297 SGLDVIG

-1327 PSGIDGSGEASGITF
+1327 TSGIEGSGEASGVTF
-1342 VDASFEEVTTTPSIT
+1342 VDTSLEEVTTIPSIT

-1369 LPSGGEDSSGMVSGS
+1369 LPSGGEDASGMVSGN

-1418 GEVSGDYVTSGLPSG
+1418 GEVSEVDVSSGLLSG

-1448 DTTLVEVVTQTSVA
+1448 DTTLVEVVTQMSVA

-1471 MIEISGFPSGDRGLS
+1471 MVEISGFPSGDRGLS
-1486 GEGSGAVETSGFP
+1486 GEGSGAVEASGFP
-1499 SATGDFSGEPSGIPY
+1499 SGTVEFSGEPSGFPY
-1514 VSGDIS
+1514 ISGDIS
-1520 GAPDLS
+1520 GATDIS
-1526 GQSSAVTDI
+1526 GQSSAVTDT
-1535 SGEASGLPEVT
+1535 SGEFSGLPEVT

-1567 ETAVTFPYGF
+1567 ETAVTFPYSF
-1577 GPSGEASSSGE
+1577 GPSGETSASGE

-1617 ETSIETSTIQEI
+1617 ATSIETSTIQEI

-1638 ASVET
+1638 TSAET
-1643 STVHEISGETSAFP
+1643 STFHEISGETSAYP

-1666 QEISGETSAFPELS
+1666 QEISGETSAFPE
-1680 IQTSTSQ
+1680 IITETSTSQ

-1696 PEISIETST
+1696 PEISIEAST
-1705 IQELSG
+1705 VLEVSG

-1731 ETSAFP
+1731 EASAFP
-1737 EITIETSTIQDISGE
+1737 EISIETSTSQDISGE
-1752 TSAFPEIKM
+1752 TSAFPEIRI

-1771 ETSGYPEISIETST
+1771 EISGYPEFSIETST
-1785 VHETSGETSAF
+1785 AHETSGETSAF

-1804 TVHEISGETSAFPE
+1804 AVHEISGETSAFPE

-1862 TSTVHETSGEASAFP
+1862 TSTVHETSGE
-1877 EISIE
+1877 
-1882 TSTVHEISGETSAFP
+1882 TSAFP

-1909 SGETSAFPE
+1909 KLSGEN
-1918 ISIETSTVHEISGE
+1918 
-1932 TSAFPEISIE
+1932 
-1942 TSTVHEISGETSA
+1942 SA

-1986 HEISGEASAF
+1986 HETG
-1996 PEISTETLTSQEARG
+1996 
-2011 ETSAYPEISIET
+2011 
-2023 STVQELSGET
+2023 GET
-2033 SAFPEIRIETSTSQE
+2033 SAFPD
-2048 ARGETSAFPEISI
+2048 FSI
-2061 ETSSVHETSVEA
+2061 EASTVHELSGEA
-2073 SALPAVNIETAATS
+2073 SALPSANIETAATS

-2093 SGAPEEKEVP
+2093 SGASEEKEIP
-2103 DATSG
+2103 DAVSG
-2108 AVTHSIAGISGE
+2108 AVTHSVTGISGE
-2120 TSVPDVVISTSTP
+2120 THVPDIVISTSAP

-2140 PRNHEEAQLE
+2140 HGNPEEAQFEL
-2150 IEPSPP
+2150 EPSPP
-2156 AVSGQETETAVVLDN
+2156 AVSGQEMEAAVVLDN

-2176 TATAALPQVSQEAID
+2176 TTTAALPQVSQEAID

-2204 SSPCLNGATCVDG
+2204 SSPCQNGATCVDG
-2217 IDSFKCLCLPS
+2217 INSFKCLCLPS

-2244 WTKFQGHCYRHFEER
+2244 WTKFQGHCYRHFEDR
-2259 ETWMDAETRCR
+2259 ETWMDAENRCR

-2402 QRHVPTIRCQPN
+2402 QRHVPTIRCQPS

-2422 SCINPSNYQRRLYKR
+2422 SCINPSNYQRRLYRR

-2451 RPTH
+2451 RPSH

>member
-10 CLRVIAAAVSVELS
+10 CLQVIAAANSVELS

-38 PLRVVLGSSLNI
+38 PLRVILGSSLNI

-63 ALLNPRIKWSKL
+63 VMLNPRIKWSKL

-89 KIRLN
+89 RIRLN
-94 TEYREAISLPN
+94 SEYREVISLPN

-135 IEDRQDTIE
+135 IEDREDTIE

-319 VGVWTVYL
+319 VGVRTVYL
-327 YINQTGYPHPSS
+327 YVNQTGYPHPDS

-344 CYSEQKEI
+344 CYSG
-352 VILVRLHAL
+352 V
-361 SVRIQL
+361 
-367 SFSHGSDVLWRLSKL
+367 
-382 PYFPLATLNS
+382 
-392 LQQALEVSA
+392 
-401 DLDMGKVFPGRAGR
+401 
-415 RAGKVLSDLPA
+415 
-426 VVPSVL
+426 
-432 RCCREPLWRKEN
+432 
-444 HFFYQTA
+444 
-451 MISLL
+451 
-456 MSEPANTQLL
+456 
-466 LGGSTSAVHLAGLTM
+466 
-481 SSLIAALSSDVGDD
+481 D
-495 VETLVPGQFIDETG
+495 VETLIPGQFIDETG

-516 TVQTVTQTEV
+516 TVQTVTQAEV
-526 ELPLPRNATE
+526 ELPLSRNATE

-541 SIATLEPMEITPIA
+541 SIATLEPIEITPPA

-563 VLPDLFATGVTIE
+563 DLPDLFTTSVTVE
-576 TAAPEEE
+576 TAVTEEE
-583 NVTRGDVTGV
+583 NVTRGDVSAV
-593 WAVPEEVTTI
+593 WTVPEEVTTI
-603 ALGYTLTTALTTET
+603 DLGTAITTIDLGTAVTTET

-624 EAMGVTATPGLES
+624 EVVGVTATPGLES
-637 ASAFTVEDQLVRVTA
+637 ASVFTVEDQLVRVTA
-652 VPGVDLLP
+652 APGAGHLP
-660 KQPISPTGVV
+660 EQPISPTGVV
-670 FHYRDATSR
+670 FHYRSATSR

-684 VQAQKACLENNAV
+684 VQAQQACLENSAV
-697 IATPEQLQAA
+697 IATPQQLQAA

-732 RSNCVGDK
+732 RNNCVGDK
-740 ESSPGVRSYGMRPAS
+740 ENSPGVRSYGMRPAS

-773 ATQPEQFTFSE
+773 VTQPEQFTFPE

-832 ACGGDAPGVRT
+832 TCGGDAPGVRT
-843 VYQHYN
+843 VYQHHN

-865 RALPP
+865 RALSPE
-870 AEEEGVTSFF
+870 EEEGVTPFF
-880 EEDVLATQVI
+880 EDVLATEVI

-895 VPSGEEA
+895 VPSGEEV

-907 FATQPENQT
+907 YATQPENQT

-928 VLSVSPS
+928 LLSGGPS
-935 AFPPATVI
+935 AFPPATII
-943 PEETSTDASISE
+943 PEETTTNASISE
-955 VSGEVTESGEHQV
+955 VSGQVTESGERQV
-968 SGESSASGWISGVT
+968 SGESSASGWVSGVP

-1019 GESGLPSGDLSGLP
+1019 GESGLPSGDVSGVA
-1033 SGTVDISGLPSA
+1033 SGVVDISGLPSA
-1045 EEDVSVSTSR
+1045 EGEVSVSTSR
-1055 IPEISGMPSGVESSG
+1055 IPEIRGMPPGVESSG
-1070 LPSGFSGEISGTE
+1070 LPFGASGEISGTE
-1083 LVSGVSSGEES
+1083 LVSGMSSGEES
-1094 GLTSGFPTVS
+1094 GLASGFPTIS

-1113 VTTAPERR
+1113 VTAVPEWQ

-1127 IGVSGEGDLSGFPST
+1127 IGVSGEGDLSGFPSS
-1142 EWDTSGRAQGLP
+1142 EWDSSGGVQGLP
-1154 SGAELS
+1154 SGSEPSGEPSGGLELS
-1160 GEPSGVPELSGEP
+1160 GEPSGVPDLSGLP
-1173 SGEPQLSGEPSGVK
+1173 SAGS
-1187 ELSGEP
+1187 EL
-1193 SGEPQLSGEPSGV
+1193 
-1206 KELSGEPSGE
+1206 
-1216 PQLSGEPSGVPEL
+1216 
-1229 SGEPSGEPQLSGEP
+1229 
-1243 SGVPEVSGEPSGEP
+1243 
-1257 QLSGEPSG
+1257 
-1265 VPELSGG
+1265 
-1272 PSGEPELSGEP
+1272 
-1283 SGVPELSGEPSRGP
+1283 
-1297 EHSGLPSGLDVSG
+1297 SGLPSGLDVSG
-1310 EPSGTH
+1310 ETPGTH

-1327 PSGIDGSGEASGITF
+1327 TSGMDGSGEASSITF
-1342 VDASFEEVTTTPSIT
+1342 VDVTLEEVTTTPSIT
-1357 GAEAKEILEISG
+1357 EAEAKEILEISG
-1369 LPSGGEDSSGMVSGS
+1369 LPSGGEDASGMVSGN

-1401 SGVLEMSGH
+1401 SGVLDMSGY
-1410 PSGVIDSS
+1410 PSGVTDSS
-1418 GEVSGDYVTSGLPSG
+1418 GDVSGVDVTSGLLSG
-1433 EESGLTSGFPTVSLV
+1433 EESGFTSGFPTVSHV

-1486 GEGSGAVETSGFP
+1486 GEGSGAVEASGFP
-1499 SATGDFSGEPSGIPY
+1499 SGTGGFSGEPSGISY
-1514 VSGDIS
+1514 IS
-1520 GAPDLS
+1520 GEFSGATDLS

-1535 SGEASGLPEVT
+1535 SGEVSGLPEVT

-1567 ETAVTFPYGF
+1567 ETAVTFPYSL
-1577 GPSGEASSSGE
+1577 GPSGEASASGE
-1588 LSGETSALPESG
+1588 LSGETSALPEG
-1600 IETSTAYE
+1600 GLETSTAYE

-1617 ETSIETSTIQEI
+1617 ETSIETST
-1629 SGETSAFPE
+1629 T
-1638 ASVET
+1638 
-1643 STVHEISGETSAFP
+1643 HEISGETSAFP
-1657 EFSIETSTI
+1657 EFNV
-1666 QEISGETSAFPELS
+1666 
-1680 IQTSTSQ
+1680 
-1687 EARGETSGY
+1687 
-1696 PEISIETST
+1696 
-1705 IQELSG
+1705 
-1711 ETSAFPESSTET
+1711 ET

-1737 EITIETSTIQDISGE
+1737 EIFTETSTSQEARGETSGYPEIIIEASTVQEVSGETSAFPESSTETSTMQEISGE
-1752 TSAFPEIKM
+1752 TSAFPEIRIETSTSQDISGEASAFPEIRI

-1771 ETSGYPEISIETST
+1771 EISGYPEISIETSTVHETSGETSAFPEISIETSTVHEISGESSAFPEIRIETYTNQEARGETSAYPEISIETST

-1818 ISIETS
+1818 I
-1824 TVHEISGESSA
+1824 
-1835 FPEIRIET
+1835 RIET
-1843 STNQEARG
+1843 STSQEAR
-1851 ETSGY
+1851 
-1856 PEISIE
+1856 
-1862 TSTVHETSGEASAFP
+1862 GEASAFP
-1877 EISIE
+1877 EITIE
-1882 TSTVHEISGETSAFP
+1882 TSTVHDISGETSAFP
-1897 EISIETSTVHEI
+1897 EISIET
-1909 SGETSAFPE
+1909 P
-1918 ISIETSTVHEISGE
+1918 
-1932 TSAFPEISIE
+1932 
-1942 TSTVHEISGETSA
+1942 
-1955 FPEIR
+1955 R
-1960 IETSTSQEARG
+1960 
-1971 ETSAFPEISIETSTV
+1971 
-1986 HEISGEASAF
+1986 
-1996 PEISTETLTSQEARG
+1996 SQEARG
-2011 ETSAYPEISIET
+2011 ETSAYPEIYIDT
-2023 STVQELSGET
+2023 STVQEVSEET
-2033 SAFPEIRIETSTSQE
+2033 SAFPEIRIETPTSQE
-2048 ARGETSAFPEISI
+2048 AQGEMFPETST
-2061 ETSSVHETSVEA
+2061 ETSTLHQTSGEA
-2073 SALPAVNIETAATS
+2073 SALPAASIKTSATS

-2093 SGAPEEKEVP
+2093 FGTPDEKIT

-2120 TSVPDVVISTSTP
+2120 TSVPDFVISTRTP
-2133 DVEPTQG
+2133 NVETTQG
-2140 PRNHEEAQLE
+2140 PRNPEEAQLE
-2150 IEPSPP
+2150 LEISPP
-2156 AVSGQETETAVVLDN
+2156 AVSGQEMETAVALDN

-2176 TATAALPQVSQEAID
+2176 TTTAALPQASQEAID
-2191 ALGPTTEDTDECH
+2191 ALGPTTEDSDECH
-2204 SSPCLNGATCVDG
+2204 PSPCLNGATCADG
-2217 IDSFKCLCLPS
+2217 IDSFQCLCLPS

-2309 RWSDGHSLQFENWR
+2309 RWSDGHSLQYENWR
-2323 PNQPDNFFAAGE
+2323 PNQPDNFFSAGE

-2342 HEQGEWNDVPC
+2342 HEKGEWNDVPC

-2362 KGTVACGDPPVVEN
+2362 KGTVACGDPPAVDN

-2384 DRYEINSMVRYQC
+2384 ERYEINSMVRYQC
-2397 NQGYI
+2397 NRGYI

-2414 GQWEEPRI
+2414 GQWEDPRI
-2422 SCINPSNYQRRLYKR
+2422 SCLNPSSYQRRLYKR
-2437 SPRSRSRPSGRAVH
+2437 SPRSRSRISGSAVH

>member
-319 VGVWTVYL
+319 VGVRTVYL
-327 YINQTGYPHPSS
+327 YINQTGYPHPHS

-344 CYSEQKEI
+344 CYS
-352 VILVRLHAL
+352 
-361 SVRIQL
+361 
-367 SFSHGSDVLWRLSKL
+367 
-382 PYFPLATLNS
+382 
-392 LQQALEVSA
+392 
-401 DLDMGKVFPGRAGR
+401 
-415 RAGKVLSDLPA
+415 
-426 VVPSVL
+426 
-432 RCCREPLWRKEN
+432 
-444 HFFYQTA
+444 
-451 MISLL
+451 
-456 MSEPANTQLL
+456 
-466 LGGSTSAVHLAGLTM
+466 
-481 SSLIAALSSDVGDD
+481 GDD

-541 SIATLEPMEITPIA
+541 SIATLEPMEITPTA

-583 NVTRGDVTGV
+583 NVTREDVTGV

-603 ALGYTLTTALTTET
+603 ALGYALTTALTTET

-670 FHYRDATSR
+670 FHYRAATSR

-684 VQAQKACLENNAV
+684 VQAQQACLENNAV

-773 ATQPEQFTFSE
+773 ATQPEQFTFPE

-928 VLSVSPS
+928 LLSVSPS

-943 PEETSTDASISE
+943 LEETSTDASISE

-1019 GESGLPSGDLSGLP
+1019 GESGLPSGDLSGVP

-1154 SGAELS
+1154 SGTELS
-1160 GEPSGVPELSGEP
+1160 GEPSGVPEF
-1173 SGEPQLSGEPSGVK
+1173 K
-1187 ELSGEP
+1187 
-1193 SGEPQLSGEPSGV
+1193 
-1206 KELSGEPSGE
+1206 

-1229 SGEPSGEPQLSGEP
+1229 
-1243 SGVPEVSGEPSGEP
+1243 SGEPSGEP

-1283 SGVPELSGEPSRGP
+1283 SGVPELSREPSRGP

-1410 PSGVIDSS
+1410 PSGVTDSS
-1418 GEVSGDYVTSGLPSG
+1418 GEVSGDYVTSGLLSG

-1499 SATGDFSGEPSGIPY
+1499 SATGDFSGQPSGIPY

-1520 GAPDLS
+1520 GATDLS

-1608 ISGETSAFP
+1608 ISSETSAFP

-1643 STVHEISGETSAFP
+1643 STIHEIT
-1657 EFSIETSTI
+1657 
-1666 QEISGETSAFPELS
+1666 
-1680 IQTSTSQ
+1680 
-1687 EARGETSGY
+1687 RGETSGY

-1705 IQELSG
+1705 IQEVSG

-1752 TSAFPEIKM
+1752 TSAFPEIRM

-1851 ETSGY
+1851 ETS
-1856 PEISIE
+1856 
-1862 TSTVHETSGEASAFP
+1862 
-1877 EISIE
+1877 
-1882 TSTVHEISGETSAFP
+1882 
-1897 EISIETSTVHEI
+1897 
-1909 SGETSAFPE
+1909 AFPE

-1986 HEISGEASAF
+1986 HEISGETSAF
-1996 PEISTETLTSQEARG
+1996 PEISTETPTSQEARG
-2011 ETSAYPEISIET
+2011 ETSAYPETSIET

-2048 ARGETSAFPEISI
+2048 AQGETSAFPEISV
-2061 ETSSVHETSVEA
+2061 ETSTVHETSVEA

-2093 SGAPEEKEVP
+2093 SGAPEEKEIP
-2103 DATSG
+2103 DTTSG

-2120 TSVPDVVISTSTP
+2120 TSVPDVVITTSTP

>member
-10 CLRVIAAAVSVELS
+10 CLQVITAADSVELS

-38 PLRVVLGSSLNI
+38 PLRVILGSSLNI

-63 ALLNPRIKWSKL
+63 VMLTPRIKWSKL

-94 TEYREAISLPN
+94 SEYREAISLPN

-135 IEDRQDTIE
+135 IEDREDTIE

-319 VGVWTVYL
+319 VGVRTVYL
-327 YINQTGYPHPSS
+327 YINQTGYPHPDS

-344 CYSEQKEI
+344 CYS
-352 VILVRLHAL
+352 
-361 SVRIQL
+361 
-367 SFSHGSDVLWRLSKL
+367 
-382 PYFPLATLNS
+382 
-392 LQQALEVSA
+392 
-401 DLDMGKVFPGRAGR
+401 
-415 RAGKVLSDLPA
+415 
-426 VVPSVL
+426 
-432 RCCREPLWRKEN
+432 
-444 HFFYQTA
+444 
-451 MISLL
+451 
-456 MSEPANTQLL
+456 
-466 LGGSTSAVHLAGLTM
+466 
-481 SSLIAALSSDVGDD
+481 GDD
-495 VETLVPGQFIDETG
+495 IEGLVPGQFIDELG

-526 ELPLPRNATE
+526 ELPLSRNATE

-541 SIATLEPMEITPIA
+541 SIATLEPIEITPTA
-555 TELYEGFT
+555 TRLYEGITALPELFT
-563 VLPDLFATGVTIE
+563 TAATAE
-576 TAAPEEE
+576 TAATEQE
-583 NVTRGDVTGV
+583 NVTREDVTAV
-593 WAVPEEVTTI
+593 WTVPEEATIIDLGTAITTI
-603 ALGYTLTTALTTET
+603 ALGTAGAPET

-624 EAMGVTATPGLES
+624 EVTGVTATPGLES
-637 ASAFTVEDQLVRVTA
+637 ASAITVEDQLVRVTA
-652 VPGVDLLP
+652 APGAGHLP
-660 KQPISPTGVV
+660 EQPISPTGVV
-670 FHYRDATSR
+670 FHYRAATSR

-684 VQAQKACLENNAV
+684 IQAQKACLENGAV
-697 IATPEQLQAA
+697 IATPQQLQAA

-732 RSNCVGDK
+732 RNNCVGDK
-740 ESSPGVRSYGMRPAS
+740 EDTPGVRSYGMRPAS

-762 YIDRLKGEVFF
+762 YIDRLKGDVFF
-773 ATQPEQFTFSE
+773 ATQPEQFTFPE

-806 KQGLDR
+806 KQGLDK

-825 PIVSPRP
+825 PIVSPRA

-843 VYQHYN
+843 VYQHHN

-870 AEEEGVTSFF
+870 VEEEGVTPFF
-880 EEDVLATQVI
+880 EDVLATQVI

-895 VPSGEEA
+895 VPSGEEV
-902 TVETE
+902 TMETE
-907 FATQPENQT
+907 SATQPENQT

-928 VLSVSPS
+928 LLTGGPS
-935 AFPPATVI
+935 AFPPATIV
-943 PEETSTDASISE
+943 PEETSTDASVTE

-968 SGESSASGWISGVT
+968 SGESSASGWVPGVP

-1012 HTSGFLP
+1012 HASGFPP
-1019 GESGLPSGDLSGLP
+1019 GESGLPSGDLSGVP
-1033 SGTVDISGLPSA
+1033 PGAVDISGLPSA
-1045 EEDVSVSTSR
+1045 EEEISVSVSR
-1055 IPEISGMPSGVESSG
+1055 IPEISGMPSEVESSG
-1070 LPSGFSGEISGTE
+1070 LPFGVSGEISGTE
-1083 LVSGVSSGEES
+1083 LVSGASSGEES
-1094 GLTSGFPTVS
+1094 GLASGFPTVS

-1113 VTTAPERR
+1113 VTTVPERR

-1127 IGVSGEGDLSGFPST
+1127 IGVSGEGDLSGFPSS
-1142 EWDTSGRAQGLP
+1142 EWDSSGGIQGLP
-1154 SGAELS
+1154 SAAEPS
-1160 GEPSGVPELSGEP
+1160 GEPSGLPELSGLP
-1173 SGEPQLSGEPSGVK
+1173 SGGS
-1187 ELSGEP
+1187 EL
-1193 SGEPQLSGEPSGV
+1193 
-1206 KELSGEPSGE
+1206 
-1216 PQLSGEPSGVPEL
+1216 
-1229 SGEPSGEPQLSGEP
+1229 
-1243 SGVPEVSGEPSGEP
+1243 
-1257 QLSGEPSG
+1257 
-1265 VPELSGG
+1265 
-1272 PSGEPELSGEP
+1272 
-1283 SGVPELSGEPSRGP
+1283 
-1297 EHSGLPSGLDVSG
+1297 SGLPSGLDASG
-1310 EPSGTH
+1310 ETSGTH
-1316 EVSGLVDLSGL
+1316 EISGLVDLSGL
-1327 PSGIDGSGEASGITF
+1327 TSGVEGSSEASGITF
-1342 VDASFEEVTTTPSIT
+1342 VDATLEEVTTPPIT
-1357 GAEAKEILEISG
+1357 GAEAKETLETSG
-1369 LPSGGEDSSGMVSGS
+1369 LPSGGEDASGMVSGS
-1384 LDISGE
+1384 LDTSGE

-1401 SGVLEMSGH
+1401 SGVLEVSGY
-1410 PSGVIDSS
+1410 PSGVTDSS
-1418 GEVSGDYVTSGLPSG
+1418 GDVSGVDVTSGLLSG
-1433 EESGLTSGFPTVSLV
+1433 EESGLTSGFPTISLV
-1448 DTTLVEVVTQTSVA
+1448 DTTLVEVVTQASVA

-1471 MIEISGFPSGDRGLS
+1471 MIEISGFTSGDRGLS

-1499 SATGDFSGEPSGIPY
+1499 SGAGDLSGEPSGIPY
-1514 VSGDIS
+1514 ISGDFS
-1520 GAPDLS
+1520 GATDLS

-1535 SGEASGLPEVT
+1535 SGEASGLPGIT

-1567 ETAVTFPYGF
+1567 ETVTFPYSL
-1577 GPSGEASSSGE
+1577 GPSGEGSASGE
-1588 LSGETSALPESG
+1588 LSGETSALPESAL
-1600 IETSTAYE
+1600 ETSTAYE
-1608 ISGETSAFP
+1608 TSGETSAFP
-1617 ETSIETSTIQEI
+1617 ETGIETSTI
-1629 SGETSAFPE
+1629 
-1638 ASVET
+1638 
-1643 STVHEISGETSAFP
+1643 HEISGETSAFP
-1657 EFSIETSTI
+1657 EFNTETSTI
-1666 QEISGETSAFPELS
+1666 PEISGETSAFPE
-1680 IQTSTSQ
+1680 IFTETSTSQ
-1687 EARGETSGY
+1687 ESRGETSGY
-1696 PEISIETST
+1696 PEIVIEAST
-1705 IQELSG
+1705 DQEVSG

-1723 STIQEISG
+1723 STMQEISG

-1737 EITIETSTIQDISGE
+1737 EIRIETSTSHDISGE
-1752 TSAFPEIKM
+1752 TSAFPEIRI
-1761 ETFTSQEARG
+1761 ETSTSQEARG
-1771 ETSGYPEISIETST
+1771 EISGYPEISIETST

-1804 TVHEISGETSAFPE
+1804 TVHEISGE
-1818 ISIETS
+1818 
-1824 TVHEISGESSA
+1824 SSA

-1843 STNQEARG
+1843 YTNQEARG
-1851 ETSGY
+1851 ETSAY

-1862 TSTVHETSGEASAFP
+1862 TSTVHETSGE
-1877 EISIE
+1877 
-1882 TSTVHEISGETSAFP
+1882 TSAFP
-1897 EISIETSTVHEI
+1897 EISIETSTVREI
-1909 SGETSAFPE
+1909 SGEMSSFPE
-1918 ISIETSTVHEISGE
+1918 ISIETSTIHETSGE
-1932 TSAFPEISIE
+1932 IP
-1942 TSTVHEISGETSA
+1942 V

-1960 IETSTSQEARG
+1960 IETSTGEEARG

-1986 HEISGEASAF
+1986 HDISGETSAF
-1996 PEISTETLTSQEARG
+1996 PEFSIETPTSHEARG
-2011 ETSAYPEISIET
+2011 ETSAYPEIFIET
-2023 STVQELSGET
+2023 STVQEVSGET
-2033 SAFPEIRIETSTSQE
+2033 SAYPEIRIGTPTSQE
-2048 ARGETSAFPEISI
+2048 ARGETFPEISI
-2061 ETSSVHETSVEA
+2061 EASTVHETSGEA
-2073 SALPAVNIETAATS
+2073 SALPAANIRTAATS

-2093 SGAPEEKEVP
+2093 FGTPEEKEIP
-2103 DATSG
+2103 DATAG
-2108 AVTHSIAGISGE
+2108 AVTHSVAGISGE
-2120 TSVPDVVISTSTP
+2120 TSVPDVVISTRTP

-2140 PRNHEEAQLE
+2140 LRNPEEAQLE

-2156 AVSGQETETAVVLDN
+2156 AVSEQETETAVAPDS
-2171 PHLLA
+2171 PHLPA
-2176 TATAALPQVSQEAID
+2176 TSTAALPQVSQEAID
-2191 ALGPTTEDTDECH
+2191 ALGPTTEDTDVCH
-2204 SSPCLNGATCVDG
+2204 PSPCLNGATCVDG
-2217 IDSFKCLCLPS
+2217 IGAFKCFCLPS

-2309 RWSDGHSLQFENWR
+2309 RWSDGHSLQYENWR
-2323 PNQPDNFFAAGE
+2323 PNQPDNFFSAGE

-2342 HEQGEWNDVPC
+2342 HEKGEWNDVPC

-2362 KGTVACGDPPVVEN
+2362 KGTVACGDPPAVEN

-2384 DRYEINSMVRYQC
+2384 ERYEINSMVRYQC
-2397 NQGYI
+2397 EQGYI

-2422 SCINPSNYQRRLYKR
+2422 SCLNPSSYQRRLYKR
-2437 SPRSRSRPSGRAVH
+2437 SPRSRSKPSGSAVH

>member
-10 CLRVIAAAVSVELS
+10 CLQVITAADFVELS

-38 PLRVVLGSSLNI
+38 PLRVILGSSLNI
-50 PCYFNIPEEQDTS
+50 PCYFNIPEEQDPSVMLT
-63 ALLNPRIKWSKL
+63 PRIKWSKL

-94 TEYREAISLPN
+94 SEYREVISLPN
-105 YPAIPTDA
+105 YPVIPTDA

-319 VGVWTVYL
+319 VGVRTVYL
-327 YINQTGYPHPSS
+327 YINQTGYPHPDS

-344 CYSEQKEI
+344 CYS
-352 VILVRLHAL
+352 
-361 SVRIQL
+361 
-367 SFSHGSDVLWRLSKL
+367 
-382 PYFPLATLNS
+382 
-392 LQQALEVSA
+392 
-401 DLDMGKVFPGRAGR
+401 
-415 RAGKVLSDLPA
+415 
-426 VVPSVL
+426 
-432 RCCREPLWRKEN
+432 
-444 HFFYQTA
+444 
-451 MISLL
+451 
-456 MSEPANTQLL
+456 
-466 LGGSTSAVHLAGLTM
+466 
-481 SSLIAALSSDVGDD
+481 GDD
-495 VETLVPGQFIDETG
+495 MESLVPGQFIDELG

-526 ELPLPRNATE
+526 ELPLSRNATE

-541 SIATLEPMEITPIA
+541 SIATLEPIELTPSA
-555 TELYEGFT
+555 TRLYEGFT
-563 VLPDLFATGVTIE
+563 ALPELFTTAVTLE
-576 TAAPEEE
+576 TAATEEE
-583 NVTRGDVTGV
+583 NVTREDVTAV
-593 WAVPEEVTTI
+593 WTVPEEATTIDLGTAITTI
-603 ALGYTLTTALTTET
+603 ALGTASTTET

-624 EAMGVTATPGLES
+624 EVTGVTATPGPES
-637 ASAFTVEDQLVRVTA
+637 ALPFTVEDELVRVTA
-652 VPGVDLLP
+652 APGAGHLP
-660 KQPISPTGVV
+660 EQPISPTGVV
-670 FHYRDATSR
+670 FHYRAATSR

-684 VQAQKACLENNAV
+684 VQAQKACLENSAV
-697 IATPEQLQAA
+697 IATPQQLQAA

-732 RSNCVGDK
+732 RNNCIGDK
-740 ESSPGVRSYGMRPAS
+740 ENTPGVRSYGMRPAS

-762 YIDRLKGEVFF
+762 YIDRLKGDVFF
-773 ATQPEQFTFSE
+773 ATQPEQFTFPE

-843 VYQHYN
+843 VYQHHN

-870 AEEEGVTSFF
+870 VEEEGVTPFF
-880 EEDVLATQVI
+880 EDVLATQVI

-895 VPSGEEA
+895 VPSGEEV
-902 TVETE
+902 TMETE
-907 FATQPENQT
+907 SATQPENQT
-916 AWGTEVF
+916 AWGTKVF

-928 VLSVSPS
+928 LFSGGPS
-935 AFPPATVI
+935 AFPPATIV
-943 PEETSTDASISE
+943 PEETSTTASVSE
-955 VSGEVTESGEHQV
+955 VSGEVTEPGEHQV
-968 SGESSASGWISGVT
+968 SGEPSASGWVPGVPE
-982 DTSGEPTSGVFE
+982 TSGETASGVFE
-994 LSGEHSGI
+994 LSGDHSGI

-1012 HTSGFLP
+1012 HASGFPP
-1019 GESGLPSGDLSGLP
+1019 GESGLPSGDLSGVS
-1033 SGTVDISGLPSA
+1033 SGIVDISGLPSA
-1045 EEDVSVSTSR
+1045 EEEISVSISR
-1055 IPEISGMPSGVESSG
+1055 IPEIRGMPSEVESSG
-1070 LPSGFSGEISGTE
+1070 LPFGASGETSGTE
-1083 LVSGVSSGEES
+1083 LVSGMSSGEESGLASGFPTISLVNTTLVEVVTTETERREEGRGSIRVSGEGDLSGLPSSEWDSSGGTQGLPSGAEPSGEPSGVPELSGLPSEGSELSGLPSGLDASGETSGTHEISGLVDLSGLTSGIDGSSEASSITFVDATLEEVTTTPPITEAEAKETWETSGLLSGDGDGSGIVSGSLDISGEPSGHVDFGGSASGMLETSGYPSGVTDSSGDTSGLDVTSGLLSGEES

-1104 LVDTTLVEV
+1104 LVDTTLVE
-1113 VTTAPERR
+1113 A
-1121 EEGKGS
+1121 
-1127 IGVSGEGDLSGFPST
+1127 
-1142 EWDTSGRAQGLP
+1142 
-1154 SGAELS
+1154 
-1160 GEPSGVPELSGEP
+1160 
-1173 SGEPQLSGEPSGVK
+1173 
-1187 ELSGEP
+1187 
-1193 SGEPQLSGEPSGV
+1193 
-1206 KELSGEPSGE
+1206 
-1216 PQLSGEPSGVPEL
+1216 
-1229 SGEPSGEPQLSGEP
+1229 
-1243 SGVPEVSGEPSGEP
+1243 
-1257 QLSGEPSG
+1257 
-1265 VPELSGG
+1265 
-1272 PSGEPELSGEP
+1272 
-1283 SGVPELSGEPSRGP
+1283 
-1297 EHSGLPSGLDVSG
+1297 
-1310 EPSGTH
+1310 
-1316 EVSGLVDLSGL
+1316 
-1327 PSGIDGSGEASGITF
+1327 
-1342 VDASFEEVTTTPSIT
+1342 
-1357 GAEAKEILEISG
+1357 
-1369 LPSGGEDSSGMVSGS
+1369 
-1384 LDISGE
+1384 
-1390 PSGHVDFGGSV
+1390 
-1401 SGVLEMSGH
+1401 
-1410 PSGVIDSS
+1410 
-1418 GEVSGDYVTSGLPSG
+1418 
-1433 EESGLTSGFPTVSLV
+1433 
-1448 DTTLVEVVTQTSVA
+1448 VTQTSVA

-1471 MIEISGFPSGDRGLS
+1471 MIEISGFTSGDRGVS

-1499 SATGDFSGEPSGIPY
+1499 SGSGDLSGEPSGIPY
-1514 VSGDIS
+1514 ITGDFS
-1520 GAPDLS
+1520 GATDLS
-1526 GQSSAVTDI
+1526 GQSSTVTDI
-1535 SGEASGLPEVT
+1535 SGEASGLPGIT
-1546 LVTSDLVEVVTRPTV
+1546 LVTSDLVEMVTRPTI

-1567 ETAVTFPYGF
+1567 ETVTFPYGL
-1577 GPSGEASSSGE
+1577 GPSGEGSASGE
-1588 LSGETSALPESG
+1588 LSGETSALPESAL
-1600 IETSTAYE
+1600 ETSTAYE

-1617 ETSIETSTIQEI
+1617 ETGIETSTI
-1629 SGETSAFPE
+1629 
-1638 ASVET
+1638 
-1643 STVHEISGETSAFP
+1643 HEISGETSAFP
-1657 EFSIETSTI
+1657 EFN
-1666 QEISGETSAFPELS
+1666 
-1680 IQTSTSQ
+1680 
-1687 EARGETSGY
+1687 
-1696 PEISIETST
+1696 
-1705 IQELSG
+1705 
-1711 ETSAFPESSTET
+1711 TET

-1737 EITIETSTIQDISGE
+1737 EIFTETSTTSTSQDISGE
-1752 TSAFPEIKM
+1752 TSAFPEIRIETSTSQDISGETSAFPEIRIETSTSQDISGETSAFPEIRI
-1761 ETFTSQEARG
+1761 ETFTTQEARG
-1771 ETSGYPEISIETST
+1771 EISGYPEISIETST

-1804 TVHEISGETSAFPE
+1804 TVHEISGE
-1818 ISIETS
+1818 
-1824 TVHEISGESSA
+1824 SSA
-1835 FPEIRIET
+1835 FPEIRIEAY
-1843 STNQEARG
+1843 TNQEARG
-1851 ETSGY
+1851 ETSAY

-1862 TSTVHETSGEASAFP
+1862 TSTVHET
-1877 EISIE
+1877 
-1882 TSTVHEISGETSAFP
+1882 SGETSAFP

-1909 SGETSAFPE
+1909 SGEMS
-1918 ISIETSTVHEISGE
+1918 S
-1932 TSAFPEISIE
+1932 
-1942 TSTVHEISGETSA
+1942 

-1960 IETSTSQEARG
+1960 IETSTIHETSGEISVFPEIRIETSTGEEARG

-1986 HEISGEASAF
+1986 HDISGETSAF
-1996 PEISTETLTSQEARG
+1996 PEFSRETPTSQEARG
-2011 ETSAYPEISIET
+2011 ETSAYPEIFIET
-2023 STVQELSGET
+2023 STVQEVSGET
-2033 SAFPEIRIETSTSQE
+2033 SAFPEIRIGTPTSQE
-2048 ARGETSAFPEISI
+2048 ARGETFSEISI
-2061 ETSSVHETSVEA
+2061 EASTVHETSGEV
-2073 SALPAVNIETAATS
+2073 SALPAANIKTAATS

-2093 SGAPEEKEVP
+2093 FGTPEEKEIP
-2103 DATSG
+2103 DTTSG

-2120 TSVPDVVISTSTP
+2120 TSVPDVVISTRTP

-2140 PRNHEEAQLE
+2140 LRNPEEAQLE
-2150 IEPSPP
+2150 MEPSPP
-2156 AVSGQETETAVVLDN
+2156 VVSEQETETAVAPDN

-2176 TATAALPQVSQEAID
+2176 TTTAALPQVSQEAID
-2191 ALGPTTEDTDECH
+2191 ALGPTTEDTDVCH
-2204 SSPCLNGATCVDG
+2204 SSPCVNGATCVDG
-2217 IDSFKCLCLPS
+2217 IDSFKCFCLPS

-2309 RWSDGHSLQFENWR
+2309 RWSDGHSLQYENWR
-2323 PNQPDNFFAAGE
+2323 PNQPDNFFSAGE

-2342 HEQGEWNDVPC
+2342 HEKGEWNDVPC

-2362 KGTVACGDPPVVEN
+2362 KGTVACGDPPAVEN
-2376 ARTFGRKK
+2376 ARTFGGKK
-2384 DRYEINSMVRYQC
+2384 ERYEINSLVRYQC
-2397 NQGYI
+2397 DQGYI

-2414 GQWEEPRI
+2414 GQWEQPRI
-2422 SCINPSNYQRRLYKR
+2422 SCLNPSSYQRRLYKR
-2437 SPRSRSRPSGRAVH
+2437 SPRSRSKPSGSAVH